1 MKKRIN
7 ILMSISIV
15 CAAAS
20 TSAIAAMCSI
30 SNNST
35 KKYNEAKSRLL
46 NLIKKL
52 DNEGQKKANDF
63 IARQDKKFNSTAFK
77 NHSNTSKLIDEIEIF
92 SKKILENLQKD
103 EKQRLE
109 ELNKLNKLRLDL
121 QNLINSN
128 DGQNV
133 DSSDAKKALNENQ
146 IDDSLPI
153 DKIKK
158 TNENL
163 ENAKKELLNKI
174 NAERELQSKIFNDK
188 KQELKRVLD
197 LEDTKEVDFT
207 KEQKVFIE
215 TNINETSSI
224 EDIKNKIIEVE
235 KATSSLT
242 SKILNTKQ
250 QELQEF
256 ENIKKDL
263 QDFINTKLND
273 AKYQSIKQKALDKI
287 NSLNDI
293 NKDSTIKEIKAGQ
306 NALIKAKE
314 EAGLEK
320 EKLDNQ
326 NIKDTLKETINNAKE
341 FKKLLI
347 DNDQKIVDLKSNL
360 DNEISK
366 AEQSLSKDK
375 ESMESANDLLNTKLI
390 EYKEIL
396 NKFNQEKEA
405 KFNELEQ
412 TRKNIE
418 NFLTDEVK
426 NNPNY
431 ATLVKDL
438 TNAKD
443 AKKSVTNS
451 SNKSDIIAANE
462 ALIQTLAD
470 ANKAKDQVDEAN
482 KSIKEQLNALIDKA
496 NTLLPQ
502 LNDNDSEIVK
512 AKESLNAEITNA
524 NKAANQNDNASMQ
537 SAKSS
542 LDDKVT
548 KIQNQLTEF
557 NKDKEDKFNELEKT
571 RKDINDFLTD
581 DVKNNPNYAALVKD
595 LTNAKDAKKSVTKS
609 SNKSDIIAANDELKQ
624 ALEKAKTAKEQIDDA
639 NKSIKEQLSDS
650 INNANQLLNELIDSD
665 KDIQKA
671 KTELNEKI
679 QSASQ
684 ALNLNNPTSMQS
696 AKESLDAKIA
706 QVNQQL
712 QQFNQEKDAKFNEL
726 EQTRSQIQ
734 EFINS
739 NKNNSTYS
747 NIISKLTTTKN
758 EKDSVSK
765 SSNKSDIED
774 ANTLL
779 KNSLKE
785 ANDKKQEIDKFVSAK
800 KELEEFIEND
810 EDAKNDELVSNL
822 NDAKQELAKFSSIN
836 DSCEITEIKKATDD
850 LTTAKAK
857 LEEEIKNKK
866 QELFNAFES
875 SKTALQNYI
884 TNDIKDSKY
893 KILQDKFN
901 NIIDEYKNITS
912 NDKIS
917 KIKDA
922 TNNLNAKFTE
932 IGSNKAIL
940 DKFYELKPKL
950 EGLLKTA
957 NLKDDAKSINIDL
970 SSEDQASTDAKAI
983 NNSSTIENVEQV
995 NQKLQAAI
1003 DKLTKDIQKINED
1016 KKAKFEE
1023 FKTEKQH
1030 LEDIIK
1036 TKGLDKFINID
1047 DEIKSIKQQ
1056 IDEEIKKHKIN
1067 ENSKISDILAAK
1079 NSIDE
1084 TQRKL
1089 LGSLDNYSTQRTE
1102 SIESYNNQ
1110 KTELSSLINSNN
1122 NFKQLEESKKTEF
1135 NNKKQ
1140 EYEDLNLE
1148 TLSKNKIQEK
1158 SQEIKEL
1165 IANIN
1170 KEISDA
1176 KKQEYL
1182 NFDKAKKELE
1192 KYINDELNN
1201 QKYDSIKKEAQN
1213 KIDSF
1218 SAIKEESLST
1228 KEIQE
1233 IKDATNALIK
1243 AKTNAEQEKA
1253 KIDAKEQL
1261 NAKIQ
1266 EADKLKEKLIDSD
1279 STITT
1284 LKTNLEK
1291 EIANA
1296 KEALKK
1302 DTKAI
1307 IKAKEQLANKIDEFK
1322 SSLDEFNKQKGTKF
1336 EELEKTRKDIN
1347 DFLTND
1353 VKTNPNYAD
1362 LVKKLQNSLKT
1373 QGKISNNSNK
1383 ADIIAANN
1391 ELTKALREAKVAKEQ
1406 ADRANSEA
1414 NNKLTTSLSTA
1425 DELLKKLTDS
1435 DTDIQNYK
1443 KQLEKEIE
1451 NARNAITSKNTKS
1464 LTDSNNSLTNKTNEI
1479 QEKLNKFIESKNK
1492 EFKNFNETKKEIDNF
1507 ISQIEKDPQ
1516 TKGNYSNIINK
1527 LKNKK
1532 AEKNSINENSNKK
1545 DIEKA
1550 NTELQNSLNEA
1561 REQKSEI
1568 DKFHAAKKALE
1579 TLISTPDAKKVGTSE
1594 TQKLLDKSKTI
1605 NDSTNKE
1612 TIKNATNELDNA
1624 KTNLEQKIKNKKNEL
1639 LESFKKAKEDLNK
1652 YMQNDL
1658 QKDEY
1663 KAIKENINN
1672 ELKKI
1677 KINQNS
1683 KIQEIEDANKSLQ
1696 KLLSDAKN
1704 KKLALDEEIKQQ
1716 KINEFNRIKNELKTL
1731 NSGSDGSE
1739 INSNEVKE
1747 ALKITV
1753 DKSSTI
1759 EKIEEETNKLKQA
1772 KQELEKLISQ
1782 KKKEVLEQIKT
1793 KKQELKRLFES
1804 PDAKK
1809 ADISNS
1815 EKSNISSSLSKEH
1828 SESETI
1834 HDLKNV
1840 LKEINSFIELV
1851 NNKINELKQKEKSLA
1866 KFNNLRD
1873 EFNKLIKEVSEDAEY
1888 LKLNKEISDYK
1899 QKINAYNSINN
1910 NLKSKEIEQ
1919 KINEIKIDIDGLK
1932 SLLKKINEE
1941 KDKKNKQ
1948 INDLKI
1954 EILKAKESEFD
1965 NVNKFKEKITK
1976 FIKEA
1981 NIDKNNS
1988 HLKDFDKIIKELE
2001 RIDKINKLKSYI
2013 VEKIEFP
2020 DEYKNKKSD
2029 LIKELSNLLET
2040 SVWTEKKFEEFD
2052 KKVKEIEKN
2061 VNSFVERKN
2070 KIEKDLETLNVENL
2084 GTGGKLSIENIN
2096 MRVVLQGF
2104 INDIQSNFMNNINE
2118 ANKNESINKINFIY
2132 KRIISRYI
2140 GILNSTNK
2148 LINDSIDH
2156 NDSTAKNEIYDE
2168 LYRNIK
2174 DKWITE
2180 QIEKM
2185 NPDDFDKYYNVY
2197 TNGNDSEKGQLEG
2210 PKFKWSQFGDQLEIA
2225 LIRTIEFAFKQKCD
2239 ETLISK
2245 RITQERNGA
2254 RSLWAYN
2261 LEVYSKTHKKNL
2273 NDLDLRNKQN
2283 LFKGY
2288 NVEFQF
2294 YDNTPNSWNKKWRG
2308 IQYWDGRNPKY
2319 RFIGGITVK
2328 TTYEYKFTYENG
2340 EETTKSVELEYKLDN
2355 GNPVIV
2361 DKISEIN

>member
-174 NAERELQSKIFNDK
+174 NTEKELQSKIFNDK

-197 LEDTKEVDFT
+197 LEDAKEVDSI
-207 KEQKVFIE
+207 KEQKVYIE
-215 TNINETSSI
+215 TNISETSSI

-287 NSLNDI
+287 NNLNGI

-320 EKLDNQ
+320 EKLDGQ

-462 ALIQTLAD
+462 ALIQALAD

-524 NKAANQNDNASMQ
+524 NKAVNQNDNASMQ

-800 KELEEFIEND
+800 KELEEFIKND

-836 DSCEITEIKKATDD
+836 DSCEIAEIKKAADD

-866 QELFNAFES
+866 QELFNAFEL
-875 SKTALQNYI
+875 SKTTLQNYI

-893 KILQDKFN
+893 KIIQDKFN

-950 EGLLKTA
+950 EDLLNTA

-1243 AKTNAEQEKA
+1243 VKTNAEQEKA

-1435 DTDIQNYK
+1435 DTNIQNYK

-1747 ALKITV
+1747 VLKITV

>member
-390 EYKEIL
+390 KYKEIL

-957 NLKDDAKSINIDL
+957 NLKDDAKSENIDL
-970 SSEDQASTDAKAI
+970 SSEEQASTDAKAI
-983 NNSSTIENVEQV
+983 NNNSTIENIEQV

-1003 DKLTKDIQKINED
+1003 DKLTKDIKKINED

-1030 LEDIIK
+1030 LENIIK

-1047 DEIKSIKQQ
+1047 EEIKSINQQ

-1089 LGSLDNYSTQRTE
+1089 LGLLDNYSTQRTK
-1102 SIESYNNQ
+1102 SIENYNKQ
-1110 KTELSSLINSNN
+1110 KTELNSLINTN
-1122 NFKQLEESKKTEF
+1122 NFKQLEESKKTKF

-1192 KYINDELNN
+1192 KYIKDELNN
-1201 QKYDSIKKEAQN
+1201 QKYDSIKKDAQD
-1213 KIDSF
+1213 KINSF
-1218 SAIKEESLST
+1218 SAIKEESLAT

-1233 IKDATNALIK
+1233 IKDATTALSN

-1261 NAKIQ
+1261 TTKIQ
-1266 EADKLKEKLIDSD
+1266 EADKLKEELIDSD
-1279 STITT
+1279 PAITT

-1291 EIANA
+1291 EIAKAN
-1296 KEALKK
+1296 EALKK

-1307 IKAKEQLANKIDEFK
+1307 IEAKKQLADKINEFK
-1322 SSLDEFNKQKGTKF
+1322 SSLNEFNKQKETKF
-1336 EELEKTRKDIN
+1336 KELEKTRKDIN
-1347 DFLTND
+1347 DFLTDDVKANPNYADLVKKLQNSLKTQEKINSGSNKAEIIAANNELTNALKDAKSAKTEADKANIDAKEQLTAKIQEADKLKEELIDSDPAITTLKTNLEKEIAKANEALKKDTKAIIEAKKQLADKINEFKSSLNEFNKQKETKFKELEKTRKDINDFLTDD

-1373 QGKISNNSNK
+1373 QEKINKASNK
-1383 ADIIAANN
+1383 ANIIAANN
-1391 ELTKALREAKVAKEQ
+1391 ELTKALQEAKVAKEQ
-1406 ADRANSEA
+1406 ADRANGEA

-1425 DELLKKLTDS
+1425 NKLLEKLTDS

-1443 KQLEKEIE
+1443 KQLEEEIK
-1451 NARNAITSKNTKS
+1451 NAMNAITSKNTKS

-1479 QEKLNKFIESKNK
+1479 QEKLNKFIELKNK
-1492 EFKNFNETKKEIDNF
+1492 EYEKLEQTRKNIDEFIKQIENVPQTKNNCQNIIKNLKDKKIAKDSITFSNDKKEI
-1507 ISQIEKDPQ
+1507 Q
-1516 TKGNYSNIINK
+1516 
-1527 LKNKK
+1527 
-1532 AEKNSINENSNKK
+1532 
-1545 DIEKA
+1545 
-1550 NTELQNSLNEA
+1550 
-1561 REQKSEI
+1561 
-1568 DKFHAAKKALE
+1568 
-1579 TLISTPDAKKVGTSE
+1579 
-1594 TQKLLDKSKTI
+1594 
-1605 NDSTNKE
+1605 
-1612 TIKNATNELDNA
+1612 
-1624 KTNLEQKIKNKKNEL
+1624 
-1639 LESFKKAKEDLNK
+1639 
-1652 YMQNDL
+1652 
-1658 QKDEY
+1658 
-1663 KAIKENINN
+1663 
-1672 ELKKI
+1672 
-1677 KINQNS
+1677 
-1683 KIQEIEDANKSLQ
+1683 DANKSLQ
-1696 KLLSDAKN
+1696 DELNNAKITKENITDFYNSKKQLEDLIKTADAKKAGTAEADTILKNYKNISDASK
-1704 KKLALDEEIKQQ
+1704 DEEIKQATQ
-1716 KINEFNRIKNELKTL
+1716 KINDIKKIIENKIEEKRRNEFSQFEQIKNELQNFINKDL
-1731 NSGSDGSE
+1731 KDQKYNSIRTKIEDK
-1739 INSNEVKE
+1739 INGVSSINKNSKIQDIENAKKQLEPAKNEFE
-1747 ALKITV
+1747 KIINNI
-1753 DKSSTI
+1753 KKFNSQKQ
-1759 EKIEEETNKLKQA
+1759 KIEEKLKF
-1772 KQELEKLISQ
+1772 L
-1782 KKKEVLEQIKT
+1782 
-1793 KKQELKRLFES
+1793 
-1804 PDAKK
+1804 D
-1809 ADISNS
+1809 
-1815 EKSNISSSLSKEH
+1815 
-1828 SESETI
+1828 
-1834 HDLKNV
+1834 
-1840 LKEINSFIELV
+1840 
-1851 NNKINELKQKEKSLA
+1851 
-1866 KFNNLRD
+1866 
-1873 EFNKLIKEVSEDAEY
+1873 
-1888 LKLNKEISDYK
+1888 
-1899 QKINAYNSINN
+1899 
-1910 NLKSKEIEQ
+1910 
-1919 KINEIKIDIDGLK
+1919 
-1932 SLLKKINEE
+1932 
-1941 KDKKNKQ
+1941 
-1948 INDLKI
+1948 
-1954 EILKAKESEFD
+1954 
-1965 NVNKFKEKITK
+1965 
-1976 FIKEA
+1976 
-1981 NIDKNNS
+1981 
-1988 HLKDFDKIIKELE
+1988 
-2001 RIDKINKLKSYI
+2001 
-2013 VEKIEFP
+2013 
-2020 DEYKNKKSD
+2020 
-2029 LIKELSNLLET
+2029 
-2040 SVWTEKKFEEFD
+2040 
-2052 KKVKEIEKN
+2052 
-2061 VNSFVERKN
+2061 
-2070 KIEKDLETLNVENL
+2070 
-2084 GTGGKLSIENIN
+2084 IENIGTSGSLSN
-2096 MRVVLQGF
+2096 ENKGIKAIFQGF
-2104 INDIQSNFMNNINE
+2104 INEIEKELI
-2118 ANKNESINKINFIY
+2118 NKNADDKAKDECIKKIEFLD
-2132 KRIISRYI
+2132 KALISRYE
-2140 GILNSTNK
+2140 GILKAAYKFFDDTSTQN
-2148 LINDSIDH
+2148 NQ
-2156 NDSTAKNEIYDE
+2156 TEKNEFFDN
-2168 LYRNIK
+2168 LKNNLSQ
-2174 DKWITE
+2174 DKVFD
-2180 QIEKM
+2180 QLEKM
-2185 NPDDFDKYYNVY
+2185 NMNHFEDFYKTFYNKGIVPLKDGKPNYDDPKYKEEINKQNELEGPAVKWSEFDDKLEDAFFWTAKTSFIKKCQNLFNNSTDKYY
-2197 TNGNDSEKGQLEG
+2197 G
-2210 PKFKWSQFGDQLEIA
+2210 
-2225 LIRTIEFAFKQKCD
+2225 TIHK
-2239 ETLISK
+2239 TLTI
-2245 RITQERNGA
+2245 
-2254 RSLWAYN
+2254 YN
-2261 LEVYSKTHKKNL
+2261 IDIYSKTGRPNT
-2273 NDLDLRNKQN
+2273 NDLDLRNKDN
-2283 LFKGY
+2283 IFKGY
-2288 NVEFQF
+2288 KDVTFEFSTENVPPRWQSNF
-2294 YDNTPNSWNKKWRG
+2294 KGLAKWGGSENR
-2308 IQYWDGRNPKY
+2308 Y
-2319 RFIGGITVK
+2319 RFVGIVSINSN
-2328 TTYEYKFTYENG
+2328 YEYNLVTSTRGENSK
-2340 EETTKSVELEYKLDN
+2340 KSLGLEYKLGSN
-2355 GNPVIV
+2355 EKGQNYNPIMI
-2361 DKISEIN
+2361 DRISGIN

>member
-77 NHSNTSKLIDEIEIF
+77 NHSNTSKIIDEIEIF

-133 DSSDAKKALNENQ
+133 DSSDAEKALKENQ

-174 NAERELQSKIFNDK
+174 NTEKELQSKIFNDK

-207 KEQKVFIE
+207 KEQKVYIE
-215 TNINETSSI
+215 TNISETSSI

-287 NSLNDI
+287 NNLNGI
-293 NKDSTIKEIKAGQ
+293 NKNSKIKEIKAGQ

-314 EAGLEK
+314 EAGREK

-375 ESMESANDLLNTKLI
+375 ESMESANDLLNTKLV

-405 KFNELEQ
+405 KFTELEQ
-412 TRKNIE
+412 TRKNI
-418 NFLTDEVK
+418 
-426 NNPNY
+426 
-431 ATLVKDL
+431 
-438 TNAKD
+438 
-443 AKKSVTNS
+443 
-451 SNKSDIIAANE
+451 
-462 ALIQTLAD
+462 
-470 ANKAKDQVDEAN
+470 
-482 KSIKEQLNALIDKA
+482 
-496 NTLLPQ
+496 
-502 LNDNDSEIVK
+502 DN
-512 AKESLNAEITNA
+512 
-524 NKAANQNDNASMQ
+524 
-537 SAKSS
+537 
-542 LDDKVT
+542 
-548 KIQNQLTEF
+548 
-557 NKDKEDKFNELEKT
+557 
-571 RKDINDFLTD
+571 FLTD
-581 DVKNNPNYAALVKD
+581 DVKNNPNYAD
-595 LTNAKDAKKSVTKS
+595 LITKLTDAKKAKDSVSESSNKSEIIAANQALQQALQTAQSAKAEADRTNGDAKAKLSTSLTTAKELVKKLVDSDGKIQQAKTQLDQEIQKAESAIASNNTAAIQALQKPFDTKISEIQNQLTEFNKDKTNKFNELEQTRSQIEEFIDSNKNNSNYADLIEKLANVKKAKESVSES
-609 SNKSDIIAANDELKQ
+609 SNKSDIIAANNELKQ
-624 ALEKAKTAKEQIDDA
+624 ALEKAKAAKEQIDDA
-639 NKSIKEQLSDS
+639 NKSIKEQLNDS
-650 INNANQLLNELIDSD
+650 IANANQLLNKLADSD
-665 KDIQKA
+665 QQIQKA
-671 KTELNEKI
+671 KAELNQEI
-679 QSASQ
+679 QNANQAVAS
-684 ALNLNNPTSMQS
+684 NDTVSMQS
-696 AKESLDAKIA
+696 TKEALDAKVTEITKK
-706 QVNQQL
+706 L
-712 QQFNQEKDAKFNEL
+712 ETFNKEKEAKFAEL

-734 EFINS
+734 EFVDS

-758 EKDSVSK
+758 EKDSVSE
-765 SSNKSDIED
+765 SSNKSDIES

-779 KNSLKE
+779 TNSLKE

-810 EDAKNDELVSNL
+810 EDAKSDELVSNL
-822 NDAKQELAKFSSIN
+822 NDAKQELEKFSGIN

-875 SKTALQNYI
+875 SKTELQNYI

-893 KILQDKFN
+893 KIIQDKFN
-901 NIIDEYKNITS
+901 NVIDEYKNITS

-917 KIKDA
+917 KIKEA

-940 DKFYELKPKL
+940 DKFYELKSKL
-950 EGLLKTA
+950 EDLLKTE

-970 SSEDQASTDAKAI
+970 SSEEQASTDAKAI

-1102 SIESYNNQ
+1102 SIDNYNNQ
-1110 KTELSSLINSNN
+1110 KSELNSLINLN
-1122 NFKQLEESKKTEF
+1122 NFKQLEESKKAEF

-1391 ELTKALREAKVAKEQ
+1391 ELTKALQEAKVAKEQ

-1425 DELLKKLTDS
+1425 DELLKKLADS

-1532 AEKNSINENSNKK
+1532 AEKNLINENSNKK

-1550 NTELQNSLNEA
+1550 NAELQNSLNEA

-1594 TQKLLDKSKTI
+1594 TQKLLDKNKTI

-1696 KLLSDAKN
+1696 KFLSDAKN

-1772 KQELEKLISQ
+1772 KQKLEKSISQ
-1782 KKKEVLEQIKT
+1782 KKKEVLEQIKS

-1828 SESETI
+1828 SESESI

-1840 LKEINSFIELV
+1840 LNEINNFIKLV
-1851 NNKINELKQKEKSLA
+1851 NDKINELKQKEESLA
-1866 KFNNLRD
+1866 KFNDLRN
-1873 EFNKLIKEVSEDAEY
+1873 EFNKLIEKVSEDAEY
-1888 LKLNKEISDYK
+1888 LKLNKEISNYK
-1899 QKINAYNSINN
+1899 QKINPYNSINN
-1910 NLKSKEIEQ
+1910 NLKLEEIKQ
-1919 KINEIKIDIDGLK
+1919 KINEIKIDIEGLK
-1932 SLLKKINEE
+1932 SLLKKIDEE

-2013 VEKIEFP
+2013 VEKIKLP
-2020 DEYKNKKSD
+2020 DEYKNKKID
-2029 LIKELSNLLET
+2029 LINELSKLLDS

-2084 GTGGKLSIENIN
+2084 GSGGKLSIENIN

-2104 INDIQSNFMNNINE
+2104 INDIKATSW
-2118 ANKNESINKINFIY
+2118 
-2132 KRIISRYI
+2132 II
-2140 GILNSTNK
+2140 
-2148 LINDSIDH
+2148 
-2156 NDSTAKNEIYDE
+2156 
-2168 LYRNIK
+2168 
-2174 DKWITE
+2174 
-2180 QIEKM
+2180 
-2185 NPDDFDKYYNVY
+2185 
-2197 TNGNDSEKGQLEG
+2197 
-2210 PKFKWSQFGDQLEIA
+2210 
-2225 LIRTIEFAFKQKCD
+2225 
-2239 ETLISK
+2239 
-2245 RITQERNGA
+2245 
-2254 RSLWAYN
+2254 
-2261 LEVYSKTHKKNL
+2261 
-2273 NDLDLRNKQN
+2273 
-2283 LFKGY
+2283 
-2288 NVEFQF
+2288 
-2294 YDNTPNSWNKKWRG
+2294 
-2308 IQYWDGRNPKY
+2308 
-2319 RFIGGITVK
+2319 
-2328 TTYEYKFTYENG
+2328 
-2340 EETTKSVELEYKLDN
+2340 
-2355 GNPVIV
+2355 
-2361 DKISEIN
+2361 

>member
-133 DSSDAKKALNENQ
+133 DSSDAEKALNENQ

-174 NAERELQSKIFNDK
+174 NTEKELQSKIFNDK

-197 LEDTKEVDFT
+197 LEDAKEVDSI
-207 KEQKVFIE
+207 KEQKVYIE
-215 TNINETSSI
+215 TNISETSSI

-287 NSLNDI
+287 NNLNGI

-314 EAGLEK
+314 EAGREK
-320 EKLDNQ
+320 EKLDGQ

-405 KFNELEQ
+405 KFNELKQ
-412 TRKNIE
+412 TRSQIE
-418 NFLTDEVK
+418 AFINANKT
-426 NNPNY
+426 NPNY
-431 ATLVKDL
+431 ADL
-438 TNAKD
+438 ITKLTD
-443 AKKSVTNS
+443 AKKAKESVSES
-451 SNKSDIIAANE
+451 SNKSEIIAANQ
-462 ALIQTLAD
+462 ALQQALAD

-482 KSIKEQLNALIDKA
+482 KSIKEQLNALIDNA
-496 NTLLPQ
+496 NTLLGK
-502 LNDNDSEIVK
+502 LTDNDSDIK
-512 AKESLNAEITNA
+512 QAKTSLDAEIANA
-524 NKAANQNDNASMQ
+524 NKAINQNDNALMNS
-537 SAKSS
+537 SKSS
-542 LDDKVT
+542 LDKKITDIT
-548 KIQNQLTEF
+548 KKLETFNQE
-557 NKDKEDKFNELEKT
+557 KEAKFTELEQT
-571 RKDINDFLTD
+571 RKDIDNFLTD

-650 INNANQLLNELIDSD
+650 INNANQLLNKLVDSD

-671 KTELNEKI
+671 KTELNQEI
-679 QSASQ
+679 QSANQ

-712 QQFNQEKDAKFNEL
+712 QQFNQEKDAKFAEL
-726 EQTRSQIQ
+726 EQTRKDIN

-739 NKNNSTYS
+739 SKDNSTYS

-758 EKDSVSK
+758 EKNSVSK

-785 ANDKKQEIDKFVSAK
+785 ANDKKQEIDKFVSTK
-800 KELEEFIEND
+800 KELEEFIKND

-866 QELFNAFES
+866 QELFNAFEL
-875 SKTALQNYI
+875 SKTTLQNYI

-893 KILQDKFN
+893 KIIQDKFN

-950 EGLLKTA
+950 EDLLNTA

-1110 KTELSSLINSNN
+1110 KTELGSLINSNN
-1122 NFKQLEESKKTEF
+1122 NFKELEESKKAEF

-1296 KEALKK
+1296 NEALKK

-1353 VKTNPNYAD
+1353 VKTNPNYAN

-1391 ELTKALREAKVAKEQ
+1391 ELTKALQEAKVAKEQ

-1594 TQKLLDKSKTI
+1594 TQKLLDKNKTI

-1696 KLLSDAKN
+1696 KFLSDAKN

-1772 KQELEKLISQ
+1772 KQKLEKSISQ
-1782 KKKEVLEQIKT
+1782 KKKEVLEQIKS

-1815 EKSNISSSLSKEH
+1815 EKSNISSSLNKKH

-1840 LKEINSFIELV
+1840 LNEINSFIELV
-1851 NNKINELKQKEKSLA
+1851 NNKINELKQKEESLA
-1866 KFNNLRD
+1866 EFNKLRN
-1873 EFNKLIKEVSEDAEY
+1873 EFNKLIEKVSEDAEY
-1888 LKLNKEISDYK
+1888 LKLNKEISNYK
-1899 QKINAYNSINN
+1899 QKINPYNSINN
-1910 NLKSKEIEQ
+1910 NLKLEEIKQ
-1919 KINEIKIDIDGLK
+1919 KINEIKIDIEGLK
-1932 SLLKKINEE
+1932 SLLKKIDEE

-2013 VEKIEFP
+2013 VEKIKLP
-2020 DEYKNKKSD
+2020 DEYKNKKID
-2029 LIKELSNLLET
+2029 LINELTKLLDS

-2084 GTGGKLSIENIN
+2084 GSGGKLSIENIN

-2118 ANKNESINKINFIY
+2118 ANKNACINKINFLY
-2132 KRIISRYI
+2132 NRIISRYI
-2140 GILNSTNK
+2140 GILNATNK

-2156 NDSTAKNEIYDE
+2156 NDLVAKNEIFDE
-2168 LYRNIK
+2168 FYRNIK
-2174 DKWITE
+2174 DKWIIE

-2185 NPDDFDKYYNVY
+2185 NQENFDKYYNVY
-2197 TNGNDSEKGQLEG
+2197 TNGNNSEKDQLEG

-2239 ETLISK
+2239 KTLIPK

>member
-174 NAERELQSKIFNDK
+174 NTEKELQSKIFNDK

-197 LEDTKEVDFT
+197 LEDAKEVDSI
-207 KEQKVFIE
+207 KEQKVYIE
-215 TNINETSSI
+215 TNISETSSI

-287 NSLNDI
+287 NNLNGI

-314 EAGLEK
+314 EAGREK
-320 EKLDNQ
+320 EKLDGQ

-405 KFNELEQ
+405 KFNELKQ
-412 TRKNIE
+412 TRSQIE
-418 NFLTDEVK
+418 AFINANKT
-426 NNPNY
+426 NPNY
-431 ATLVKDL
+431 ADL
-438 TNAKD
+438 ITKLTD
-443 AKKSVTNS
+443 AKKAKESVSES
-451 SNKSDIIAANE
+451 SNKSEIIAANQ
-462 ALIQTLAD
+462 ALQQALAD

-482 KSIKEQLNALIDKA
+482 KSIKEQLNALIDNA
-496 NTLLPQ
+496 NTLLGK
-502 LNDNDSEIVK
+502 LTDNDSDIK
-512 AKESLNAEITNA
+512 QAKTSLDAEIANA
-524 NKAANQNDNASMQ
+524 NKAINQNDNALMNS
-537 SAKSS
+537 SKSS
-542 LDDKVT
+542 LDKKITDIT
-548 KIQNQLTEF
+548 KKLETF

-800 KELEEFIEND
+800 KELEEFIKND
-810 EDAKNDELVSNL
+810 EDVKNDELVSNL

-836 DSCEITEIKKATDD
+836 DSCEIAEIKKAADD

-866 QELFNAFES
+866 QELFNAFEL
-875 SKTALQNYI
+875 SKTTLQNYI

-893 KILQDKFN
+893 KIIQDKFN

-950 EGLLKTA
+950 EDLLNTA

-1036 TKGLDKFINID
+1036 TKVLDKFINID

-1391 ELTKALREAKVAKEQ
+1391 ELTKALQEAKVAKEQ

-1532 AEKNSINENSNKK
+1532 AEK
-1545 DIEKA
+1545 
-1550 NTELQNSLNEA
+1550 
-1561 REQKSEI
+1561 
-1568 DKFHAAKKALE
+1568 
-1579 TLISTPDAKKVGTSE
+1579 
-1594 TQKLLDKSKTI
+1594 
-1605 NDSTNKE
+1605 
-1612 TIKNATNELDNA
+1612 
-1624 KTNLEQKIKNKKNEL
+1624 
-1639 LESFKKAKEDLNK
+1639 
-1652 YMQNDL
+1652 
-1658 QKDEY
+1658 
-1663 KAIKENINN
+1663 
-1672 ELKKI
+1672 
-1677 KINQNS
+1677 
-1683 KIQEIEDANKSLQ
+1683 
-1696 KLLSDAKN
+1696 
-1704 KKLALDEEIKQQ
+1704 
-1716 KINEFNRIKNELKTL
+1716 
-1731 NSGSDGSE
+1731 
-1739 INSNEVKE
+1739 
-1747 ALKITV
+1747 
-1753 DKSSTI
+1753 
-1759 EKIEEETNKLKQA
+1759 
-1772 KQELEKLISQ
+1772 
-1782 KKKEVLEQIKT
+1782 
-1793 KKQELKRLFES
+1793 
-1804 PDAKK
+1804 
-1809 ADISNS
+1809 
-1815 EKSNISSSLSKEH
+1815 
-1828 SESETI
+1828 
-1834 HDLKNV
+1834 
-1840 LKEINSFIELV
+1840 
-1851 NNKINELKQKEKSLA
+1851 
-1866 KFNNLRD
+1866 
-1873 EFNKLIKEVSEDAEY
+1873 
-1888 LKLNKEISDYK
+1888 KLNKW
-1899 QKINAYNSINN
+1899 
-1910 NLKSKEIEQ
+1910 
-1919 KINEIKIDIDGLK
+1919 
-1932 SLLKKINEE
+1932 
-1941 KDKKNKQ
+1941 
-1948 INDLKI
+1948 
-1954 EILKAKESEFD
+1954 
-1965 NVNKFKEKITK
+1965 KF
-1976 FIKEA
+1976 
-1981 NIDKNNS
+1981 
-1988 HLKDFDKIIKELE
+1988 
-2001 RIDKINKLKSYI
+2001 
-2013 VEKIEFP
+2013 
-2020 DEYKNKKSD
+2020 
-2029 LIKELSNLLET
+2029 
-2040 SVWTEKKFEEFD
+2040 
-2052 KKVKEIEKN
+2052 
-2061 VNSFVERKN
+2061 
-2070 KIEKDLETLNVENL
+2070 
-2084 GTGGKLSIENIN
+2084 
-2096 MRVVLQGF
+2096 
-2104 INDIQSNFMNNINE
+2104 
-2118 ANKNESINKINFIY
+2118 
-2132 KRIISRYI
+2132 
-2140 GILNSTNK
+2140 
-2148 LINDSIDH
+2148 
-2156 NDSTAKNEIYDE
+2156 
-2168 LYRNIK
+2168 
-2174 DKWITE
+2174 
-2180 QIEKM
+2180 
-2185 NPDDFDKYYNVY
+2185 
-2197 TNGNDSEKGQLEG
+2197 
-2210 PKFKWSQFGDQLEIA
+2210 
-2225 LIRTIEFAFKQKCD
+2225 
-2239 ETLISK
+2239 
-2245 RITQERNGA
+2245 
-2254 RSLWAYN
+2254 
-2261 LEVYSKTHKKNL
+2261 
-2273 NDLDLRNKQN
+2273 
-2283 LFKGY
+2283 
-2288 NVEFQF
+2288 
-2294 YDNTPNSWNKKWRG
+2294 
-2308 IQYWDGRNPKY
+2308 
-2319 RFIGGITVK
+2319 
-2328 TTYEYKFTYENG
+2328 
-2340 EETTKSVELEYKLDN
+2340 
-2355 GNPVIV
+2355 
-2361 DKISEIN
+2361 

>member
-1 MKKRIN
+1 
-7 ILMSISIV
+7 MSISIV

-30 SNNST
+30 SNSST

-52 DNEGQKKANDF
+52 DNEGQKIANDF

-92 SKKILENLQKD
+92 SKKILENLQID

-133 DSSDAKKALNENQ
+133 DSSDAKKALKENQ

-174 NAERELQSKIFNDK
+174 NTERELQSKIFNDK

-197 LEDTKEVDFT
+197 LEDTKEVDFI
-207 KEQKVFIE
+207 KEQKVYIE
-215 TNINETSSI
+215 TNISETSSI

-273 AKYQSIKQKALDKI
+273 AKSQSIKQKVLDKI
-287 NSLNDI
+287 NSLNEI
-293 NKDSTIKEIKAGQ
+293 NKNSTIKEIKAGQ

-314 EAGLEK
+314 EAGREK
-320 EKLDNQ
+320 EKLDGQ

-375 ESMESANDLLNTKLI
+375 ESMKSANDLLNTKLV

-396 NKFNQEKEA
+396 NKFNQEKED

-412 TRKNIE
+412 TRKGID
-418 NFLTDEVK
+418 NFLTDDVK

-438 TNAKD
+438 TNAKK
-443 AKKSVTNS
+443 AKESINKS

-462 ALIQTLAD
+462 ALKQALEKA
-470 ANKAKDQVDEAN
+470 KVAKDQVDEAN
-482 KSIKEQLNALIDKA
+482 KSIKEQL
-496 NTLLPQ
+496 
-502 LNDNDSEIVK
+502 
-512 AKESLNAEITNA
+512 
-524 NKAANQNDNASMQ
+524 
-537 SAKSS
+537 
-542 LDDKVT
+542 
-548 KIQNQLTEF
+548 
-557 NKDKEDKFNELEKT
+557 
-571 RKDINDFLTD
+571 
-581 DVKNNPNYAALVKD
+581 
-595 LTNAKDAKKSVTKS
+595 
-609 SNKSDIIAANDELKQ
+609 
-624 ALEKAKTAKEQIDDA
+624 
-639 NKSIKEQLSDS
+639 SDS
-650 INNANQLLNELIDSD
+650 IDNANQLLNKLIDSD

-671 KTELNEKI
+671 KTELDQEI
-679 QSASQ
+679 QNANQ

-712 QQFNQEKDAKFNEL
+712 QQFNKDKDAKFKEL
-726 EQTRSQIQ
+726 EQTRKDIDEFINTNKANPNYSELISQLTSKRDSKNSVTNSSNKSDIETANTELKQALAKANADKVQADNLAKSIKEQLNSSVSSANTLSAKLTDKDNTIQ
-734 EFINS
+734 QAKTELEKEVQKANQAITSNNTTSMQSAKSSLDAKVTEITKKLETFNKDKDAKFKELEQTRKDIDEFINS
-739 NKNNSTYS
+739 NKDNSTYS

-758 EKDSVSK
+758 EENSVSK
-765 SSNKSDIED
+765 SSNKSEIED

-779 KNSLKE
+779 KNSLQE
-785 ANDKKQEIDKFVSAK
+785 ANDKKQEIDKFVSVK
-800 KELEEFIEND
+800 KELEEFIKND
-810 EDAKNDELVSNL
+810 EDAKSDELVSNL
-822 NDAKQELAKFSSIN
+822 NDAKQALAKFSSIN
-836 DSCEITEIKKATDD
+836 DSHEITEIKKATDD
-850 LTTAKAK
+850 LTTAKTK

-901 NIIDEYKNITS
+901 NVINEYKNITP

-917 KIKDA
+917 KIKEA

-932 IGSNKAIL
+932 VGSNKAIL

-957 NLKDDAKSINIDL
+957 NLKDDAKSENIDL
-970 SSEDQASTDAKAI
+970 SSEEQASTDAKAI

-1003 DKLTKDIQKINED
+1003 DKLTKDIKKINED

-1030 LEDIIK
+1030 LENIIK

-1056 IDEEIKKHKIN
+1056 IDEEIKKHKID

-1079 NSIDE
+1079 NSIDQ

-1089 LGSLDNYSTQRTE
+1089 LGLLDNYSTQRTE
-1102 SIESYNNQ
+1102 SIENYNKQ
-1110 KTELSSLINSNN
+1110 KTELNSVINSNN
-1122 NFKQLEESKKTEF
+1122 FEQLEESKKTEF

-1140 EYEDLNLE
+1140 EYEVLDLE

-1176 KKQEYL
+1176 KKQEYSK
-1182 NFDKAKKELE
+1182 FDKAKKELE
-1192 KYINDELNN
+1192 KYVKDELNN

-1213 KIDSF
+1213 KINSF
-1218 SAIKEESLST
+1218 SAIKEESLAT

-1233 IKDATNALIK
+1233 IKDATTALIK

-1266 EADKLKEKLIDSD
+1266 EADKLKKELIDSD
-1279 STITT
+1279 PTITT

-1291 EIANA
+1291 EIAKAN
-1296 KEALKK
+1296 EALKK

-1307 IKAKEQLANKIDEFK
+1307 IEAKEQLANKIDEFK
-1322 SSLDEFNKQKGTKF
+1322 SSLDKFNKEKGTKF
-1336 EELEKTRKDIN
+1336 KELEKTRKDIN

-1373 QGKISNNSNK
+1373 QEKINNISNK
-1383 ADIIAANN
+1383 ANIIAANN
-1391 ELTKALREAKVAKEQ
+1391 ELTNALKEAKEAKKQ

-1425 DELLKKLTDS
+1425 NELLKKLTDS

-1443 KQLEKEIE
+1443 KQLEEEIN
-1451 NARNAITSKNTKS
+1451 NANKAITSKNTKS

-1492 EFKNFNETKKEIDNF
+1492 EYEKLEQTRKNIDEF
-1507 ISQIEKDPQ
+1507 IKQIENVPQ
-1516 TKGNYSNIINK
+1516 TKNNCQNIIKN

-1532 AEKNSINENSNKK
+1532 IAKDSITISNNKK
-1545 DIEKA
+1545 EIQDA
-1550 NTELQNSLNEA
+1550 NQSLQNELNNAKNTKEDITNFYNSKKQL
-1561 REQKSEI
+1561 ENLIKT
-1568 DKFHAAKKALE
+1568 DDAKKA
-1579 TLISTPDAKKVGTSE
+1579 GTAE
-1594 TQKLLDKSKTI
+1594 ADTI
-1605 NDSTNKE
+1605 L
-1612 TIKNATNELDNA
+1612 KNY
-1624 KTNLEQKIKNKKNEL
+1624 KN
-1639 LESFKKAKEDLNK
+1639 
-1652 YMQNDL
+1652 
-1658 QKDEY
+1658 
-1663 KAIKENINN
+1663 I
-1672 ELKKI
+1672 
-1677 KINQNS
+1677 
-1683 KIQEIEDANKSLQ
+1683 
-1696 KLLSDAKN
+1696 SDASK
-1704 KKLALDEEIKQQ
+1704 DEEIKQATQ
-1716 KINEFNRIKNELKTL
+1716 KINDIKKIIENKIEEKRRSEFSQFEQIKNELQNFINKDL
-1731 NSGSDGSE
+1731 KDQKYNSIRTKIE
-1739 INSNEVKE
+1739 NKINGVSSINKNSKIQDIENAKKQLEPAKNEFEKIINNIKE
-1747 ALKITV
+1747 FNSQKQ
-1753 DKSSTI
+1753 
-1759 EKIEEETNKLKQA
+1759 KIEEKLKFLDT
-1772 KQELEKLISQ
+1772 E
-1782 KKKEVLEQIKT
+1782 
-1793 KKQELKRLFES
+1793 
-1804 PDAKK
+1804 
-1809 ADISNS
+1809 
-1815 EKSNISSSLSKEH
+1815 NIGTLGSLSNE
-1828 SESETI
+1828 
-1834 HDLKNV
+1834 
-1840 LKEINSFIELV
+1840 
-1851 NNKINELKQKEKSLA
+1851 NKG
-1866 KFNNLRD
+1866 
-1873 EFNKLIKEVSEDAEY
+1873 IKA
-1888 LKLNKEISDYK
+1888 I
-1899 QKINAYNSINN
+1899 
-1910 NLKSKEIEQ
+1910 
-1919 KINEIKIDIDGLK
+1919 
-1932 SLLKKINEE
+1932 
-1941 KDKKNKQ
+1941 
-1948 INDLKI
+1948 
-1954 EILKAKESEFD
+1954 F
-1965 NVNKFKEKITK
+1965 
-1976 FIKEA
+1976 
-1981 NIDKNNS
+1981 
-1988 HLKDFDKIIKELE
+1988 
-2001 RIDKINKLKSYI
+2001 
-2013 VEKIEFP
+2013 
-2020 DEYKNKKSD
+2020 
-2029 LIKELSNLLET
+2029 
-2040 SVWTEKKFEEFD
+2040 
-2052 KKVKEIEKN
+2052 
-2061 VNSFVERKN
+2061 
-2070 KIEKDLETLNVENL
+2070 
-2084 GTGGKLSIENIN
+2084 
-2096 MRVVLQGF
+2096 QGF
-2104 INDIQSNFMNNINE
+2104 INEIEKELI
-2118 ANKNESINKINFIY
+2118 NKNADGKVKDECINKIDFLD
-2132 KRIISRYI
+2132 KALISRYE
-2140 GILNSTNK
+2140 GILKAAYKFFDDTSVQ
-2148 LINDSIDH
+2148 
-2156 NDSTAKNEIYDE
+2156 KNEAEKNEFFDN
-2168 LYRNIK
+2168 LKNNLSQ
-2174 DKWITE
+2174 DKVFD
-2180 QIEKM
+2180 QLEKM
-2185 NPDDFDKYYNVY
+2185 NMNHFEDFYKTFYNKGNVPLKDGKPNYDDPKYKEEINKQNELEGPAVKWSEFDGKLEDAFFWTAKTSFIKKCQNLFNDTTDKYY
-2197 TNGNDSEKGQLEG
+2197 G
-2210 PKFKWSQFGDQLEIA
+2210 
-2225 LIRTIEFAFKQKCD
+2225 TIHK
-2239 ETLISK
+2239 TLTI
-2245 RITQERNGA
+2245 
-2254 RSLWAYN
+2254 YN
-2261 LEVYSKTHKKNL
+2261 IDIYSKTGRPNT
-2273 NDLDLRNKQN
+2273 NDLDLRNKDN
-2283 LFKGY
+2283 IFKGY
-2288 NVEFQF
+2288 KDVTFEFSTENVPPRWQSNF
-2294 YDNTPNSWNKKWRG
+2294 KGLAKWGGSENR
-2308 IQYWDGRNPKY
+2308 Y
-2319 RFIGGITVK
+2319 RFVGIVSINSN
-2328 TTYEYKFTYENG
+2328 YEYNLVTSTKGENSK
-2340 EETTKSVELEYKLDN
+2340 KSFGLNYKLGSNDK
-2355 GNPVIV
+2355 GKDYNPIMI
-2361 DKISEIN
+2361 DRISGIN

>member
-174 NAERELQSKIFNDK
+174 NAKKELQSKIFNDK

-197 LEDTKEVDFT
+197 LEDAKEVDSI
-207 KEQKVFIE
+207 KEQKVYIE
-215 TNINETSSI
+215 TNISETSSI

-314 EAGLEK
+314 EAGREK
-320 EKLDNQ
+320 EKLDGQ

-375 ESMESANDLLNTKLI
+375 ESMKSTNDLLNTKLV

-396 NKFNQEKEA
+396 NKFNQEKED

-412 TRKNIE
+412 TRKG
-418 NFLTDEVK
+418 
-426 NNPNY
+426 
-431 ATLVKDL
+431 
-438 TNAKD
+438 
-443 AKKSVTNS
+443 
-451 SNKSDIIAANE
+451 
-462 ALIQTLAD
+462 
-470 ANKAKDQVDEAN
+470 
-482 KSIKEQLNALIDKA
+482 ID
-496 NTLLPQ
+496 N
-502 LNDNDSEIVK
+502 
-512 AKESLNAEITNA
+512 
-524 NKAANQNDNASMQ
+524 
-537 SAKSS
+537 
-542 LDDKVT
+542 
-548 KIQNQLTEF
+548 
-557 NKDKEDKFNELEKT
+557 
-571 RKDINDFLTD
+571 FLTD
-581 DVKNNPNYAALVKD
+581 DVKNNPNYTALVKD
-595 LTNAKDAKKSVTKS
+595 LTNAKDAKKLVTKSSNKSEIIAANEALIQALQTAQSAKAEADRTNGDAKAKLSTSLTTAKELVKKLVDSDGKIQQAKTQLDQEIQKVESAIASNNTAAIQALQNPFDTKISEIQKQLTEFNNDKTNKFNELKQTRSQIEAFINANKTNQNYADLIAKLTNAKKAKESVSES
-609 SNKSDIIAANDELKQ
+609 SNKSDIIAANNELKQ
-624 ALEKAKTAKEQIDDA
+624 ALEKAKAAKEQIDNA
-639 NKSIKEQLSDS
+639 NKSIKEQLNDS
-650 INNANQLLNELIDSD
+650 INNANQLLNKLVDSD
-665 KDIQKA
+665 KDIQQAKA
-671 KTELNEKI
+671 ELNQEI
-679 QSASQ
+679 QNANQAVAS
-684 ALNLNNPTSMQS
+684 NDTISMQS
-696 AKESLDAKIA
+696 AKEALDAKVTEITKKLEA
-706 QVNQQL
+706 
-712 QQFNQEKDAKFNEL
+712 FNKEKEAKFAEL

-734 EFINS
+734 EFVDS
-739 NKNNSTYS
+739 NKDNSTYS

-765 SSNKSDIED
+765 SSNKSDIEN

-800 KELEEFIEND
+800 KELEEFIKND
-810 EDAKNDELVSNL
+810 EDAKSDELVSNL
-822 NDAKQELAKFSSIN
+822 NDAKQELAKFSGIDDSHEIN
-836 DSCEITEIKKATDD
+836 EIKKAADD
-850 LTTAKAK
+850 LTNAKTK

-893 KILQDKFN
+893 KIIQDKFN
-901 NIIDEYKNITS
+901 NVINEYKNITQ

-922 TNNLNAKFTE
+922 INNLNAKFIE
-932 IGSNKAIL
+932 IGSNKEIL
-940 DKFYELKPKL
+940 DKFYELKSKL
-950 EGLLKTA
+950 ENLLNTT
-957 NLKDDAKSINIDL
+957 NLKDDAKSENIDL
-970 SSEDQASTDAKAI
+970 SSEEQASTDANAI

-1003 DKLTKDIQKINED
+1003 DKLTEDIQKINKD

-1030 LEDIIK
+1030 LENIIK

-1047 DEIKSIKQQ
+1047 EEIKSIKQQ
-1056 IDEEIKKHKIN
+1056 IDEEIKKHKID

-1079 NSIDE
+1079 NSIDQ

-1089 LGSLDNYSTQRTE
+1089 LGLLDNYSTQRTE
-1102 SIESYNNQ
+1102 SIENYNKQ
-1110 KTELSSLINSNN
+1110 KTGLNSLINSNN

-1140 EYEDLNLE
+1140 EYEVLDLE

-1165 IANIN
+1165 IDNIN

-1176 KKQEYL
+1176 KKQEYSK
-1182 NFDKAKKELE
+1182 FDKAKKELE
-1192 KYINDELNN
+1192 KYIKDELNN
-1201 QKYDSIKKEAQN
+1201 QKYDSIKKEAQD
-1213 KIDSF
+1213 KINSF
-1218 SAIKEESLST
+1218 STIKEESLAT

-1233 IKDATNALIK
+1233 IKDATAALIK

-1266 EADKLKEKLIDSD
+1266 EADKLKKELIDSD
-1279 STITT
+1279 PTITT

-1291 EIANA
+1291 EIAKAN
-1296 KEALKK
+1296 EALKK

-1307 IKAKEQLANKIDEFK
+1307 IEAKKQLAKKINESK
-1322 SSLDEFNKQKGTKF
+1322 SNLDKFNKDKDAKF
-1336 EELEKTRKDIN
+1336 KELEKARNNIN
-1347 DFLTND
+1347 DFLTDD

-1362 LVKKLQNSLKT
+1362 LVKKLQDSLKT
-1373 QGKISNNSNK
+1373 QEKINKASNK

-1391 ELTKALREAKVAKEQ
+1391 ELTNALQIAKSAKTE
-1406 ADRANSEA
+1406 ADRANGEA

-1425 DELLKKLTDS
+1425 KELLKKLTDS

-1451 NARNAITSKNTKS
+1451 KANNAITSKNTKS

-1479 QEKLNKFIESKNK
+1479 QEKLNKFIELKNK
-1492 EFKNFNETKKEIDNF
+1492 EFKNLDETKKEIDQF
-1507 ISQIEKDPQ
+1507 INQIEKDPQ

-1532 AEKNSINENSNKK
+1532 SEKNSINENSNKK

-1550 NTELQNSLNEA
+1550 NTELKNSLDEA
-1561 REQKSEI
+1561 KEQKSEI
-1568 DKFHAAKKALE
+1568 DKFYVAKKALE
-1579 TLISTPDAKKVGTSE
+1579 TLISTPDAIKVGTSE
-1594 TQKLLDKSKTI
+1594 TQKLLDKNKTI
-1605 NDSTNKE
+1605 NDSKDKE
-1612 TIKNATNELDNA
+1612 TIKNATKELNEA
-1624 KTNLEQKIKNKKNEL
+1624 ETNLKQKIKDKKNEL
-1639 LESFKKAKEDLNK
+1639 LKDFDKAKEDLEK
-1652 YMQNDL
+1652 YQQDVDTSSLDGLDQINFFKRI
-1658 QKDEY
+1658 QKVLDIFNNVRTINENSTIEEIEASI
-1663 KAIKENINN
+1663 KTLKDTKANAIKEVEKHN
-1672 ELKKI
+1672 ELKKLHDTI
-1677 KINQNS
+1677 KKAESFKKELESELKNNNDHILSTIKNDLNSAIEEAKNIKSDDAKIISAENNKLES
-1683 KIQEIEDANKSLQ
+1683 KISSSKESFEKFKEYEKLEKTRKDIGEFIKQIENDPQTKNNYQNIVKNL
-1696 KLLSDAKN
+1696 KN
-1704 KKLALDEEIKQQ
+1704 KKAEKNSITFSNNKKEIQDANQSLQNELNNAKITKKDITNFYNSKKQLEDLIKTDDAKKVGTTEANTILEHYKNISDASKDEEIKQATQ
-1716 KINEFNRIKNELKTL
+1716 KINDIKKIIKNKIEEKRRSEFSQFEQIKNELQSFINKDL
-1731 NSGSDGSE
+1731 KDQKYNSIRTKIE
-1739 INSNEVKE
+1739 NKINGVSSINKNSKIQDIENAKKQLESAKNEFG
-1747 ALKITV
+1747 KIINNI
-1753 DKSSTI
+1753 KKFNSQKQ
-1759 EKIEEETNKLKQA
+1759 KIEEKLKFLDT
-1772 KQELEKLISQ
+1772 E
-1782 KKKEVLEQIKT
+1782 
-1793 KKQELKRLFES
+1793 
-1804 PDAKK
+1804 
-1809 ADISNS
+1809 
-1815 EKSNISSSLSKEH
+1815 NIGTLGSLSNE
-1828 SESETI
+1828 
-1834 HDLKNV
+1834 
-1840 LKEINSFIELV
+1840 
-1851 NNKINELKQKEKSLA
+1851 NKG
-1866 KFNNLRD
+1866 
-1873 EFNKLIKEVSEDAEY
+1873 IKA
-1888 LKLNKEISDYK
+1888 I
-1899 QKINAYNSINN
+1899 
-1910 NLKSKEIEQ
+1910 
-1919 KINEIKIDIDGLK
+1919 
-1932 SLLKKINEE
+1932 
-1941 KDKKNKQ
+1941 
-1948 INDLKI
+1948 
-1954 EILKAKESEFD
+1954 F
-1965 NVNKFKEKITK
+1965 
-1976 FIKEA
+1976 
-1981 NIDKNNS
+1981 
-1988 HLKDFDKIIKELE
+1988 
-2001 RIDKINKLKSYI
+2001 
-2013 VEKIEFP
+2013 
-2020 DEYKNKKSD
+2020 
-2029 LIKELSNLLET
+2029 
-2040 SVWTEKKFEEFD
+2040 
-2052 KKVKEIEKN
+2052 
-2061 VNSFVERKN
+2061 
-2070 KIEKDLETLNVENL
+2070 
-2084 GTGGKLSIENIN
+2084 
-2096 MRVVLQGF
+2096 QGF
-2104 INDIQSNFMNNINE
+2104 INEIEKELI
-2118 ANKNESINKINFIY
+2118 NKNADDKAKDECINKIDFLD
-2132 KRIISRYI
+2132 KALISRYE
-2140 GILNSTNK
+2140 GILKAAYKFFDDTSVQ
-2148 LINDSIDH
+2148 
-2156 NDSTAKNEIYDE
+2156 KNEKEKNEFFDN
-2168 LYRNIK
+2168 LKNNLSQ
-2174 DKWITE
+2174 DKVFD
-2180 QIEKM
+2180 QLEKM
-2185 NPDDFDKYYNVY
+2185 NMNHFEDFYKTFYNKGNVPLKDGKPNYDDPKYKEEIKKQNELEGPAIKWSEFDGKLEDAFFWTAKTSFIKKCQDLFDSNKITDKYY
-2197 TNGNDSEKGQLEG
+2197 G
-2210 PKFKWSQFGDQLEIA
+2210 
-2225 LIRTIEFAFKQKCD
+2225 TIHK
-2239 ETLISK
+2239 TLTI
-2245 RITQERNGA
+2245 
-2254 RSLWAYN
+2254 YN
-2261 LEVYSKTHKKNL
+2261 IDIYSKTGRPNT
-2273 NDLDLRNKQN
+2273 NDLDLRNKDN
-2283 LFKGY
+2283 IFKGY
-2288 NVEFQF
+2288 KDVTFEFSTENVPPRWQSNF
-2294 YDNTPNSWNKKWRG
+2294 KGLAKWGGSENR
-2308 IQYWDGRNPKY
+2308 Y
-2319 RFIGGITVK
+2319 RFVGIVSINSN
-2328 TTYEYKFTYENG
+2328 YEYNLVTSTRGENSK
-2340 EETTKSVELEYKLDN
+2340 KSLGLEYKLGSN
-2355 GNPVIV
+2355 EKGQNYNPIMI
-2361 DKISEIN
+2361 DRISGIN

>member
-52 DNEGQKKANDF
+52 DNEGQKIANDF

-121 QNLINSN
+121 QNVINSN

-174 NAERELQSKIFNDK
+174 NTEKELQSKIFNDK

-207 KEQKVFIE
+207 KEQKVYIE
-215 TNINETSSI
+215 TNISETSSI

-250 QELQEF
+250 QELQRF

-273 AKYQSIKQKALDKI
+273 AKYHSIKQKALDKI
-287 NSLNDI
+287 NSLNGI
-293 NKDSTIKEIKAGQ
+293 NKNSTIKEIKAGQ

-314 EAGLEK
+314 EAGREK
-320 EKLDNQ
+320 EKLDGQ

-412 TRKNIE
+412 TRKNI
-418 NFLTDEVK
+418 DEFINTNK
-426 NNPNY
+426 TNPNY
-431 ATLVKDL
+431 ADL
-438 TNAKD
+438 IAKLTD
-443 AKKSVTNS
+443 AKKAKESVSES
-451 SNKSDIIAANE
+451 SNKSEIIAANQ
-462 ALIQTLAD
+462 ALIQALAN

-482 KSIKEQLNALIDKA
+482 KSIKEQLSDSIDKA
-496 NTLLPQ
+496 NTLSGKLTD
-502 LNDNDSEIVK
+502 NDNDIK
-512 AKESLNAEITNA
+512 QAKSSLDAEIANA
-524 NKAANQNDNASMQ
+524 NKAINQNDNALMNS
-537 SAKSS
+537 SKSS
-542 LDDKVT
+542 LDKKITDIT
-548 KIQNQLTEF
+548 KKLETF
-557 NKDKEDKFNELEKT
+557 NKEKEAKFTELEQT
-571 RKDINDFLTD
+571 RKDIDNFLTD

-624 ALEKAKTAKEQIDDA
+624 ALDKAKLAKDQIDDA
-639 NKSIKEQLSDS
+639 NKSIKEQLNDS
-650 INNANQLLNELIDSD
+650 IANANQLLNKLADSD
-665 KDIQKA
+665 QQIQKA
-671 KTELNEKI
+671 KAELNQEI
-679 QSASQ
+679 QNANQAVAS
-684 ALNLNNPTSMQS
+684 NDTVSMQS
-696 AKESLDAKIA
+696 TKEALDAKVTEITKK
-706 QVNQQL
+706 L
-712 QQFNQEKDAKFNEL
+712 ETFNKEKDAKFAEL
-726 EQTRSQIQ
+726 EQTRKDID

-739 NKNNSTYS
+739 NKDNSTYS

-758 EKDSVSK
+758 EKNSVSK

-774 ANTLL
+774 ANILL

-800 KELEEFIEND
+800 KELEEFIKND
-810 EDAKNDELVSNL
+810 EDAKSDELVSNL
-822 NDAKQELAKFSSIN
+822 NDAKQELAKFSGIN
-836 DSCEITEIKKATDD
+836 DSCEIAEIKKAADD

-866 QELFNAFES
+866 QELFNAFEL
-875 SKTALQNYI
+875 SKTTLQNYI

-893 KILQDKFN
+893 KIIQDKFN

-950 EGLLKTA
+950 EDLLNTA

-1122 NFKQLEESKKTEF
+1122 NFKQLEESKKTKF

-1261 NAKIQ
+1261 NVKIQ
-1266 EADKLKEKLIDSD
+1266 EANKLKKELIDSD

-1291 EIANA
+1291 EIAKAN
-1296 KEALKK
+1296 EALEK
-1302 DTKAI
+1302 DTKTI
-1307 IKAKEQLANKIDEFK
+1307 IEAKEQLARKIDEFK
-1322 SSLDEFNKQKGTKF
+1322 SSLDNFNKDKDAKF
-1336 EELEKTRKDIN
+1336 KELEKARNNIN
-1347 DFLTND
+1347 NFLTDD
-1353 VKTNPNYAD
+1353 VKTNPNYAE
-1362 LVKKLQNSLKT
+1362 LVKKLQDSLKT
-1373 QGKISNNSNK
+1373 QEKINSTSNK

-1391 ELTKALREAKVAKEQ
+1391 ELTKALKEAEEAKKQ
-1406 ADRANSEA
+1406 ADRANGEA
-1414 NNKLTTSLSTA
+1414 NSKLSASLSA
-1425 DELLKKLTDS
+1425 ANELLKKLTDS
-1435 DTDIQNYK
+1435 DAEIQNYK

-1451 NARNAITSKNTKS
+1451 KANNAITSKNTKS
-1464 LTDSNNSLTNKTNEI
+1464 LTDSNNSLTNKTDEI
-1479 QEKLNKFIESKNK
+1479 QKKLNKFIELKNK
-1492 EFKNFNETKKEIDNF
+1492 EYEKLEQTRKDIDEF
-1507 ISQIEKDPQ
+1507 IKQIEKDPQ

-1532 AEKNSINENSNKK
+1532 SEKNSINENSDKK
-1545 DIEKA
+1545 DVEKA
-1550 NTELQNSLNEA
+1550 NTELKNYLNEA
-1561 REQKSEI
+1561 KEQKSEI
-1568 DKFHAAKKALE
+1568 DKFYAAKKDLE
-1579 TLISTPDAKKVGTSE
+1579 TLISKPDAKKVGTSE
-1594 TQKLLDKSKTI
+1594 TQNLLDKNKTI
-1605 NDSTNKE
+1605 NDSTDKE
-1612 TIKNATNELDNA
+1612 TIKNATKELNDA
-1624 KTNLEQKIKNKKNEL
+1624 KTNLEQKIKDKKNEL
-1639 LESFKKAKEDLNK
+1639 LKDFKKAKEELENYQVSTDVSSLDGFDEISFYKPIQKVLDLFNNNVRK
-1652 YMQNDL
+1652 IDKNSSIEEIETSIKTL
-1658 QKDEY
+1658 KDT
-1663 KAIKENINN
+1663 KANAIKEEEKYRELAKLHKTIEKAESFKKELESELKNNNDHILSTIKNDLNSAIEEAKNIKSNDAKIISDGNNKLESKISYSKEAFEKFKEYKKLEQTRKDIDELIKQIENDPQTKNNCQNIVKNLKNKKGEKNSITFSNNKKEIQDANQSLQN
-1672 ELKKI
+1672 ELNNAKITKKDITDFRNSKEQLESLTKTDDAKKVGTTEADTILNHYKNISDASKNEEIKQATQKINGVKKI
-1677 KINQNS
+1677 IEIKIQEKRRNEFSQFEQIKNELQSFINKDLKDQKYNSIRTKIEEKINGVSSINENS
-1683 KIQEIEDANKSLQ
+1683 KIQDIENAKKQLEP
-1696 KLLSDAKN
+1696 AKN
-1704 KKLALDEEIKQQ
+1704 EFEKIINNIKKFNSQKQ
-1716 KINEFNRIKNELKTL
+1716 
-1731 NSGSDGSE
+1731 
-1739 INSNEVKE
+1739 
-1747 ALKITV
+1747 
-1753 DKSSTI
+1753 
-1759 EKIEEETNKLKQA
+1759 KIEEKLKF
-1772 KQELEKLISQ
+1772 LD
-1782 KKKEVLEQIKT
+1782 T
-1793 KKQELKRLFES
+1793 
-1804 PDAKK
+1804 D
-1809 ADISNS
+1809 
-1815 EKSNISSSLSKEH
+1815 NIGTSGSLS
-1828 SESETI
+1828 
-1834 HDLKNV
+1834 N
-1840 LKEINSFIELV
+1840 
-1851 NNKINELKQKEKSLA
+1851 
-1866 KFNNLRD
+1866 
-1873 EFNKLIKEVSEDAEY
+1873 
-1888 LKLNKEISDYK
+1888 
-1899 QKINAYNSINN
+1899 
-1910 NLKSKEIEQ
+1910 
-1919 KINEIKIDIDGLK
+1919 
-1932 SLLKKINEE
+1932 
-1941 KDKKNKQ
+1941 KNKG
-1948 INDLKI
+1948 I
-1954 EILKAKESEFD
+1954 KAIF
-1965 NVNKFKEKITK
+1965 
-1976 FIKEA
+1976 
-1981 NIDKNNS
+1981 
-1988 HLKDFDKIIKELE
+1988 
-2001 RIDKINKLKSYI
+2001 
-2013 VEKIEFP
+2013 
-2020 DEYKNKKSD
+2020 
-2029 LIKELSNLLET
+2029 
-2040 SVWTEKKFEEFD
+2040 
-2052 KKVKEIEKN
+2052 
-2061 VNSFVERKN
+2061 
-2070 KIEKDLETLNVENL
+2070 
-2084 GTGGKLSIENIN
+2084 
-2096 MRVVLQGF
+2096 QGF
-2104 INDIQSNFMNNINE
+2104 INEIEKELI
-2118 ANKNESINKINFIY
+2118 NKNADDKAKDECINKIDFLD
-2132 KRIISRYI
+2132 KALISRYE
-2140 GILNSTNK
+2140 GILKAAYKFFDDTSVQ
-2148 LINDSIDH
+2148 
-2156 NDSTAKNEIYDE
+2156 KNETEKNEFFDD
-2168 LYRNIK
+2168 LSKNLSQ
-2174 DKWITE
+2174 DKIFD
-2180 QIEKM
+2180 QLEKM
-2185 NPDDFDKYYNVY
+2185 SMPHFEDFYKTFYNKGIAPLKPDGNPNYDDPKYKEEINKQ
-2197 TNGNDSEKGQLEG
+2197 NGLEG
-2210 PKFKWSQFGDQLEIA
+2210 PAVKWSEFDDKLEDAFFWTAKTSFIKKCQN
-2225 LIRTIEFAFKQKCD
+2225 LFNNNTNKYYGTIHK
-2239 ETLISK
+2239 TLTI
-2245 RITQERNGA
+2245 
-2254 RSLWAYN
+2254 YN
-2261 LEVYSKTHKKNL
+2261 IDIYSKTGRPNT
-2273 NDLDLRNKQN
+2273 NDLDLRNKN
-2283 LFKGY
+2283 NIFKGY
-2288 NVEFQF
+2288 KDVTFEFSTENVPPRWQSNF
-2294 YDNTPNSWNKKWRG
+2294 KGLAKWGGSENR
-2308 IQYWDGRNPKY
+2308 Y
-2319 RFIGGITVK
+2319 RFVGIVSINSN
-2328 TTYEYKFTYENG
+2328 YEYNLVTSTKGENSK
-2340 EETTKSVELEYKLDN
+2340 KSFGLNYKLGSNDK
-2355 GNPVIV
+2355 GKDYNPIMI
-2361 DKISEIN
+2361 DRISGIN

>member
-133 DSSDAKKALNENQ
+133 DSSDAKKALKENQ

-207 KEQKVFIE
+207 KEQKVYIE

-250 QELQEF
+250 QELQRF

-287 NSLNDI
+287 NSLNGI

-314 EAGLEK
+314 EAGREK
-320 EKLDNQ
+320 EKLDGQ
-326 NIKDTLKETINNAKE
+326 NIKDTLKETINDAKE

-412 TRKNIE
+412 TRKNID

-443 AKKSVTNS
+443 DKKSVTKS

-462 ALIQTLAD
+462 ALIQALAD

-524 NKAANQNDNASMQ
+524 NKAVNQNDNASMQ

-557 NKDKEDKFNELEKT
+557 NKDKDAKFKELEQA
-571 RKDINDFLTD
+571 RKNIDNFLTD
-581 DVKNNPNYAALVKD
+581 DVKNNPNYATLVKN

-609 SNKSDIIAANDELKQ
+609 SNKSDIIAANEALKQ
-624 ALEKAKTAKEQIDDA
+624 ALDKAKVAKEQIDDA

-650 INNANQLLNELIDSD
+650 IDNAKQLLNKLIDSD

-671 KTELNEKI
+671 KTELNQEI
-679 QSASQ
+679 QSANQ

-696 AKESLDAKIA
+696 AKESLNAKIA

-739 NKNNSTYS
+739 NKDNSTYS

-970 SSEDQASTDAKAI
+970 SSEDQALADANAI

-1030 LEDIIK
+1030 LENIIK

-1047 DEIKSIKQQ
+1047 NEIKSIKQQ

-1079 NSIDE
+1079 DSIDQ

-1102 SIESYNNQ
+1102 SIDNFNKQ
-1110 KTELSSLINSNN
+1110 KTELDSLINSNN

-1158 SQEIKEL
+1158 SQEIKKL
-1165 IANIN
+1165 IDNIN
-1170 KEISDA
+1170 KEILDA
-1176 KKQEYL
+1176 KKQEYSK
-1182 NFDKAKKELE
+1182 FDKAKKELE
-1192 KYINDELNN
+1192 KYIKDELNN
-1201 QKYDSIKKEAQN
+1201 QKYDSIKKEAQD
-1213 KIDSF
+1213 KINSF
-1218 SAIKEESLST
+1218 SAIKEESLAT

-1233 IKDATNALIK
+1233 INDATTALSN
-1243 AKTNAEQEKA
+1243 AKTNVEQEKA

-1261 NAKIQ
+1261 NAKIK
-1266 EADKLKEKLIDSD
+1266 EADKLKEELQKIDSD

-1291 EIANA
+1291 EIAKAN
-1296 KEALKK
+1296 EALKK

-1307 IKAKEQLANKIDEFK
+1307 IEAKKQLADKINEFK
-1322 SSLDEFNKQKGTKF
+1322 SSLNEFNKQKETKF
-1336 EELEKTRKDIN
+1336 KELEKTRKDIN

-1353 VKTNPNYAD
+1353 VKTNPNYAN
-1362 LVKKLQNSLKT
+1362 LVKKLQDSLKT
-1373 QGKISNNSNK
+1373 QEKINNASNK

-1391 ELTKALREAKVAKEQ
+1391 KLTNALKEAEEAKKQ
-1406 ADRANSEA
+1406 ADRANGEA
-1414 NNKLTTSLSTA
+1414 NNKLTASLSNA

-1435 DTDIQNYK
+1435 DADIQNYK
-1443 KQLEKEIE
+1443 KQLEEEIK
-1451 NARNAITSKNTKS
+1451 NANNAITSKNTKS
-1464 LTDSNNSLTNKTNEI
+1464 LTDSNDSLTKKTNEI
-1479 QEKLNKFIESKNK
+1479 QEKLNKFIELKNK
-1492 EFKNFNETKKEIDNF
+1492 EYEKLEQTRKNIDEF
-1507 ISQIEKDPQ
+1507 IKQIENDPQ
-1516 TKGNYSNIINK
+1516 TKNNCQNIIKNLKDKKIVKDSITFSNDKKEIQDANK
-1527 LKNKK
+1527 SLQDELNNAKITKENITDFYNSKK
-1532 AEKNSINENSNKK
+1532 
-1545 DIEKA
+1545 
-1550 NTELQNSLNEA
+1550 Q
-1561 REQKSEI
+1561 
-1568 DKFHAAKKALE
+1568 LE
-1579 TLISTPDAKKVGTSE
+1579 DLIKTDDAKKVGTTEADTILDHYKNISDASKNE
-1594 TQKLLDKSKTI
+1594 EIKQATQKI
-1605 NDSTNKE
+1605 NDIKKIIE
-1612 TIKNATNELDNA
+1612 TKIQEKKRNEFSQF
-1624 KTNLEQKIKNKKNEL
+1624 EQIKNEL
-1639 LESFKKAKEDLNK
+1639 QSFINKDLKDQKYNSIRTKIENK
-1652 YMQNDL
+1652 INGVS
-1658 QKDEY
+1658 
-1663 KAIKENINN
+1663 NIN
-1672 ELKKI
+1672 K
-1677 KINQNS
+1677 NS
-1683 KIQEIEDANKSLQ
+1683 KIQDIENAKKQLEP
-1696 KLLSDAKN
+1696 AKN
-1704 KKLALDEEIKQQ
+1704 EFEKIINNIKKFNSQKQKVEEKLKFLDTKDIG
-1716 KINEFNRIKNELKTL
+1716 T
-1731 NSGSDGSE
+1731 SGSL
-1739 INSNEVKE
+1739 SN
-1747 ALKITV
+1747 
-1753 DKSSTI
+1753 
-1759 EKIEEETNKLKQA
+1759 
-1772 KQELEKLISQ
+1772 
-1782 KKKEVLEQIKT
+1782 
-1793 KKQELKRLFES
+1793 
-1804 PDAKK
+1804 
-1809 ADISNS
+1809 
-1815 EKSNISSSLSKEH
+1815 
-1828 SESETI
+1828 
-1834 HDLKNV
+1834 
-1840 LKEINSFIELV
+1840 
-1851 NNKINELKQKEKSLA
+1851 
-1866 KFNNLRD
+1866 
-1873 EFNKLIKEVSEDAEY
+1873 
-1888 LKLNKEISDYK
+1888 
-1899 QKINAYNSINN
+1899 
-1910 NLKSKEIEQ
+1910 
-1919 KINEIKIDIDGLK
+1919 
-1932 SLLKKINEE
+1932 
-1941 KDKKNKQ
+1941 KNKD
-1948 INDLKI
+1948 I
-1954 EILKAKESEFD
+1954 KAIF
-1965 NVNKFKEKITK
+1965 
-1976 FIKEA
+1976 
-1981 NIDKNNS
+1981 
-1988 HLKDFDKIIKELE
+1988 
-2001 RIDKINKLKSYI
+2001 
-2013 VEKIEFP
+2013 
-2020 DEYKNKKSD
+2020 
-2029 LIKELSNLLET
+2029 
-2040 SVWTEKKFEEFD
+2040 
-2052 KKVKEIEKN
+2052 
-2061 VNSFVERKN
+2061 
-2070 KIEKDLETLNVENL
+2070 
-2084 GTGGKLSIENIN
+2084 
-2096 MRVVLQGF
+2096 QGF
-2104 INDIQSNFMNNINE
+2104 INEIEKELI
-2118 ANKNESINKINFIY
+2118 NKNADNKAKDECINKINFLD
-2132 KRIISRYI
+2132 KALISRYE
-2140 GILNSTNK
+2140 GILNAAYKFFDDTSTQN
-2148 LINDSIDH
+2148 NQ
-2156 NDSTAKNEIYDE
+2156 TEKNEFFDN
-2168 LYRNIK
+2168 LSNNLVDQK
-2174 DKWITE
+2174 VFD
-2180 QIEKM
+2180 QLEKM
-2185 NPDDFDKYYNVY
+2185 NMPHFEEFYNTFYNKGNAPLKPDGNPNYNDPKYLEEIRKQN
-2197 TNGNDSEKGQLEG
+2197 ELEG
-2210 PKFKWSQFGDQLEIA
+2210 PAVKWSAFDDILENAFVRTLQTSFIKKCEN
-2225 LIRTIEFAFKQKCD
+2225 LFSHKTEEYYRTINRK
-2239 ETLISK
+2239 L
-2245 RITQERNGA
+2245 NV
-2254 RSLWAYN
+2254 YN
-2261 LEVYSKTHKKNL
+2261 IDIYSKTGRVDA
-2273 NDLDLRNKQN
+2273 NDLDLRNKDKI
-2283 LFKGY
+2283 FKGY
-2288 NVEFQF
+2288 KDVTFEFSTENVPGRWQKNF
-2294 YDNTPNSWNKKWRG
+2294 KGLAK
-2308 IQYWDGRNPKY
+2308 WDGAKNRY
-2319 RFIGGITVK
+2319 RFVGIVSIYSN
-2328 TTYEYKFTYENG
+2328 YEYNLVISTKGENYKK
-2340 EETTKSVELEYKLDN
+2340 TFSWEYKLGSNDKGQN
-2355 GNPVIV
+2355 YNPIII
-2361 DKISEIN
+2361 DRISGIN

>member
-174 NAERELQSKIFNDK
+174 NTEKELQSKIFNDK

-197 LEDTKEVDFT
+197 LEDAKEVDSI
-207 KEQKVFIE
+207 KEQKVYIE
-215 TNINETSSI
+215 TNISETSSI

-287 NSLNDI
+287 NNLNGI

-314 EAGLEK
+314 EAGREK
-320 EKLDNQ
+320 EKLDGQ

-405 KFNELEQ
+405 KFNELKQ
-412 TRKNIE
+412 TRSQIE
-418 NFLTDEVK
+418 AFINANKT
-426 NNPNY
+426 NPNY
-431 ATLVKDL
+431 ADL
-438 TNAKD
+438 ITKLTD
-443 AKKSVTNS
+443 AKKAKESVSES
-451 SNKSDIIAANE
+451 SNKSEIIAANQ
-462 ALIQTLAD
+462 ALQQALAD

-482 KSIKEQLNALIDKA
+482 KSIKEQLNALIDNA
-496 NTLLPQ
+496 NTLLGK
-502 LNDNDSEIVK
+502 LTDNDSDIK
-512 AKESLNAEITNA
+512 QAKTSLDAEIANA
-524 NKAANQNDNASMQ
+524 NKAINQNDNALMNS
-537 SAKSS
+537 SKSS
-542 LDDKVT
+542 LDKKITDIT
-548 KIQNQLTEF
+548 KKLETF

-800 KELEEFIEND
+800 KELEEFIKND
-810 EDAKNDELVSNL
+810 EDVKNDELVSNL

-836 DSCEITEIKKATDD
+836 DSCEIAEIKKAADD

-866 QELFNAFES
+866 QELFNAFEL
-875 SKTALQNYI
+875 SKTTLQNYI

-893 KILQDKFN
+893 KIIQDKFN

-950 EGLLKTA
+950 EDLLNTA

-1122 NFKQLEESKKTEF
+1122 NFKQLEESKKTKF

-1158 SQEIKEL
+1158 
-1165 IANIN
+1165 
-1170 KEISDA
+1170 
-1176 KKQEYL
+1176 
-1182 NFDKAKKELE
+1182 
-1192 KYINDELNN
+1192 
-1201 QKYDSIKKEAQN
+1201 
-1213 KIDSF
+1213 
-1218 SAIKEESLST
+1218 
-1228 KEIQE
+1228 
-1233 IKDATNALIK
+1233 
-1243 AKTNAEQEKA
+1243 
-1253 KIDAKEQL
+1253 
-1261 NAKIQ
+1261 
-1266 EADKLKEKLIDSD
+1266 
-1279 STITT
+1279 IT
-1284 LKTNLEK
+1284 
-1291 EIANA
+1291 
-1296 KEALKK
+1296 
-1302 DTKAI
+1302 
-1307 IKAKEQLANKIDEFK
+1307 
-1322 SSLDEFNKQKGTKF
+1322 
-1336 EELEKTRKDIN
+1336 
-1347 DFLTND
+1347 
-1353 VKTNPNYAD
+1353 
-1362 LVKKLQNSLKT
+1362 
-1373 QGKISNNSNK
+1373 
-1383 ADIIAANN
+1383 
-1391 ELTKALREAKVAKEQ
+1391 
-1406 ADRANSEA
+1406 
-1414 NNKLTTSLSTA
+1414 
-1425 DELLKKLTDS
+1425 
-1435 DTDIQNYK
+1435 
-1443 KQLEKEIE
+1443 
-1451 NARNAITSKNTKS
+1451 RN
-1464 LTDSNNSLTNKTNEI
+1464 
-1479 QEKLNKFIESKNK
+1479 
-1492 EFKNFNETKKEIDNF
+1492 
-1507 ISQIEKDPQ
+1507 
-1516 TKGNYSNIINK
+1516 
-1527 LKNKK
+1527 
-1532 AEKNSINENSNKK
+1532 
-1545 DIEKA
+1545 
-1550 NTELQNSLNEA
+1550 
-1561 REQKSEI
+1561 
-1568 DKFHAAKKALE
+1568 
-1579 TLISTPDAKKVGTSE
+1579 
-1594 TQKLLDKSKTI
+1594 
-1605 NDSTNKE
+1605 
-1612 TIKNATNELDNA
+1612 
-1624 KTNLEQKIKNKKNEL
+1624 
-1639 LESFKKAKEDLNK
+1639 
-1652 YMQNDL
+1652 
-1658 QKDEY
+1658 
-1663 KAIKENINN
+1663 
-1672 ELKKI
+1672 
-1677 KINQNS
+1677 
-1683 KIQEIEDANKSLQ
+1683 
-1696 KLLSDAKN
+1696 
-1704 KKLALDEEIKQQ
+1704 
-1716 KINEFNRIKNELKTL
+1716 
-1731 NSGSDGSE
+1731 
-1739 INSNEVKE
+1739 
-1747 ALKITV
+1747 
-1753 DKSSTI
+1753 
-1759 EKIEEETNKLKQA
+1759 
-1772 KQELEKLISQ
+1772 
-1782 KKKEVLEQIKT
+1782 
-1793 KKQELKRLFES
+1793 
-1804 PDAKK
+1804 
-1809 ADISNS
+1809 
-1815 EKSNISSSLSKEH
+1815 
-1828 SESETI
+1828 
-1834 HDLKNV
+1834 
-1840 LKEINSFIELV
+1840 
-1851 NNKINELKQKEKSLA
+1851 
-1866 KFNNLRD
+1866 
-1873 EFNKLIKEVSEDAEY
+1873 
-1888 LKLNKEISDYK
+1888 
-1899 QKINAYNSINN
+1899 
-1910 NLKSKEIEQ
+1910 
-1919 KINEIKIDIDGLK
+1919 
-1932 SLLKKINEE
+1932 
-1941 KDKKNKQ
+1941 
-1948 INDLKI
+1948 
-1954 EILKAKESEFD
+1954 
-1965 NVNKFKEKITK
+1965 
-1976 FIKEA
+1976 
-1981 NIDKNNS
+1981 
-1988 HLKDFDKIIKELE
+1988 
-2001 RIDKINKLKSYI
+2001 
-2013 VEKIEFP
+2013 
-2020 DEYKNKKSD
+2020 
-2029 LIKELSNLLET
+2029 
-2040 SVWTEKKFEEFD
+2040 
-2052 KKVKEIEKN
+2052 
-2061 VNSFVERKN
+2061 
-2070 KIEKDLETLNVENL
+2070 
-2084 GTGGKLSIENIN
+2084 
-2096 MRVVLQGF
+2096 
-2104 INDIQSNFMNNINE
+2104 
-2118 ANKNESINKINFIY
+2118 
-2132 KRIISRYI
+2132 
-2140 GILNSTNK
+2140 
-2148 LINDSIDH
+2148 
-2156 NDSTAKNEIYDE
+2156 
-2168 LYRNIK
+2168 
-2174 DKWITE
+2174 
-2180 QIEKM
+2180 
-2185 NPDDFDKYYNVY
+2185 
-2197 TNGNDSEKGQLEG
+2197 
-2210 PKFKWSQFGDQLEIA
+2210 
-2225 LIRTIEFAFKQKCD
+2225 
-2239 ETLISK
+2239 
-2245 RITQERNGA
+2245 
-2254 RSLWAYN
+2254 
-2261 LEVYSKTHKKNL
+2261 
-2273 NDLDLRNKQN
+2273 
-2283 LFKGY
+2283 
-2288 NVEFQF
+2288 
-2294 YDNTPNSWNKKWRG
+2294 
-2308 IQYWDGRNPKY
+2308 
-2319 RFIGGITVK
+2319 
-2328 TTYEYKFTYENG
+2328 
-2340 EETTKSVELEYKLDN
+2340 
-2355 GNPVIV
+2355 
-2361 DKISEIN
+2361 

>member
-174 NAERELQSKIFNDK
+174 NAEKELQSKIFNDK

-197 LEDTKEVDFT
+197 LEDAKEVDSI
-207 KEQKVFIE
+207 KEQKVYIE
-215 TNINETSSI
+215 TNISETSSI

-250 QELQEF
+250 QELQRF

-287 NSLNDI
+287 NSLNGI
-293 NKDSTIKEIKAGQ
+293 NDDSTIKEIKAGQ

-314 EAGLEK
+314 EAGREK
-320 EKLDNQ
+320 EKLDGQ

-412 TRKNIE
+412 TRKNI
-418 NFLTDEVK
+418 DEFINTNK
-426 NNPNY
+426 TNPNY
-431 ATLVKDL
+431 ADL
-438 TNAKD
+438 IAKLTD
-443 AKKSVTNS
+443 AKKAKESVSES
-451 SNKSDIIAANE
+451 SNKSEIIAANQ
-462 ALIQTLAD
+462 ALQQALQTA
-470 ANKAKDQVDEAN
+470 
-482 KSIKEQLNALIDKA
+482 
-496 NTLLPQ
+496 
-502 LNDNDSEIVK
+502 
-512 AKESLNAEITNA
+512 
-524 NKAANQNDNASMQ
+524 Q
-537 SAKSS
+537 SAKDEADRTNGDAKAKLSTS
-542 LDDKVT
+542 LTTAKELVKKLVDSDGKIQQAKTQLDQEIQKAESAIASNNTAAIQALQKPFDT
-548 KIQNQLTEF
+548 KISEIQNQLTEF
-557 NKDKEDKFNELEKT
+557 NKDKTNKFNELEQT
-571 RKDINDFLTD
+571 RSQIEEFIDSN
-581 DVKNNPNYAALVKD
+581 KNNSNYADLIEKLANVKK
-595 LTNAKDAKKSVTKS
+595 AKESVSES
-609 SNKSDIIAANDELKQ
+609 SNKSDIIAANNELKQ
-624 ALEKAKTAKEQIDDA
+624 ALEKAKVAKEQIDDA
-639 NKSIKEQLSDS
+639 NKSIKEQLNDS
-650 INNANQLLNELIDSD
+650 IANANQLLNKLADSD
-665 KDIQKA
+665 QQIQKA
-671 KTELNEKI
+671 KAELNQEI
-679 QSASQ
+679 QNANQVVAS
-684 ALNLNNPTSMQS
+684 NDTVSMQS
-696 AKESLDAKIA
+696 TKEALDAKVTEITKK
-706 QVNQQL
+706 L
-712 QQFNQEKDAKFNEL
+712 ETFNKEKEAKFAEL

-734 EFINS
+734 EFVDS

-765 SSNKSDIED
+765 SSNKSDIEN

-800 KELEEFIEND
+800 KELEEFIKND
-810 EDAKNDELVSNL
+810 EDAKSDELVSNL
-822 NDAKQELAKFSSIN
+822 NDAKQELAKFNDIN
-836 DSCEITEIKKATDD
+836 DSHEITEIKKATDN

-866 QELFNAFES
+866 QELFSAFEL

-893 KILQDKFN
+893 KIIQDKFN
-901 NIIDEYKNITS
+901 NVINEYKSITS

-922 TNNLNAKFTE
+922 TNNLNTKFTE

-950 EGLLKTA
+950 EDLLKTA
-957 NLKDDAKSINIDL
+957 NLKDDAKSENIDL
-970 SSEDQASTDAKAI
+970 SSEEQASTDAKAI

-1030 LEDIIK
+1030 LENIIK

-1056 IDEEIKKHKIN
+1056 IDEEIKKHKID
-1067 ENSKISDILAAK
+1067 ENSKISDILVAK
-1079 NSIDE
+1079 DSIDQ

-1089 LGSLDNYSTQRTE
+1089 LDSLDNYSTQRTE
-1102 SIESYNNQ
+1102 SIDNYKKQ
-1110 KTELSSLINSNN
+1110 KTELNSLINSNN

-1140 EYEDLNLE
+1140 EYEVLNLE
-1148 TLSKNKIQEK
+1148 TLSKNEIQEK
-1158 SQEIKEL
+1158 SKEIKKL
-1165 IANIN
+1165 IDNIN
-1170 KEISDA
+1170 KEISDV
-1176 KKQEYL
+1176 KKQEYSK
-1182 NFDKAKKELE
+1182 FDKAKKELE
-1192 KYINDELNN
+1192 KYVNNELNN
-1201 QKYDSIKKEAQN
+1201 QKYDSIKKEVQN

-1218 SAIKEESLST
+1218 STIKEESLAS
-1228 KEIQE
+1228 KDIQE
-1233 IKDATNALIK
+1233 IKDATDALIK
-1243 AKTNAEQEKA
+1243 AKTNVEQEKA

-1266 EADKLKEKLIDSD
+1266 EADKLKKELIDSD
-1279 STITT
+1279 PAITT

-1307 IKAKEQLANKIDEFK
+1307 IEAKEKLAKKIDESK
-1322 SSLDEFNKQKGTKF
+1322 SSLDKFNKEKDTKF
-1336 EELEKTRKDIN
+1336 KELEKTRKDIN
-1347 DFLTND
+1347 NFLTDD
-1353 VKTNPNYAD
+1353 VKTNPNYAE

-1373 QGKISNNSNK
+1373 QEKINNNSNK
-1383 ADIIAANN
+1383 VDIINANN
-1391 ELTKALREAKVAKEQ
+1391 ELTNALKEAKEAKKQ
-1406 ADRANSEA
+1406 ADEANGEA
-1414 NNKLTTSLSTA
+1414 NNKLTTSLSFA
-1425 DELLKKLTDS
+1425 NKLLEKLVDS

-1443 KQLEKEIE
+1443 KQLEEEIK
-1451 NARNAITSKNTKS
+1451 NANNAITSKNTKS
-1464 LTDSNNSLTNKTNEI
+1464 LTDSNNSLTKKTNEI
-1479 QEKLNKFIESKNK
+1479 QEKLNKFIESKNN
-1492 EFKNFNETKKEIDNF
+1492 EFKKFNKAKE
-1507 ISQIEKDPQ
+1507 
-1516 TKGNYSNIINK
+1516 
-1527 LKNKK
+1527 
-1532 AEKNSINENSNKK
+1532 
-1545 DIEKA
+1545 
-1550 NTELQNSLNEA
+1550 
-1561 REQKSEI
+1561 EI
-1568 DKFHAAKKALE
+1568 DKFYAAKKALE
-1579 TLISTPDAKKVGTSE
+1579 TLISTPDAEKVGTSE
-1594 TQKLLDKSKTI
+1594 TQKLLDKNKTI
-1605 NDSTNKE
+1605 NDSTDKE
-1612 TIKNATNELDNA
+1612 IIKNATKELNDA
-1624 KTNLEQKIKNKKNEL
+1624 ETNLKQKIKDKKNEL
-1639 LESFKKAKEDLNK
+1639 LKDFEKAKEDLNK

-1759 EKIEEETNKLKQA
+1759 KKIEEETNKLKQA

-1828 SESETI
+1828 SESESI

-1840 LKEINSFIELV
+1840 LNEINNFIKLV
-1851 NNKINELKQKEKSLA
+1851 NDKINELKQKEESLA
-1866 KFNNLRD
+1866 KFNDLRN
-1873 EFNKLIKEVSEDAEY
+1873 EFNKLIEKVSEDAEY

>member
-30 SNNST
+30 SNSST

-92 SKKILENLQKD
+92 SKNILENLQKD

-174 NAERELQSKIFNDK
+174 NTERELQAKIFNDK

-197 LEDTKEVDFT
+197 LEDTKEVDFA

-215 TNINETSSI
+215 TNISETSSI

-287 NSLNDI
+287 NNLNGI
-293 NKDSTIKEIKAGQ
+293 NKNSTIKEIKVGQ

-320 EKLDNQ
+320 EKLDGQ

-396 NKFNQEKEA
+396 NKFNQEKET
-405 KFNELEQ
+405 KFTELEQ
-412 TRKNIE
+412 TRSQIE
-418 NFLTDEVK
+418 AFINANK
-426 NNPNY
+426 INPNY
-431 ATLVKDL
+431 ADL
-438 TNAKD
+438 ITKLTD
-443 AKKSVTNS
+443 AKKAKESVSES
-451 SNKSDIIAANE
+451 SNKSEIIAANQ
-462 ALIQTLAD
+462 ALQQALQTA
-470 ANKAKDQVDEAN
+470 
-482 KSIKEQLNALIDKA
+482 
-496 NTLLPQ
+496 
-502 LNDNDSEIVK
+502 
-512 AKESLNAEITNA
+512 
-524 NKAANQNDNASMQ
+524 Q
-537 SAKSS
+537 SAKAEADRTNGDAKAKLSTS
-542 LDDKVT
+542 LTTAKELVKKLVDSDGKIQQAKTQLDQEIQKAESAIASNNTAAIQALQKPFDT
-548 KIQNQLTEF
+548 KISEIQNQLTEF
-557 NKDKEDKFNELEKT
+557 NKDKTNKFNELEQT
-571 RKDINDFLTD
+571 RSQIEEFIDSN
-581 DVKNNPNYAALVKD
+581 KNNSNYADLIEKLANVKK
-595 LTNAKDAKKSVTKS
+595 AKESVSES

-624 ALEKAKTAKEQIDDA
+624 ALEKAKVAKEQIDDA
-639 NKSIKEQLSDS
+639 NKSIKEQLNDS
-650 INNANQLLNELIDSD
+650 IANANQLLNKLADSD
-665 KDIQKA
+665 QQIQKA
-671 KTELNEKI
+671 KAELNQEI
-679 QSASQ
+679 QNANQ
-684 ALNLNNPTSMQS
+684 AVTSNDTVSMQS
-696 AKESLDAKIA
+696 TKEALDAKVTEITKK
-706 QVNQQL
+706 L
-712 QQFNQEKDAKFNEL
+712 ETFNKDKDAKFKEL
-726 EQTRSQIQ
+726 EQTRKDID

-739 NKNNSTYS
+739 NKDNSTYS

-758 EKDSVSK
+758 EENSVSK
-765 SSNKSDIED
+765 SSNKSEIED

-779 KNSLKE
+779 KNSLQE
-785 ANDKKQEIDKFVSAK
+785 ANDKKQEIDKFVSVK
-800 KELEEFIEND
+800 KELEEFIKND
-810 EDAKNDELVSNL
+810 EDAKSDELVSNL
-822 NDAKQELAKFSSIN
+822 NDAKQALAKFSSIN
-836 DSCEITEIKKATDD
+836 DSHEITEIKKATDD
-850 LTTAKAK
+850 LTTAKTK

-901 NIIDEYKNITS
+901 NVINEYKNITP

-917 KIKDA
+917 KIKEA

-932 IGSNKAIL
+932 VGSNKAIL

-957 NLKDDAKSINIDL
+957 NLKDDAKSENIDL
-970 SSEDQASTDAKAI
+970 SSEEQASTDAKAI

-1003 DKLTKDIQKINED
+1003 DKLTKDIKKINED

-1030 LEDIIK
+1030 LENIIK

-1056 IDEEIKKHKIN
+1056 IDEEIKKHKID

-1079 NSIDE
+1079 NSIDQ

-1089 LGSLDNYSTQRTE
+1089 LGLLDNYSTQRTE
-1102 SIESYNNQ
+1102 SIENYNKQ
-1110 KTELSSLINSNN
+1110 KTELNSVINSNN
-1122 NFKQLEESKKTEF
+1122 FEQLEESKKTEF

-1140 EYEDLNLE
+1140 EYEVLDLE

-1176 KKQEYL
+1176 KKQEYSK
-1182 NFDKAKKELE
+1182 FDKAKKELE
-1192 KYINDELNN
+1192 KYVKDELNN

-1213 KIDSF
+1213 KINSF
-1218 SAIKEESLST
+1218 SAIKEESLAT

-1233 IKDATNALIK
+1233 IKDATTALIK

-1266 EADKLKEKLIDSD
+1266 EADKLKKELIDSD
-1279 STITT
+1279 PTITT

-1291 EIANA
+1291 EIAKAN
-1296 KEALKK
+1296 EALKK

-1307 IKAKEQLANKIDEFK
+1307 IEAKEQLANKIDEFK
-1322 SSLDEFNKQKGTKF
+1322 SSLDKFNKEKGTKF
-1336 EELEKTRKDIN
+1336 KELEKTRKDIN

-1373 QGKISNNSNK
+1373 QEKINNISNK
-1383 ADIIAANN
+1383 ANIIVANN
-1391 ELTKALREAKVAKEQ
+1391 ELTNALKEAKEAKKQ

-1425 DELLKKLTDS
+1425 NELLKKLTDS

-1443 KQLEKEIE
+1443 KQLEEEIN
-1451 NARNAITSKNTKS
+1451 NANKAITSKNTKS

-1492 EFKNFNETKKEIDNF
+1492 EYEKLEQTRKNIDEF
-1507 ISQIEKDPQ
+1507 IKQIENVPQ
-1516 TKGNYSNIINK
+1516 TKNNCQNIIKN

-1532 AEKNSINENSNKK
+1532 IAKDSITISNNKK
-1545 DIEKA
+1545 EIQDA
-1550 NTELQNSLNEA
+1550 NQSLQNELNNAKNTKEDITNFYNSKKQL
-1561 REQKSEI
+1561 ENLIKT
-1568 DKFHAAKKALE
+1568 DDAKKA
-1579 TLISTPDAKKVGTSE
+1579 GTAE
-1594 TQKLLDKSKTI
+1594 ADTI
-1605 NDSTNKE
+1605 L
-1612 TIKNATNELDNA
+1612 KNY
-1624 KTNLEQKIKNKKNEL
+1624 KN
-1639 LESFKKAKEDLNK
+1639 
-1652 YMQNDL
+1652 
-1658 QKDEY
+1658 
-1663 KAIKENINN
+1663 I
-1672 ELKKI
+1672 
-1677 KINQNS
+1677 
-1683 KIQEIEDANKSLQ
+1683 
-1696 KLLSDAKN
+1696 SDASK
-1704 KKLALDEEIKQQ
+1704 DEEIKQATQ
-1716 KINEFNRIKNELKTL
+1716 KINDIKKIIENKIEEKRRSEFSQFEQIKNELQNFINKDL
-1731 NSGSDGSE
+1731 KDQKYNSIRTKIE
-1739 INSNEVKE
+1739 NKINGVSSINKNSKIQDIENAKKQLEPAKNEFEKIINNIKE
-1747 ALKITV
+1747 FNSQKQ
-1753 DKSSTI
+1753 
-1759 EKIEEETNKLKQA
+1759 KIEEKLKFLDT
-1772 KQELEKLISQ
+1772 E
-1782 KKKEVLEQIKT
+1782 
-1793 KKQELKRLFES
+1793 
-1804 PDAKK
+1804 
-1809 ADISNS
+1809 
-1815 EKSNISSSLSKEH
+1815 NIGTLGSLSNE
-1828 SESETI
+1828 
-1834 HDLKNV
+1834 
-1840 LKEINSFIELV
+1840 
-1851 NNKINELKQKEKSLA
+1851 NKG
-1866 KFNNLRD
+1866 
-1873 EFNKLIKEVSEDAEY
+1873 IKA
-1888 LKLNKEISDYK
+1888 I
-1899 QKINAYNSINN
+1899 
-1910 NLKSKEIEQ
+1910 
-1919 KINEIKIDIDGLK
+1919 
-1932 SLLKKINEE
+1932 
-1941 KDKKNKQ
+1941 
-1948 INDLKI
+1948 
-1954 EILKAKESEFD
+1954 F
-1965 NVNKFKEKITK
+1965 
-1976 FIKEA
+1976 
-1981 NIDKNNS
+1981 
-1988 HLKDFDKIIKELE
+1988 
-2001 RIDKINKLKSYI
+2001 
-2013 VEKIEFP
+2013 
-2020 DEYKNKKSD
+2020 
-2029 LIKELSNLLET
+2029 
-2040 SVWTEKKFEEFD
+2040 
-2052 KKVKEIEKN
+2052 
-2061 VNSFVERKN
+2061 
-2070 KIEKDLETLNVENL
+2070 
-2084 GTGGKLSIENIN
+2084 
-2096 MRVVLQGF
+2096 QGF
-2104 INDIQSNFMNNINE
+2104 INEIEKELI
-2118 ANKNESINKINFIY
+2118 NKNADGKVKDECINKIDFLD
-2132 KRIISRYI
+2132 KALISRYE
-2140 GILNSTNK
+2140 GILKAAYKFFDDTSVQ
-2148 LINDSIDH
+2148 
-2156 NDSTAKNEIYDE
+2156 KNEAEKNEFFDN
-2168 LYRNIK
+2168 LKNNLSQ
-2174 DKWITE
+2174 DKVFD
-2180 QIEKM
+2180 QLEKM
-2185 NPDDFDKYYNVY
+2185 NMNHFEDFYKTFYNKGNVPLKDGKPNYDDPKYKEEINKQNELEGPAVKWSEFDGKLEDAFFWTAKTSFIKKCQNLFNDTTDKYY
-2197 TNGNDSEKGQLEG
+2197 G
-2210 PKFKWSQFGDQLEIA
+2210 
-2225 LIRTIEFAFKQKCD
+2225 TIHK
-2239 ETLISK
+2239 TLTI
-2245 RITQERNGA
+2245 
-2254 RSLWAYN
+2254 YN
-2261 LEVYSKTHKKNL
+2261 IDIYSKTGRPNT
-2273 NDLDLRNKQN
+2273 NDLDLRNKDN
-2283 LFKGY
+2283 IFKGY
-2288 NVEFQF
+2288 KDVTFEFSTENVPPRWQSNF
-2294 YDNTPNSWNKKWRG
+2294 KGLAKWGGSENR
-2308 IQYWDGRNPKY
+2308 Y
-2319 RFIGGITVK
+2319 RFVGIVSINSN
-2328 TTYEYKFTYENG
+2328 YEYNLVTSTKGENSK
-2340 EETTKSVELEYKLDN
+2340 KSFGLNYKLGSNDK
-2355 GNPVIV
+2355 GKDYNPIMI
-2361 DKISEIN
+2361 DRISGIN

>member
-92 SKKILENLQKD
+92 SKNILENLQKD

-133 DSSDAKKALNENQ
+133 DSSDAEKALKENQ

-174 NAERELQSKIFNDK
+174 NAEKELQSKIFNDK

-197 LEDTKEVDFT
+197 LEDTKEVDSI
-207 KEQKVFIE
+207 KEQKVYIE
-215 TNINETSSI
+215 TNISETSSI

-287 NSLNDI
+287 NNLNGI
-293 NKDSTIKEIKAGQ
+293 NKNSTIKEIKAGQ

-314 EAGLEK
+314 EAGREK
-320 EKLDNQ
+320 EKLDGQ
-326 NIKDTLKETINNAKE
+326 NIKDTLKETINDAKE

-390 EYKEIL
+390 KYKEIL

-412 TRKNIE
+412 TRKNI
-418 NFLTDEVK
+418 
-426 NNPNY
+426 
-431 ATLVKDL
+431 
-438 TNAKD
+438 
-443 AKKSVTNS
+443 
-451 SNKSDIIAANE
+451 
-462 ALIQTLAD
+462 
-470 ANKAKDQVDEAN
+470 
-482 KSIKEQLNALIDKA
+482 
-496 NTLLPQ
+496 
-502 LNDNDSEIVK
+502 DN
-512 AKESLNAEITNA
+512 
-524 NKAANQNDNASMQ
+524 
-537 SAKSS
+537 
-542 LDDKVT
+542 
-548 KIQNQLTEF
+548 
-557 NKDKEDKFNELEKT
+557 
-571 RKDINDFLTD
+571 FLTD
-581 DVKNNPNYAALVKD
+581 DVKNNPNYATLVRD

-609 SNKSDIIAANDELKQ
+609 SNKSDIIAANEALKQ
-624 ALEKAKTAKEQIDDA
+624 ALDKAKVAKEQIDDA

-650 INNANQLLNELIDSD
+650 IDNAKQLLNKLIDSD

-671 KTELNEKI
+671 KTELNQEI
-679 QSASQ
+679 QSANQ

-696 AKESLDAKIA
+696 AKESLNAKIA

-739 NKNNSTYS
+739 NKDNSTYS

-800 KELEEFIEND
+800 KELEEFIE
-810 EDAKNDELVSNL
+810 NDELVSNL

-957 NLKDDAKSINIDL
+957 NLKDDAKSENIDL
-970 SSEDQASTDAKAI
+970 SSEEQASTDAKAI
-983 NNSSTIENVEQV
+983 NNNSTIENIEQV

-1003 DKLTKDIQKINED
+1003 DKLTKDIKKINED

-1030 LEDIIK
+1030 LENIIK

-1047 DEIKSIKQQ
+1047 EEIKSINQQ

-1089 LGSLDNYSTQRTE
+1089 LGLLDNYSTQRTK
-1102 SIESYNNQ
+1102 SIENYNKQ
-1110 KTELSSLINSNN
+1110 KTELNSLINTN
-1122 NFKQLEESKKTEF
+1122 NFKQLEESKKTKF

-1192 KYINDELNN
+1192 KYIKDELNN
-1201 QKYDSIKKEAQN
+1201 QKYDSIKKDAQD
-1213 KIDSF
+1213 KINSF
-1218 SAIKEESLST
+1218 SAIKEESLAT

-1233 IKDATNALIK
+1233 IKDATTALSN

-1261 NAKIQ
+1261 TAKIQ
-1266 EADKLKEKLIDSD
+1266 EADKLKEELINSD
-1279 STITT
+1279 PAITT

-1291 EIANA
+1291 EIAKAN
-1296 KEALKK
+1296 EALEK

-1307 IKAKEQLANKIDEFK
+1307 IEAKEQLANKINEFK
-1322 SSLDEFNKQKGTKF
+1322 LSLDEFNKEKETKF
-1336 EELEKTRKDIN
+1336 KELEKTRKDIN
-1347 DFLTND
+1347 DFLTDD

-1373 QGKISNNSNK
+1373 QEKINKTSNK
-1383 ADIIAANN
+1383 ANIIAANN
-1391 ELTKALREAKVAKEQ
+1391 ELTKALQEAKVAKEQ
-1406 ADRANSEA
+1406 ADRANGEA

-1425 DELLKKLTDS
+1425 NELLKKLTDS
-1435 DTDIQNYK
+1435 DADIQNYK

-1451 NARNAITSKNTKS
+1451 KANNAITSKNTKS
-1464 LTDSNNSLTNKTNEI
+1464 LTESNTSLTKKTNEI

-1492 EFKNFNETKKEIDNF
+1492 ESENFNETKKEIDNF
-1507 ISQIEKDPQ
+1507 ISQIENDHQ
-1516 TKGNYSNIINK
+1516 TKNNYLNIVKN

-1532 AEKNSINENSNKK
+1532 AGKNSINENSNKK
-1545 DIEKA
+1545 DIENA
-1550 NTELQNSLNEA
+1550 NIELKNSLNEA

-1568 DKFHAAKKALE
+1568 DKFYAAKKDLE
-1579 TLISTPDAKKVGTSE
+1579 TLISKPDAKKVGTSE
-1594 TQKLLDKSKTI
+1594 TQNLLDKNKTI
-1605 NDSTNKE
+1605 NDSTDKE
-1612 TIKNATNELDNA
+1612 TIKNATKELNKA
-1624 KTNLEQKIKNKKNEL
+1624 KTNLEQKIKNKK
-1639 LESFKKAKEDLNK
+1639 
-1652 YMQNDL
+1652 
-1658 QKDEY
+1658 
-1663 KAIKENINN
+1663 
-1672 ELKKI
+1672 
-1677 KINQNS
+1677 
-1683 KIQEIEDANKSLQ
+1683 
-1696 KLLSDAKN
+1696 
-1704 KKLALDEEIKQQ
+1704 
-1716 KINEFNRIKNELKTL
+1716 
-1731 NSGSDGSE
+1731 
-1739 INSNEVKE
+1739 
-1747 ALKITV
+1747 
-1753 DKSSTI
+1753 
-1759 EKIEEETNKLKQA
+1759 
-1772 KQELEKLISQ
+1772 
-1782 KKKEVLEQIKT
+1782 KEVLKQIET

-1809 ADISNS
+1809 ADISSS
-1815 EKSNISSSLSKEH
+1815 EKSNISSSLSKKH

-1834 HDLKNV
+1834 HDLTNV
-1840 LKEINSFIELV
+1840 LNEINSFIELV
-1851 NNKINELKQKEKSLA
+1851 NNKINELKQKEESLVE
-1866 KFNNLRD
+1866 FNKLRS
-1873 EFNKLIKEVSEDAEY
+1873 EFNKLIEEISEDAEY

-1899 QKINAYNSINN
+1899 QKINPYNSINN
-1910 NLKSKEIEQ
+1910 NLKLEEIKQ
-1919 KINEIKIDIDGLK
+1919 KIDEIKIDIKGLK
-1932 SLLKKINEE
+1932 SLLKKINDE

-1965 NVNKFKEKITK
+1965 NVNNFKEKVTK
-1976 FIKEA
+1976 FIKETK
-1981 NIDKNNS
+1981 IDENNS

-2013 VEKIEFP
+2013 VEKIKFP

-2084 GTGGKLSIENIN
+2084 GSGGKLSIENIN

-2118 ANKNESINKINFIY
+2118 ANKNESINKIDFIY

-2156 NDSTAKNEIYDE
+2156 NDPAVKNEIYDE

-2174 DKWITE
+2174 KCSITE
-2180 QIEKM
+2180 QITKM
-2185 NPDDFDKYYNVY
+2185 SPDDFDKYYNVF
-2197 TNGNDSEKGQLEG
+2197 TKGSDSEKGQLKG
-2210 PKFKWSQFGDQLEIA
+2210 PKFLWSQFGDQLENA
-2225 LIRTIEFAFKQKCD
+2225 LRWTIEFAFKQKCD
-2239 ETLISK
+2239 KTLIPK
-2245 RITQERNGA
+2245 RIAQERNGA

-2294 YDNTPNSWNKKWRG
+2294 YDNTPWTWSKQWKG
-2308 IQYWDGRNPKY
+2308 ITYWGKQNPRY
-2319 RFIGGITVK
+2319 RFVGGITVK
-2328 TTYEYKFTYENG
+2328 TTYEYKFTYKNG
-2340 EETTKSVELEYKLDN
+2340 EETTKPVELEYKLDN

>member
-133 DSSDAKKALNENQ
+133 NSSDAKKALKENQ

-174 NAERELQSKIFNDK
+174 NTEKELQSKIFNDK

-207 KEQKVFIE
+207 KEQKVYIE
-215 TNINETSSI
+215 TNISETSSI

-235 KATSSLT
+235 KATSSLA

-250 QELQEF
+250 QELQRF

-287 NSLNDI
+287 NNLNGI
-293 NKDSTIKEIKAGQ
+293 NKNSTIKEIKAGQ

-314 EAGLEK
+314 EAGREK

-405 KFNELEQ
+405 KFTELEQ
-412 TRKNIE
+412 TRKDID
-418 NFLTDEVK
+418 NFLTDDVK

-431 ATLVKDL
+431 ATLIKDL

-443 AKKSVTNS
+443 DKKSVTKS

-462 ALIQTLAD
+462 ALIQALAN

-502 LNDNDSEIVK
+502 LVDSDKDIQK
-512 AKESLNAEITNA
+512 AKTELNQEIQNA
-524 NKAANQNDNASMQ
+524 NQAVASNETASMQ

-557 NKDKEDKFNELEKT
+557 NKDKDVKFKELEQT
-571 RKDINDFLTD
+571 RKDIDEFINTN
-581 DVKNNPNYAALVKD
+581 KTNPNYSTLISE
-595 LTNAKDAKKSVTKS
+595 LTSKRDSKNSVTNS
-609 SNKSDIIAANDELKQ
+609 SNKSDIETANTELKQ
-624 ALEKAKTAKEQIDDA
+624 ALAKANTDKDQADNLAK
-639 NKSIKEQLSDS
+639 STKEQLNNS
-650 INNANQLLNELIDSD
+650 ISSANTLLAKLTD
-665 KDIQKA
+665 KDNTIQQA
-671 KTELNEKI
+671 KTELEKEV
-679 QSASQ
+679 QKANQ

-726 EQTRSQIQ
+726 EQTRKEID
-734 EFINS
+734 EFIDS
-739 NKNNSTYS
+739 NKDNSTYS

-800 KELEEFIEND
+800 KELEEFIKND

-866 QELFNAFES
+866 QELFNAFEL
-875 SKTALQNYI
+875 SKTTLQNYI

-893 KILQDKFN
+893 KIIQDKFN
-901 NIIDEYKNITS
+901 NVIDEYKNITS

-917 KIKDA
+917 KIKEA

-932 IGSNKAIL
+932 IGNNKAIL

-950 EGLLKTA
+950 EDLLKTA
-957 NLKDDAKSINIDL
+957 NLKDDAKSENIDL
-970 SSEDQASTDAKAI
+970 SSEEQASTDAKAI

-1030 LEDIIK
+1030 LENIIK

-1056 IDEEIKKHKIN
+1056 IDEEIKKHKID
-1067 ENSKISDILAAK
+1067 ENSKISDILVAK
-1079 NSIDE
+1079 DSIDQ

-1089 LGSLDNYSTQRTE
+1089 LDSLDNYSTQRTE
-1102 SIESYNNQ
+1102 SIDNYKKQ
-1110 KTELSSLINSNN
+1110 KTELNSLINSNN

-1140 EYEDLNLE
+1140 EYEVLNLE
-1148 TLSKNKIQEK
+1148 TLSKNEIQEK
-1158 SQEIKEL
+1158 SKEIKKL
-1165 IANIN
+1165 IDNIN
-1170 KEISDA
+1170 KEISDV
-1176 KKQEYL
+1176 KKQEYSK
-1182 NFDKAKKELE
+1182 FDKAKKELE
-1192 KYINDELNN
+1192 KYVNNELNN
-1201 QKYDSIKKEAQN
+1201 QKYDSIKKEVQN

-1218 SAIKEESLST
+1218 STIKEESLAS
-1228 KEIQE
+1228 KDIQE
-1233 IKDATNALIK
+1233 IKDATDALIK
-1243 AKTNAEQEKA
+1243 AKTNVEQEKA

-1266 EADKLKEKLIDSD
+1266 EADKLKKELIDSD
-1279 STITT
+1279 PAITT

-1307 IKAKEQLANKIDEFK
+1307 IEAKEKLAKKIDESK
-1322 SSLDEFNKQKGTKF
+1322 SSLDKFNKEKDTKF
-1336 EELEKTRKDIN
+1336 KELEKTRKDIN
-1347 DFLTND
+1347 NFLTDD
-1353 VKTNPNYAD
+1353 VKTNPNYAE

-1373 QGKISNNSNK
+1373 QEKINNNSNK
-1383 ADIIAANN
+1383 VDIINANN
-1391 ELTKALREAKVAKEQ
+1391 ELTNALKEAKEAKKQ
-1406 ADRANSEA
+1406 ADEANGEA
-1414 NNKLTTSLSTA
+1414 NNKLTTSLSFA
-1425 DELLKKLTDS
+1425 NKLLEKLVDS

-1443 KQLEKEIE
+1443 KQLEEEIK
-1451 NARNAITSKNTKS
+1451 NANNAITSKNTKS
-1464 LTDSNNSLTNKTNEI
+1464 LTDSNNSLTKKTNEI
-1479 QEKLNKFIESKNK
+1479 QEKLNKFIESKNN
-1492 EFKNFNETKKEIDNF
+1492 EFKKFNKAKEEIDNF
-1507 ISQIEKDPQ
+1507 INQIEKDPQ

-1545 DIEKA
+1545 DIVNA
-1550 NTELQNSLNEA
+1550 NTELKNSLDEA
-1561 REQKSEI
+1561 KEQKSEI
-1568 DKFHAAKKALE
+1568 DKFYAAKKALE
-1579 TLISTPDAKKVGTSE
+1579 TLISTPDAEKVGTSE
-1594 TQKLLDKSKTI
+1594 TQKLLDKNKTI
-1605 NDSTNKE
+1605 NDSTDKE
-1612 TIKNATNELDNA
+1612 IIKNATKELNDA
-1624 KTNLEQKIKNKKNEL
+1624 ETNLKQKIKDKKNEL
-1639 LESFKKAKEDLNK
+1639 LKDFEKAKEDLNK

-1658 QKDEY
+1658 QKNEY

-1731 NSGSDGSE
+1731 NFGSDGSE

-1753 DKSSTI
+1753 DKSLTI
-1759 EKIEEETNKLKQA
+1759 EKIEEETNKLIQA

-1815 EKSNISSSLSKEH
+1815 EKSNISSSLSKKH

-1840 LKEINSFIELV
+1840 LNEINSFIELV
-1851 NNKINELKQKEKSLA
+1851 NNKINELKQKEESLA
-1866 KFNNLRD
+1866 EFNKLRN
-1873 EFNKLIKEVSEDAEY
+1873 EFNKLIEKVSEDAEY
-1888 LKLNKEISDYK
+1888 LKLNKEISNYK
-1899 QKINAYNSINN
+1899 QKINTYNSIND
-1910 NLKSKEIEQ
+1910 NLKLKEIKQ
-1919 KINEIKIDIDGLK
+1919 KINEIKIDINGLK

-1965 NVNKFKEKITK
+1965 NINKFKEKITK

-2013 VEKIEFP
+2013 VEKIKLP
-2020 DEYKNKKSD
+2020 DEYKNKKID
-2029 LIKELSNLLET
+2029 LINELSKLLDS

-2061 VNSFVERKN
+2061 VNSFVERK
-2070 KIEKDLETLNVENL
+2070 KDIEKDLETLNVENL
-2084 GTGGKLSIENIN
+2084 GSGGKLSIENIN

-2118 ANKNESINKINFIY
+2118 ANKNACINKINFLY
-2132 KRIISRYI
+2132 NRIISRYI
-2140 GILNSTNK
+2140 GILNATNK

-2156 NDSTAKNEIYDE
+2156 NDLVAKNEIFDE
-2168 LYRNIK
+2168 FYRNIK
-2174 DKWITE
+2174 DKWIIE

-2185 NPDDFDKYYNVY
+2185 NQENFDKYYNVY
-2197 TNGNDSEKGQLEG
+2197 TNGNNSEKDQLEG

-2239 ETLISK
+2239 KTLIPK

>member
-52 DNEGQKKANDF
+52 DNEGQKIANDF

-133 DSSDAKKALNENQ
+133 DSFDAKKALNENQ

-174 NAERELQSKIFNDK
+174 NAEKELQSKIFNDK

-197 LEDTKEVDFT
+197 LEDAKEVDFA
-207 KEQKVFIE
+207 KEQKVYIE
-215 TNINETSSI
+215 TNISEASSI

-250 QELQEF
+250 QELQRF

-287 NSLNDI
+287 NSLNGI
-293 NKDSTIKEIKAGQ
+293 NDDSTIKEIKAGQ

-314 EAGLEK
+314 EAGREK
-320 EKLDNQ
+320 EKLDGQ

-405 KFNELEQ
+405 KFNELKQ
-412 TRKNIE
+412 TRSQIE
-418 NFLTDEVK
+418 AFINENKT
-426 NNPNY
+426 NPNY
-431 ATLVKDL
+431 ADL
-438 TNAKD
+438 IAKLTD
-443 AKKSVTNS
+443 AKKAKESVSES
-451 SNKSDIIAANE
+451 SNKSEIIAANE
-462 ALIQTLAD
+462 ALQQALQTA
-470 ANKAKDQVDEAN
+470 
-482 KSIKEQLNALIDKA
+482 
-496 NTLLPQ
+496 
-502 LNDNDSEIVK
+502 
-512 AKESLNAEITNA
+512 
-524 NKAANQNDNASMQ
+524 Q
-537 SAKSS
+537 SAKAEADRTNGDAKAKLSTS
-542 LDDKVT
+542 LTTAKELVKKLVDSDGKIQQAKTQLDQEIQKAESAIASNNTAAIQALQKPFDT
-548 KIQNQLTEF
+548 KISEIQNQLTEF
-557 NKDKEDKFNELEKT
+557 NKDKTNKFNELEQT
-571 RKDINDFLTD
+571 RSQIEEFIDSN
-581 DVKNNPNYAALVKD
+581 KNNSNYADLIEKLANVKK
-595 LTNAKDAKKSVTKS
+595 AKESVSES
-609 SNKSDIIAANDELKQ
+609 SNKSDIIAANNELKQ
-624 ALEKAKTAKEQIDDA
+624 ALEKAKVAKEQIDDA
-639 NKSIKEQLSDS
+639 NKSIKEQLNDS
-650 INNANQLLNELIDSD
+650 IANANQLLNKLADSD
-665 KDIQKA
+665 QQIQKA
-671 KTELNEKI
+671 KAELNQEI
-679 QSASQ
+679 QNANQ
-684 ALNLNNPTSMQS
+684 AVTSNDNVSMQS
-696 AKESLDAKIA
+696 TKEALDAKVAEITKK
-706 QVNQQL
+706 L
-712 QQFNQEKDAKFNEL
+712 ETFNKEKEAKFAEL

-734 EFINS
+734 EFVDS

-758 EKDSVSK
+758 EKDSVSE
-765 SSNKSDIED
+765 SSNKSDIES

-779 KNSLKE
+779 TNSLKE

-810 EDAKNDELVSNL
+810 EDAKSDELVSNL
-822 NDAKQELAKFSSIN
+822 NDAKQELEKFSGIN

-850 LTTAKAK
+850 LTTAKTK

-866 QELFNAFES
+866 QELFNAFEL
-875 SKTALQNYI
+875 SKTTLQNYI

-893 KILQDKFN
+893 KIIQDKFN

-950 EGLLKTA
+950 EDLLNTA

-970 SSEDQASTDAKAI
+970 SSEDQASTNAKAI

-1266 EADKLKEKLIDSD
+1266 EADKLKEELIDSD

-1307 IKAKEQLANKIDEFK
+1307 IEAKEQLANKIDEFK
-1322 SSLDEFNKQKGTKF
+1322 SSLDEFNKQKETKF
-1336 EELEKTRKDIN
+1336 KELEKTRKDIN
-1347 DFLTND
+1347 DFLTDN
-1353 VKTNPNYAD
+1353 VKNNPNYAE

-1373 QGKISNNSNK
+1373 QEKINKTSNK
-1383 ADIIAANN
+1383 ANIIAANN
-1391 ELTKALREAKVAKEQ
+1391 ELTKALQEAKVAKEQ
-1406 ADRANSEA
+1406 ADRANGEA
-1414 NNKLTTSLSTA
+1414 NNKLTTSLSA
-1425 DELLKKLTDS
+1425 ANELLKKLTDS
-1435 DTDIQNYK
+1435 DAEIQNYK

-1451 NARNAITSKNTKS
+1451 KANNAITSKNTKS

-1479 QEKLNKFIESKNK
+1479 QEKLNKFIELKNK
-1492 EFKNFNETKKEIDNF
+1492 EYEKLEKTRKDIDEF
-1507 ISQIEKDPQ
+1507 IKQIENDPQ
-1516 TKGNYSNIINK
+1516 TKKNYQNIVKN
-1527 LKNKK
+1527 LKDKK

-1545 DIEKA
+1545 DIVNA

-1561 REQKSEI
+1561 KEQKSEI
-1568 DKFHAAKKALE
+1568 DKFYAAKKDLE

-1594 TQKLLDKSKTI
+1594 TQDLLNKKKTI
-1605 NDSTNKE
+1605 NDSTDKE
-1612 TIKNATNELDNA
+1612 TIKNATKELNDA
-1624 KTNLEQKIKNKKNEL
+1624 KTNLEQKIKDKKNEL
-1639 LESFKKAKEDLNK
+1639 LKDFNNAKDDLENYQVSTDVSSLDNFDEISFYKPIQKVLDLFNNNVRKIDENSTIEEIETSIKTLKDTKANAIKEEEKYRELAKLHKTIEKAESFKKELESELKNNNDHILSTIKNDLNSAIEEAK
-1652 YMQNDL
+1652 TIKSDDAKIISDGNNKLESKISYSKEAFEKFKEYKKLEQTRKDIDEFIKQIENDHQTKGNYLNIVENLKNKKAGKNSITFSNNKKEIQDAYQSLQNELNNAKITKKDITDFHNSKNQLEGLIKTDDAKKVGTTEADTILTHYKNISDASKNEEIKQATQKINDIKKIIETKIQEKKRNEFSKFESIKNDL
-1658 QKDEY
+1658 QSFINKDLKDQKYNSIRTKIED
-1663 KAIKENINN
+1663 KIKGVSNIN
-1672 ELKKI
+1672 K
-1677 KINQNS
+1677 NS
-1683 KIQEIEDANKSLQ
+1683 KIQDIENAKI
-1696 KLLSDAKN
+1696 KLESAKN
-1704 KKLALDEEIKQQ
+1704 EFDRIINNIK
-1716 KINEFNRIKNELKTL
+1716 EFNSQKQKVEEKL
-1731 NSGSDGSE
+1731 NFLDTENIGTSGSLSNKNKNIKAIFQGFITE
-1739 INSNEVKE
+1739 MEKELINKNADNKAKDECIK
-1747 ALKITV
+1747 
-1753 DKSSTI
+1753 
-1759 EKIEEETNKLKQA
+1759 KIEFLDKA
-1772 KQELEKLISQ
+1772 LISRY
-1782 KKKEVLEQIKT
+1782 E
-1793 KKQELKRLFES
+1793 
-1804 PDAKK
+1804 
-1809 ADISNS
+1809 
-1815 EKSNISSSLSKEH
+1815 
-1828 SESETI
+1828 
-1834 HDLKNV
+1834 
-1840 LKEINSFIELV
+1840 
-1851 NNKINELKQKEKSLA
+1851 
-1866 KFNNLRD
+1866 
-1873 EFNKLIKEVSEDAEY
+1873 
-1888 LKLNKEISDYK
+1888 
-1899 QKINAYNSINN
+1899 
-1910 NLKSKEIEQ
+1910 
-1919 KINEIKIDIDGLK
+1919 G
-1932 SLLKKINEE
+1932 
-1941 KDKKNKQ
+1941 
-1948 INDLKI
+1948 
-1954 EILKAKESEFD
+1954 ILKASYKFFEDASTQNNQTEKNEFFD
-1965 NVNKFKEKITK
+1965 NLCNDLVDQKV
-1976 FIKEA
+1976 
-1981 NIDKNNS
+1981 
-1988 HLKDFDKIIKELE
+1988 FDQL
-2001 RIDKINKLKSYI
+2001 
-2013 VEKIEFP
+2013 
-2020 DEYKNKKSD
+2020 
-2029 LIKELSNLLET
+2029 
-2040 SVWTEKKFEEFD
+2040 
-2052 KKVKEIEKN
+2052 
-2061 VNSFVERKN
+2061 
-2070 KIEKDLETLNVENL
+2070 
-2084 GTGGKLSIENIN
+2084 
-2096 MRVVLQGF
+2096 
-2104 INDIQSNFMNNINE
+2104 
-2118 ANKNESINKINFIY
+2118 
-2132 KRIISRYI
+2132 
-2140 GILNSTNK
+2140 
-2148 LINDSIDH
+2148 
-2156 NDSTAKNEIYDE
+2156 
-2168 LYRNIK
+2168 
-2174 DKWITE
+2174 
-2180 QIEKM
+2180 EKM
-2185 NPDDFDKYYNVY
+2185 NMLHFEDFYNTFY
-2197 TNGNDSEKGQLEG
+2197 NKGNAPEEVKKQNELEG
-2210 PKFKWSQFGDQLEIA
+2210 PAVKWSAFDDILENA
-2225 LIRTIEFAFKQKCD
+2225 FVRTLQTSFIKKC
-2239 ETLISK
+2239 ENLFSHKTEEYYGTINRKL
-2245 RITQERNGA
+2245 NV
-2254 RSLWAYN
+2254 YN
-2261 LEVYSKTHKKNL
+2261 IDIYSKTGRPNP
-2273 NDLDLRNKQN
+2273 NDLDLRDKDKI
-2283 LFKGY
+2283 FKGY
-2288 NVEFQF
+2288 KDVTFEFSTENVPGRWQKNF
-2294 YDNTPNSWNKKWRG
+2294 KGLAKWEGEKNR
-2308 IQYWDGRNPKY
+2308 Y
-2319 RFIGGITVK
+2319 RFVGIVSINWN
-2328 TTYEYKFTYENG
+2328 YEYDLVISTKGENHKK
-2340 EETTKSVELEYKLDN
+2340 TLSLEYKLGSN
-2355 GNPVIV
+2355 EKGKNYNPIII
-2361 DKISEIN
+2361 DKISGIN

>member
-133 DSSDAKKALNENQ
+133 DSSDAKKALKENQ

-174 NAERELQSKIFNDK
+174 NAKKELQSKIFNDK

-314 EAGLEK
+314 EAGREK

-524 NKAANQNDNASMQ
+524 NKAANQNDNVSMQ

-712 QQFNQEKDAKFNEL
+712 QQFNQEKDAKFNKL

-957 NLKDDAKSINIDL
+957 NLKDDAKSENIDL
-970 SSEDQASTDAKAI
+970 SSEEQASTDAKAI
-983 NNSSTIENVEQV
+983 NNNSTIENIEQV

-1003 DKLTKDIQKINED
+1003 DKLTKDIKKINED

-1030 LEDIIK
+1030 LENIIK

-1047 DEIKSIKQQ
+1047 EEIKSINQQ

-1089 LGSLDNYSTQRTE
+1089 LGLLDNYSTQRTK
-1102 SIESYNNQ
+1102 SIENYNKQ
-1110 KTELSSLINSNN
+1110 KTELNSLINTN
-1122 NFKQLEESKKTEF
+1122 NFKQLEESKKTKF

-1176 KKQEYL
+1176 KKQEYSK
-1182 NFDKAKKELE
+1182 FDKAKKELE
-1192 KYINDELNN
+1192 KYVNNELNN
-1201 QKYDSIKKEAQN
+1201 QKYDSIKKDAQD
-1213 KIDSF
+1213 KINSF
-1218 SAIKEESLST
+1218 SAIKEESLAT

-1233 IKDATNALIK
+1233 IKDATTALSN

-1261 NAKIQ
+1261 TTKIQ

-1279 STITT
+1279 PAITT

-1291 EIANA
+1291 EIAKAN
-1296 KEALKK
+1296 EALKK

-1307 IKAKEQLANKIDEFK
+1307 IEAKKQLADKINEFK
-1322 SSLDEFNKQKGTKF
+1322 SSLNEFNKQKETKF
-1336 EELEKTRKDIN
+1336 KELEKTRKDINKFLTDSVKANPNYADLVKKLQNSLKTQEKINSGSNKAEIIAANNELTNALKDAKSAKTEADKANIDAKEQLTAKIQEADKLKEELIDSDPAITTLKTNLEKEIAKANEALKKDTKAIIEAKKQLADKINEFKSSLNEFNKQKETKFKELEKTRKDIN
-1347 DFLTND
+1347 DFLTDD

-1373 QGKISNNSNK
+1373 QEKINKASNK
-1383 ADIIAANN
+1383 ANIIAANN
-1391 ELTKALREAKVAKEQ
+1391 ELTKALQEAKVAKEQ
-1406 ADRANSEA
+1406 ADRANGEA

-1425 DELLKKLTDS
+1425 NKLLEKLTDS

-1443 KQLEKEIE
+1443 KQLEEEIK
-1451 NARNAITSKNTKS
+1451 NAMNAITSKNTKS

-1479 QEKLNKFIESKNK
+1479 QEKLNKFIELKNK
-1492 EFKNFNETKKEIDNF
+1492 EYEKLEQTRKNIDEFIKQIENVPQTKNNCQNIIKNLKDKKIAKDSITFSNDKKEI
-1507 ISQIEKDPQ
+1507 Q
-1516 TKGNYSNIINK
+1516 
-1527 LKNKK
+1527 
-1532 AEKNSINENSNKK
+1532 
-1545 DIEKA
+1545 
-1550 NTELQNSLNEA
+1550 
-1561 REQKSEI
+1561 
-1568 DKFHAAKKALE
+1568 
-1579 TLISTPDAKKVGTSE
+1579 
-1594 TQKLLDKSKTI
+1594 
-1605 NDSTNKE
+1605 
-1612 TIKNATNELDNA
+1612 
-1624 KTNLEQKIKNKKNEL
+1624 
-1639 LESFKKAKEDLNK
+1639 
-1652 YMQNDL
+1652 
-1658 QKDEY
+1658 
-1663 KAIKENINN
+1663 
-1672 ELKKI
+1672 
-1677 KINQNS
+1677 
-1683 KIQEIEDANKSLQ
+1683 DANKSLQ
-1696 KLLSDAKN
+1696 DELNNAKITKENITDFYNSKKQLEDLIKTADAKKAGTAEADTILKNYKNISDASK
-1704 KKLALDEEIKQQ
+1704 DEEIKQATQ
-1716 KINEFNRIKNELKTL
+1716 KINDIKKIIENKIEEKRRNEFSQFEQIKNELQNFINKDL
-1731 NSGSDGSE
+1731 KDQKYNSIRTKIEDK
-1739 INSNEVKE
+1739 INGVSSINKNSKIQDIENAKKQLEPAKNEFE
-1747 ALKITV
+1747 KIINNI
-1753 DKSSTI
+1753 KKFNSQKQ
-1759 EKIEEETNKLKQA
+1759 KIEEKLKF
-1772 KQELEKLISQ
+1772 L
-1782 KKKEVLEQIKT
+1782 
-1793 KKQELKRLFES
+1793 
-1804 PDAKK
+1804 D
-1809 ADISNS
+1809 
-1815 EKSNISSSLSKEH
+1815 
-1828 SESETI
+1828 
-1834 HDLKNV
+1834 
-1840 LKEINSFIELV
+1840 
-1851 NNKINELKQKEKSLA
+1851 
-1866 KFNNLRD
+1866 
-1873 EFNKLIKEVSEDAEY
+1873 
-1888 LKLNKEISDYK
+1888 
-1899 QKINAYNSINN
+1899 
-1910 NLKSKEIEQ
+1910 
-1919 KINEIKIDIDGLK
+1919 
-1932 SLLKKINEE
+1932 
-1941 KDKKNKQ
+1941 
-1948 INDLKI
+1948 
-1954 EILKAKESEFD
+1954 
-1965 NVNKFKEKITK
+1965 
-1976 FIKEA
+1976 
-1981 NIDKNNS
+1981 
-1988 HLKDFDKIIKELE
+1988 
-2001 RIDKINKLKSYI
+2001 
-2013 VEKIEFP
+2013 
-2020 DEYKNKKSD
+2020 
-2029 LIKELSNLLET
+2029 
-2040 SVWTEKKFEEFD
+2040 
-2052 KKVKEIEKN
+2052 
-2061 VNSFVERKN
+2061 
-2070 KIEKDLETLNVENL
+2070 
-2084 GTGGKLSIENIN
+2084 IENIGTSGSLSN
-2096 MRVVLQGF
+2096 ENKGIKAIFQGF
-2104 INDIQSNFMNNINE
+2104 INEIEKELI
-2118 ANKNESINKINFIY
+2118 NKNADDKAKDECIKKIEFLD
-2132 KRIISRYI
+2132 KALISRYE
-2140 GILNSTNK
+2140 GILKAAYKFFDDTSTQN
-2148 LINDSIDH
+2148 NQ
-2156 NDSTAKNEIYDE
+2156 TEKNEFFDN
-2168 LYRNIK
+2168 LKNNLSQ
-2174 DKWITE
+2174 DKVFD
-2180 QIEKM
+2180 QLEKM
-2185 NPDDFDKYYNVY
+2185 NMNHFEDFYKTFYNKGIVPLKDGKPNYDDPKYKEEINKQNELEGPAVKWSEFDDKLEDAFFWTAKTSFIKKCQNLFNNSTDKYY
-2197 TNGNDSEKGQLEG
+2197 G
-2210 PKFKWSQFGDQLEIA
+2210 
-2225 LIRTIEFAFKQKCD
+2225 TIHK
-2239 ETLISK
+2239 TLTI
-2245 RITQERNGA
+2245 
-2254 RSLWAYN
+2254 YN
-2261 LEVYSKTHKKNL
+2261 IDIYSKTGRPNT
-2273 NDLDLRNKQN
+2273 NDLDLRNKDN
-2283 LFKGY
+2283 IFKGY
-2288 NVEFQF
+2288 KDVTFEFSTENVPPRWQSNF
-2294 YDNTPNSWNKKWRG
+2294 KGLAKWGGSENR
-2308 IQYWDGRNPKY
+2308 Y
-2319 RFIGGITVK
+2319 RFVGIVSINSN
-2328 TTYEYKFTYENG
+2328 YEYNLVTSTRGENSK
-2340 EETTKSVELEYKLDN
+2340 KSLGLEYKLGSN
-2355 GNPVIV
+2355 EKGQNYNPIMI
-2361 DKISEIN
+2361 DRISGIN

>member
-92 SKKILENLQKD
+92 SKNILENLQKD

-133 DSSDAKKALNENQ
+133 DSSDAEKALKENQ

-174 NAERELQSKIFNDK
+174 NTEKELQSKIFNDK

-197 LEDTKEVDFT
+197 LEDAKEVDSI
-207 KEQKVFIE
+207 KEQKVYIE
-215 TNINETSSI
+215 TNISEASSI

-250 QELQEF
+250 QELQRF

-287 NSLNDI
+287 NSLNGI

-314 EAGLEK
+314 EAGREK
-320 EKLDNQ
+320 EKLDGQ
-326 NIKDTLKETINNAKE
+326 NIKDTLKETINDAKE

-412 TRKNIE
+412 TRKNID

-443 AKKSVTNS
+443 DKKSVTKS

-462 ALIQTLAD
+462 ALIQALAD

-524 NKAANQNDNASMQ
+524 NKAVNQNDNASMQ

-557 NKDKEDKFNELEKT
+557 NKDKDAKFKELEQA
-571 RKDINDFLTD
+571 RKNIDNFLTD
-581 DVKNNPNYAALVKD
+581 DVKNNPNYATLVKN

-609 SNKSDIIAANDELKQ
+609 SNKSDIIAANEALKQ
-624 ALEKAKTAKEQIDDA
+624 ALDKAKVAKEQIDDA

-650 INNANQLLNELIDSD
+650 IDNAKQLLNKLIDSD

-671 KTELNEKI
+671 KTELNQEI
-679 QSASQ
+679 QSANQ

-696 AKESLDAKIA
+696 AKESLNAKIA

-739 NKNNSTYS
+739 NKDNSTYS

-957 NLKDDAKSINIDL
+957 NLKDDAKSENIDL
-970 SSEDQASTDAKAI
+970 SSEEQASTDAKAI
-983 NNSSTIENVEQV
+983 NNNSTIENIEQV

-1003 DKLTKDIQKINED
+1003 DKLTKDIKKINED

-1030 LEDIIK
+1030 LENIIK

-1047 DEIKSIKQQ
+1047 EEIKSINQQ

-1089 LGSLDNYSTQRTE
+1089 LGLLDNYSTQRTK
-1102 SIESYNNQ
+1102 SIENYNKQ
-1110 KTELSSLINSNN
+1110 KTELNSLINTN
-1122 NFKQLEESKKTEF
+1122 NFKQLEESKKTKF

-1192 KYINDELNN
+1192 KYIKDELNN
-1201 QKYDSIKKEAQN
+1201 QKYDSIKKDAQD
-1213 KIDSF
+1213 KINSF
-1218 SAIKEESLST
+1218 SAIKEESLAT

-1233 IKDATNALIK
+1233 IKDATTALSN

-1261 NAKIQ
+1261 TAKIQ
-1266 EADKLKEKLIDSD
+1266 EADKLKEELINSD
-1279 STITT
+1279 PAITT

-1291 EIANA
+1291 EIAKAN
-1296 KEALKK
+1296 EALEK

-1307 IKAKEQLANKIDEFK
+1307 VEAKEQLANKINEFK
-1322 SSLDEFNKQKGTKF
+1322 LSLDEFNKEKETKF
-1336 EELEKTRKDIN
+1336 KELEKTRKDIN
-1347 DFLTND
+1347 DF
-1353 VKTNPNYAD
+1353 
-1362 LVKKLQNSLKT
+1362 
-1373 QGKISNNSNK
+1373 
-1383 ADIIAANN
+1383 
-1391 ELTKALREAKVAKEQ
+1391 
-1406 ADRANSEA
+1406 
-1414 NNKLTTSLSTA
+1414 
-1425 DELLKKLTDS
+1425 
-1435 DTDIQNYK
+1435 
-1443 KQLEKEIE
+1443 
-1451 NARNAITSKNTKS
+1451 
-1464 LTDSNNSLTNKTNEI
+1464 
-1479 QEKLNKFIESKNK
+1479 
-1492 EFKNFNETKKEIDNF
+1492 
-1507 ISQIEKDPQ
+1507 
-1516 TKGNYSNIINK
+1516 
-1527 LKNKK
+1527 
-1532 AEKNSINENSNKK
+1532 
-1545 DIEKA
+1545 
-1550 NTELQNSLNEA
+1550 
-1561 REQKSEI
+1561 
-1568 DKFHAAKKALE
+1568 
-1579 TLISTPDAKKVGTSE
+1579 
-1594 TQKLLDKSKTI
+1594 
-1605 NDSTNKE
+1605 
-1612 TIKNATNELDNA
+1612 
-1624 KTNLEQKIKNKKNEL
+1624 
-1639 LESFKKAKEDLNK
+1639 
-1652 YMQNDL
+1652 
-1658 QKDEY
+1658 
-1663 KAIKENINN
+1663 
-1672 ELKKI
+1672 
-1677 KINQNS
+1677 
-1683 KIQEIEDANKSLQ
+1683 
-1696 KLLSDAKN
+1696 
-1704 KKLALDEEIKQQ
+1704 
-1716 KINEFNRIKNELKTL
+1716 
-1731 NSGSDGSE
+1731 
-1739 INSNEVKE
+1739 
-1747 ALKITV
+1747 
-1753 DKSSTI
+1753 
-1759 EKIEEETNKLKQA
+1759 
-1772 KQELEKLISQ
+1772 
-1782 KKKEVLEQIKT
+1782 
-1793 KKQELKRLFES
+1793 
-1804 PDAKK
+1804 
-1809 ADISNS
+1809 
-1815 EKSNISSSLSKEH
+1815 
-1828 SESETI
+1828 
-1834 HDLKNV
+1834 
-1840 LKEINSFIELV
+1840 
-1851 NNKINELKQKEKSLA
+1851 
-1866 KFNNLRD
+1866 
-1873 EFNKLIKEVSEDAEY
+1873 
-1888 LKLNKEISDYK
+1888 
-1899 QKINAYNSINN
+1899 
-1910 NLKSKEIEQ
+1910 
-1919 KINEIKIDIDGLK
+1919 
-1932 SLLKKINEE
+1932 
-1941 KDKKNKQ
+1941 
-1948 INDLKI
+1948 
-1954 EILKAKESEFD
+1954 
-1965 NVNKFKEKITK
+1965 
-1976 FIKEA
+1976 
-1981 NIDKNNS
+1981 
-1988 HLKDFDKIIKELE
+1988 
-2001 RIDKINKLKSYI
+2001 
-2013 VEKIEFP
+2013 
-2020 DEYKNKKSD
+2020 
-2029 LIKELSNLLET
+2029 
-2040 SVWTEKKFEEFD
+2040 
-2052 KKVKEIEKN
+2052 
-2061 VNSFVERKN
+2061 
-2070 KIEKDLETLNVENL
+2070 
-2084 GTGGKLSIENIN
+2084 
-2096 MRVVLQGF
+2096 
-2104 INDIQSNFMNNINE
+2104 
-2118 ANKNESINKINFIY
+2118 
-2132 KRIISRYI
+2132 
-2140 GILNSTNK
+2140 
-2148 LINDSIDH
+2148 
-2156 NDSTAKNEIYDE
+2156 
-2168 LYRNIK
+2168 
-2174 DKWITE
+2174 
-2180 QIEKM
+2180 
-2185 NPDDFDKYYNVY
+2185 
-2197 TNGNDSEKGQLEG
+2197 
-2210 PKFKWSQFGDQLEIA
+2210 
-2225 LIRTIEFAFKQKCD
+2225 
-2239 ETLISK
+2239 
-2245 RITQERNGA
+2245 
-2254 RSLWAYN
+2254 
-2261 LEVYSKTHKKNL
+2261 
-2273 NDLDLRNKQN
+2273 
-2283 LFKGY
+2283 
-2288 NVEFQF
+2288 
-2294 YDNTPNSWNKKWRG
+2294 
-2308 IQYWDGRNPKY
+2308 
-2319 RFIGGITVK
+2319 
-2328 TTYEYKFTYENG
+2328 
-2340 EETTKSVELEYKLDN
+2340 
-2355 GNPVIV
+2355 
-2361 DKISEIN
+2361 

>member
-30 SNNST
+30 SNSST

-52 DNEGQKKANDF
+52 DNEGQKIANDF

-92 SKKILENLQKD
+92 SKNILKNLQID

-215 TNINETSSI
+215 TNISETSSI

-287 NSLNDI
+287 NSLNEI
-293 NKDSTIKEIKAGQ
+293 NKNSTIKEIKAGQ

-320 EKLDNQ
+320 EKLDGQ

-412 TRKNIE
+412 ARKNID

-462 ALIQTLAD
+462 ALIQALAD

-524 NKAANQNDNASMQ
+524 NKAVNQNDNASMQ

-557 NKDKEDKFNELEKT
+557 NKDKEDKFNELEQA
-571 RKDINDFLTD
+571 RKNIDNFLTD
-581 DVKNNPNYAALVKD
+581 DVKNNPNYATLVKD
-595 LTNAKDAKKSVTKS
+595 LANAKDAKKSVTKS
-609 SNKSDIIAANDELKQ
+609 SNKSEIIAANEALKQ
-624 ALEKAKTAKEQIDDA
+624 ALEKAKVAKDQVDEA

-650 INNANQLLNELIDSD
+650 IDKANTLLPQLIDSD

-671 KTELNEKI
+671 KTELSQEI

-706 QVNQQL
+706 QITQQL
-712 QQFNQEKDAKFNEL
+712 QQFNKDKETKFNEL
-726 EQTRSQIQ
+726 KQTRKDID

-739 NKNNSTYS
+739 NKDNSTYS

-774 ANTLL
+774 TNTLL

-800 KELEEFIEND
+800 KELDEFIKND
-810 EDAKNDELVSNL
+810 EDAKNDELISNL
-822 NDAKQELAKFSSIN
+822 NDAKQELAKFSGIN
-836 DSCEITEIKKATDD
+836 DSHEITEIKKATDD
-850 LTTAKAK
+850 LINAKAK
-857 LEEEIKNKK
+857 LEQEIKNKK
-866 QELFNAFES
+866 QELFNAFET

-884 TNDIKDSKY
+884 ANDIKDSKY

-901 NIIDEYKNITS
+901 NVINEYKNITP

-940 DKFYELKPKL
+940 DKFYELKSKL
-950 EGLLKTA
+950 EELLNTA

-970 SSEDQASTDAKAI
+970 SSEEQASADAKAI

-1030 LEDIIK
+1030 LENIIK

-1047 DEIKSIKQQ
+1047 EEIKSIKQQ

-1079 NSIDE
+1079 DSIDE

-1089 LGSLDNYSTQRTE
+1089 LGLLDNYSTQRTK
-1102 SIESYNNQ
+1102 SIDNFNKQ
-1110 KTELSSLINSNN
+1110 KTELNSLINTN
-1122 NFKQLEESKKTEF
+1122 NFKQLEESKKTKF

-1140 EYEDLNLE
+1140 EYEVLDLE

-1165 IANIN
+1165 IDNIN

-1176 KKQEYL
+1176 KKQEYSK
-1182 NFDKAKKELE
+1182 FDKAKKELE
-1192 KYINDELNN
+1192 KYIKDELNN
-1201 QKYDSIKKEAQN
+1201 QKYDSLKKEAQN
-1213 KIDSF
+1213 KINSF
-1218 SAIKEESLST
+1218 SAIKEESLAT

-1233 IKDATNALIK
+1233 IKDATAALIK

-1261 NAKIQ
+1261 TAKIQ
-1266 EADKLKEKLIDSD
+1266 EADKFKEKLIDSD

-1291 EIANA
+1291 EIAKA
-1296 KEALKK
+1296 KETLKK

-1307 IKAKEQLANKIDEFK
+1307 IEAKEQLAKKIDESK

-1362 LVKKLQNSLKT
+1362 LVKKLQDSLKT
-1373 QGKISNNSNK
+1373 QEKINKASNK
-1383 ADIIAANN
+1383 ANIIAANN
-1391 ELTKALREAKVAKEQ
+1391 ELTKALQEAKVAKEQ
-1406 ADRANSEA
+1406 ADRANGEA

-1425 DELLKKLTDS
+1425 NELLKKLTDS

-1443 KQLEKEIE
+1443 KQLEKEIN
-1451 NARNAITSKNTKS
+1451 NANNAIISKNTKS
-1464 LTDSNNSLTNKTNEI
+1464 LTDSNDSLTKKTNEI
-1479 QEKLNKFIESKNK
+1479 QEKLNKFIELKNK
-1492 EFKNFNETKKEIDNF
+1492 ELKKFNDTKAEIDNF

-1516 TKGNYSNIINK
+1516 TKNNCLNIVKN

-1550 NTELQNSLNEA
+1550 NTELQNSLNA
-1561 REQKSEI
+1561 AKEQKSEI
-1568 DKFHAAKKALE
+1568 DKFYVAKKALE
-1579 TLISTPDAKKVGTSE
+1579 TLISTSDAKKIGIKE
-1594 TQKLLDKSKTI
+1594 TQDLLNRNKTI
-1605 NDSTNKE
+1605 NDSKDKE
-1612 TIKNATNELDNA
+1612 TIKNATKELNNA

-1639 LESFKKAKEDLNK
+1639 LESFKKAKEDLENYQQDVDASSLDGLDRIK
-1652 YMQNDL
+1652 FFERI
-1658 QKDEY
+1658 QKVLDIFNNVRTINENSTIEEIEASI
-1663 KAIKENINN
+1663 KTLKDTKANAIKEVEKHN
-1672 ELKKI
+1672 ELKKLHDTI
-1677 KINQNS
+1677 KKAESFKKELESKLKNNNNHILLEIKNDLDSAIEEAKNIKSDDAKIISAGNDKLEAKISSSKEAFEKFKEYEKLEQTRKNIDEFIKQIENVPQTKNNCQNIIKNLKNKKIAKDSITISNNKKEIQDANQSLQNELNNAKNTKEDITNFYNSKKQLENLIKTDDAKKVGTTEANTILNHYKNISDASKNEEIKQATQKINGVKKIIETKIQEKKSNEFSQFEQIKNELQSFINKDLKDQKYNSIRTKIEEKINGVSSINKNS
-1683 KIQEIEDANKSLQ
+1683 KIQDIENAKKQLEP
-1696 KLLSDAKN
+1696 AKN
-1704 KKLALDEEIKQQ
+1704 EFEKIINNIKKFNSQKQ
-1716 KINEFNRIKNELKTL
+1716 
-1731 NSGSDGSE
+1731 
-1739 INSNEVKE
+1739 
-1747 ALKITV
+1747 
-1753 DKSSTI
+1753 
-1759 EKIEEETNKLKQA
+1759 KIEEKLKF
-1772 KQELEKLISQ
+1772 LD
-1782 KKKEVLEQIKT
+1782 T
-1793 KKQELKRLFES
+1793 
-1804 PDAKK
+1804 D
-1809 ADISNS
+1809 
-1815 EKSNISSSLSKEH
+1815 NIGTSGSLS
-1828 SESETI
+1828 
-1834 HDLKNV
+1834 N
-1840 LKEINSFIELV
+1840 
-1851 NNKINELKQKEKSLA
+1851 
-1866 KFNNLRD
+1866 
-1873 EFNKLIKEVSEDAEY
+1873 
-1888 LKLNKEISDYK
+1888 
-1899 QKINAYNSINN
+1899 
-1910 NLKSKEIEQ
+1910 
-1919 KINEIKIDIDGLK
+1919 
-1932 SLLKKINEE
+1932 
-1941 KDKKNKQ
+1941 KNKD
-1948 INDLKI
+1948 I
-1954 EILKAKESEFD
+1954 KAIF
-1965 NVNKFKEKITK
+1965 
-1976 FIKEA
+1976 
-1981 NIDKNNS
+1981 
-1988 HLKDFDKIIKELE
+1988 
-2001 RIDKINKLKSYI
+2001 
-2013 VEKIEFP
+2013 
-2020 DEYKNKKSD
+2020 
-2029 LIKELSNLLET
+2029 
-2040 SVWTEKKFEEFD
+2040 
-2052 KKVKEIEKN
+2052 
-2061 VNSFVERKN
+2061 
-2070 KIEKDLETLNVENL
+2070 
-2084 GTGGKLSIENIN
+2084 
-2096 MRVVLQGF
+2096 QGF
-2104 INDIQSNFMNNINE
+2104 INEIEKELI
-2118 ANKNESINKINFIY
+2118 NKNADDKAKNECINKIDFLD
-2132 KRIISRYI
+2132 KALISRYE
-2140 GILNSTNK
+2140 GILKAAYKFFEDTSVQ
-2148 LINDSIDH
+2148 
-2156 NDSTAKNEIYDE
+2156 KNEAEKNEFFDN
-2168 LYRNIK
+2168 LSKNLSQ
-2174 DKWITE
+2174 DKIFD
-2180 QIEKM
+2180 QLEKM
-2185 NPDDFDKYYNVY
+2185 SMPHFEDFYKTFYNKGIAPLKDGKPNYDDPKYKEEINKQ
-2197 TNGNDSEKGQLEG
+2197 NELEG
-2210 PKFKWSQFGDQLEIA
+2210 PAIKWSEFDGKLEDAFFWTAKTSFIKKCEN
-2225 LIRTIEFAFKQKCD
+2225 LFSHKTEEYYGTINRK
-2239 ETLISK
+2239 L
-2245 RITQERNGA
+2245 NV
-2254 RSLWAYN
+2254 YN
-2261 LEVYSKTHKKNL
+2261 IDIYSKTGRPNP
-2273 NDLDLRNKQN
+2273 NDLDLKNKDN
-2283 LFKGY
+2283 IFKGY
-2288 NVEFQF
+2288 KDVTFEFSTENVPGRWQKNF
-2294 YDNTPNSWNKKWRG
+2294 KGLAK
-2308 IQYWDGRNPKY
+2308 WDGAKNRY
-2319 RFIGGITVK
+2319 RFVGIVSINSN
-2328 TTYEYKFTYENG
+2328 YEYNLVTSTKGEN
-2340 EETTKSVELEYKLDN
+2340 TKKSLGLDYKLGSNDKGQN
-2355 GNPVIV
+2355 YNPIII
-2361 DKISEIN
+2361 DRISGIN

>member
-1 MKKRIN
+1 M
-7 ILMSISIV
+7 
-15 CAAAS
+15 
-20 TSAIAAMCSI
+20 
-30 SNNST
+30 
-35 KKYNEAKSRLL
+35 
-46 NLIKKL
+46 
-52 DNEGQKKANDF
+52 
-63 IARQDKKFNSTAFK
+63 
-77 NHSNTSKLIDEIEIF
+77 
-92 SKKILENLQKD
+92 
-103 EKQRLE
+103 
-109 ELNKLNKLRLDL
+109 
-121 QNLINSN
+121 
-128 DGQNV
+128 
-133 DSSDAKKALNENQ
+133 
-146 IDDSLPI
+146 
-153 DKIKK
+153 
-158 TNENL
+158 
-163 ENAKKELLNKI
+163 
-174 NAERELQSKIFNDK
+174 
-188 KQELKRVLD
+188 
-197 LEDTKEVDFT
+197 
-207 KEQKVFIE
+207 
-215 TNINETSSI
+215 
-224 EDIKNKIIEVE
+224 
-235 KATSSLT
+235 
-242 SKILNTKQ
+242 
-250 QELQEF
+250 
-256 ENIKKDL
+256 
-263 QDFINTKLND
+263 
-273 AKYQSIKQKALDKI
+273 
-287 NSLNDI
+287 
-293 NKDSTIKEIKAGQ
+293 
-306 NALIKAKE
+306 
-314 EAGLEK
+314 
-320 EKLDNQ
+320 
-326 NIKDTLKETINNAKE
+326 
-341 FKKLLI
+341 
-347 DNDQKIVDLKSNL
+347 
-360 DNEISK
+360 
-366 AEQSLSKDK
+366 
-375 ESMESANDLLNTKLI
+375 
-390 EYKEIL
+390 
-396 NKFNQEKEA
+396 
-405 KFNELEQ
+405 
-412 TRKNIE
+412 
-418 NFLTDEVK
+418 
-426 NNPNY
+426 
-431 ATLVKDL
+431 
-438 TNAKD
+438 
-443 AKKSVTNS
+443 
-451 SNKSDIIAANE
+451 
-462 ALIQTLAD
+462 
-470 ANKAKDQVDEAN
+470 
-482 KSIKEQLNALIDKA
+482 
-496 NTLLPQ
+496 
-502 LNDNDSEIVK
+502 
-512 AKESLNAEITNA
+512 
-524 NKAANQNDNASMQ
+524 
-537 SAKSS
+537 
-542 LDDKVT
+542 
-548 KIQNQLTEF
+548 
-557 NKDKEDKFNELEKT
+557 
-571 RKDINDFLTD
+571 
-581 DVKNNPNYAALVKD
+581 
-595 LTNAKDAKKSVTKS
+595 
-609 SNKSDIIAANDELKQ
+609 
-624 ALEKAKTAKEQIDDA
+624 
-639 NKSIKEQLSDS
+639 
-650 INNANQLLNELIDSD
+650 
-665 KDIQKA
+665 
-671 KTELNEKI
+671 
-679 QSASQ
+679 
-684 ALNLNNPTSMQS
+684 
-696 AKESLDAKIA
+696 
-706 QVNQQL
+706 
-712 QQFNQEKDAKFNEL
+712 
-726 EQTRSQIQ
+726 
-734 EFINS
+734 
-739 NKNNSTYS
+739 
-747 NIISKLTTTKN
+747 
-758 EKDSVSK
+758 
-765 SSNKSDIED
+765 
-774 ANTLL
+774 
-779 KNSLKE
+779 
-785 ANDKKQEIDKFVSAK
+785 
-800 KELEEFIEND
+800 
-810 EDAKNDELVSNL
+810 VSNL
-822 NDAKQELAKFSSIN
+822 NDAKQALAKFSSIN
-836 DSCEITEIKKATDD
+836 DSHEITEIKKATDD
-850 LTTAKAK
+850 LTNAKTK
-857 LEEEIKNKK
+857 LKEEIKNKK

-893 KILQDKFN
+893 KIIQDKFN

-917 KIKDA
+917 KIKEA

-950 EGLLKTA
+950 EDLLKTA
-957 NLKDDAKSINIDL
+957 NLKDDAKSENIDL
-970 SSEDQASTDAKAI
+970 SSEEQASTDAKAI

-1003 DKLTKDIQKINED
+1003 DKLTKDIRKINED

-1030 LEDIIK
+1030 LENIIK

-1047 DEIKSIKQQ
+1047 NEIKSIKQQ

-1079 NSIDE
+1079 DSIDQ

-1102 SIESYNNQ
+1102 SIDNFNKQ
-1110 KTELSSLINSNN
+1110 KTELDSLINSNN

-1158 SQEIKEL
+1158 SQEIKKL
-1165 IANIN
+1165 IDNIN
-1170 KEISDA
+1170 KEILDA
-1176 KKQEYL
+1176 KKQEYSK
-1182 NFDKAKKELE
+1182 FDKAKKELE
-1192 KYINDELNN
+1192 KYIKDELNN
-1201 QKYDSIKKEAQN
+1201 QKYDSIKKEAQD
-1213 KIDSF
+1213 KINSF
-1218 SAIKEESLST
+1218 SAIKEESLAT

-1233 IKDATNALIK
+1233 INDATTALSN
-1243 AKTNAEQEKA
+1243 AKTNVEQEKA

-1261 NAKIQ
+1261 NAKIK
-1266 EADKLKEKLIDSD
+1266 EADKLKEELQKIDSD

-1291 EIANA
+1291 EIAKAN
-1296 KEALKK
+1296 EALKK

-1307 IKAKEQLANKIDEFK
+1307 IEAKKQLADKINEFK
-1322 SSLDEFNKQKGTKF
+1322 SSLNEFNKQKETKF
-1336 EELEKTRKDIN
+1336 KELEKTRKDIN

-1353 VKTNPNYAD
+1353 VKTNPNYAN
-1362 LVKKLQNSLKT
+1362 LVKKLQDSLKT
-1373 QGKISNNSNK
+1373 QEKINNASNK

-1391 ELTKALREAKVAKEQ
+1391 KLTNALKEAEEAKKQ
-1406 ADRANSEA
+1406 ADRANGEA
-1414 NNKLTTSLSTA
+1414 NNKLTASLSNA

-1435 DTDIQNYK
+1435 DADIQNYK
-1443 KQLEKEIE
+1443 KQLEEEIK
-1451 NARNAITSKNTKS
+1451 NANNAITSKNTKS
-1464 LTDSNNSLTNKTNEI
+1464 LTDSNDSLTKKTNEI
-1479 QEKLNKFIESKNK
+1479 QEKLNKFTESKNK
-1492 EFKNFNETKKEIDNF
+1492 EYEKLEQTRKNIDEF
-1507 ISQIEKDPQ
+1507 IKQIENDPQ
-1516 TKGNYSNIINK
+1516 TKNNCLNIVKN
-1527 LKNKK
+1527 LKDKK
-1532 AEKNSINENSNKK
+1532 AEKDAINENSNKK

-1561 REQKSEI
+1561 NDKKQEI
-1568 DKFHAAKKALE
+1568 DKFYAAKKALE
-1579 TLISTPDAKKVGTSE
+1579 TLISTPDAEKVGTSE
-1594 TQKLLDKSKTI
+1594 TQKLLDKNKTI
-1605 NDSTNKE
+1605 NDSVDKE
-1612 TIKNATNELDNA
+1612 TIKNATKELNDA
-1624 KTNLEQKIKNKKNEL
+1624 KTNLEQKIKDKKNEL
-1639 LESFKKAKEDLNK
+1639 LKDFEKAKEDLNK

-1731 NSGSDGSE
+1731 NSRSDGSE

-2070 KIEKDLETLNVENL
+2070 EIEKDLETLNVENL
-2084 GTGGKLSIENIN
+2084 GSGGKLSIENIN

-2118 ANKNESINKINFIY
+2118 ANKNESINKIDFIY

-2156 NDSTAKNEIYDE
+2156 NNPAEKNEIYDE

-2174 DKWITE
+2174 KCSITE
-2180 QIEKM
+2180 QITKM
-2185 NPDDFDKYYNVY
+2185 SPDDFDKYYNVF
-2197 TNGNDSEKGQLEG
+2197 TKGSDSEKGQLKG
-2210 PKFKWSQFGDQLEIA
+2210 PKFLWSQFGDQLEYA
-2225 LIRTIEFAFKQKCD
+2225 LRWTIEFAFKQKCD
-2239 ETLISK
+2239 KTLIPK
-2245 RITQERNGA
+2245 RIAQERNGA

-2294 YDNTPNSWNKKWRG
+2294 YDNTPWTWSKQWKG
-2308 IQYWDGRNPKY
+2308 ITYWGKQNPRY
-2319 RFIGGITVK
+2319 RFVGGITVK

-2340 EETTKSVELEYKLDN
+2340 EETTKPVELEYKLDN

>member
-77 NHSNTSKLIDEIEIF
+77 NHSNTSKIIDEIEIF

-133 DSSDAKKALNENQ
+133 DSSDAEKALKENQ

-174 NAERELQSKIFNDK
+174 NTEKELQSKIFNDK

-207 KEQKVFIE
+207 KEQKVYIE
-215 TNINETSSI
+215 TNISETSSI

-287 NSLNDI
+287 NNLNGI
-293 NKDSTIKEIKAGQ
+293 NKNSKIKEIKAGQ

-314 EAGLEK
+314 EAGREK

-405 KFNELEQ
+405 KFNELKQ
-412 TRKNIE
+412 TRSQIE
-418 NFLTDEVK
+418 AFINANKT
-426 NNPNY
+426 NPNY
-431 ATLVKDL
+431 ADL
-438 TNAKD
+438 ITKLTD
-443 AKKSVTNS
+443 AKKAKESVSES
-451 SNKSDIIAANE
+451 SNKSEIIAANQ
-462 ALIQTLAD
+462 ALQQALAD

-482 KSIKEQLNALIDKA
+482 KSIKEQLNALIDNA
-496 NTLLPQ
+496 NTLLGK
-502 LNDNDSEIVK
+502 LTDNDSDIK
-512 AKESLNAEITNA
+512 QAKTSLDAEIANA
-524 NKAANQNDNASMQ
+524 NKAINQNDNALMNS
-537 SAKSS
+537 SKSS
-542 LDDKVT
+542 LDKKITDIT
-548 KIQNQLTEF
+548 KKLETF

-800 KELEEFIEND
+800 KELEEFIKND
-810 EDAKNDELVSNL
+810 EDVKNDELVSNL

-836 DSCEITEIKKATDD
+836 DSCEIAEIKKAADD

-866 QELFNAFES
+866 QELFNAFEL
-875 SKTALQNYI
+875 SKTTLQNYI

-893 KILQDKFN
+893 KIIQDKFN

-950 EGLLKTA
+950 EDLLNTA

-970 SSEDQASTDAKAI
+970 SSGDQASTDAKAI
-983 NNSSTIENVEQV
+983 NNSSTIENIEQV

-1016 KKAKFEE
+1016 KKAKFGE
-1023 FKTEKQH
+1023 FKTEKEH
-1030 LEDIIK
+1030 LENIIK

-1056 IDEEIKKHKIN
+1056 IDEEIKKHKID

-1079 NSIDE
+1079 NSIDQ

-1089 LGSLDNYSTQRTE
+1089 LGLLDNYSTQRTE
-1102 SIESYNNQ
+1102 SIENYDNQ
-1110 KTELSSLINSNN
+1110 KSELNSLINLN

-1307 IKAKEQLANKIDEFK
+1307 IEAKKQLANKIDESK
-1322 SSLDEFNKQKGTKF
+1322 SSLDEFNKQKETKF
-1336 EELEKTRKDIN
+1336 KELEKTRKDIN
-1347 DFLTND
+1347 KFLTD
-1353 VKTNPNYAD
+1353 SVKTNPNYAD

-1373 QGKISNNSNK
+1373 QEKINIASNK
-1383 ADIIAANN
+1383 ADIIAAND
-1391 ELTKALREAKVAKEQ
+1391 ELTNALKDAEVAKKQ
-1406 ADRANSEA
+1406 ADRANGEA
-1414 NNKLTTSLSTA
+1414 NSKLSASLSTA
-1425 DELLKKLTDS
+1425 NELLKKLTDS

-1451 NARNAITSKNTKS
+1451 NANKAITSKNTKS

-1479 QEKLNKFIESKNK
+1479 QEKLKKFIESKNK
-1492 EFKNFNETKKEIDNF
+1492 EFKNFNETKKEIDDF
-1507 ISQIEKDPQ
+1507 INQIEKDPQ

-1527 LKNKK
+1527 LNNKK

-1545 DIEKA
+1545 DIINA
-1550 NTELQNSLNEA
+1550 NTELKNSLKEA
-1561 REQKSEI
+1561 KEQKSEI
-1568 DKFHAAKKALE
+1568 DKFYAAKKALE
-1579 TLISTPDAKKVGTSE
+1579 TLISTPDAKKIGINE
-1594 TQKLLDKSKTI
+1594 TQDLLNKHKTI
-1605 NDSTNKE
+1605 NDAADKE
-1612 TIKNATNELDNA
+1612 TIKNATKELNNA
-1624 KTNLEQKIKNKKNEL
+1624 ETNLKQKIKDKKNEL
-1639 LESFKKAKEDLNK
+1639 LKDFNNAKDDLKNYQVSTDVSSLDNFDEISFYKPIQKVLDLFNNNVRKIDENSTIEEIETSIKTLKDTKANAIKEEEKYRELAKLHKTIEKAESFKKELESELKNNNDHILSTIKNDLNSAIEEAK
-1652 YMQNDL
+1652 TIKSDDAKIISDGNNKLESKISYSKEAFEKFKEYKKLEQTRKDIDEFIKQIENDHQTKGNYLNIVENLKNKKAGKNSITFSNNKKEIQDAYQSLQNELNNAKITKKDITDFHNSKNQLEGLIKTDDAKKVGTTEADTILTHYKNISDASKNEEIKQATQKINDIKKIIETKIQEKKRNEFSKFESIKNDL
-1658 QKDEY
+1658 QSFINKDLKDQKYNSIRTKIED
-1663 KAIKENINN
+1663 KIKGVSNIN
-1672 ELKKI
+1672 K
-1677 KINQNS
+1677 NS
-1683 KIQEIEDANKSLQ
+1683 KIQDIENAKI
-1696 KLLSDAKN
+1696 KLESAKN
-1704 KKLALDEEIKQQ
+1704 EFDRIINNIK
-1716 KINEFNRIKNELKTL
+1716 EFNSQKQKVEEKL
-1731 NSGSDGSE
+1731 NFLDTENIGTSGSLSNKNKNIKAIFQGFITE
-1739 INSNEVKE
+1739 MEKELINKNADNKAKDECIK
-1747 ALKITV
+1747 
-1753 DKSSTI
+1753 
-1759 EKIEEETNKLKQA
+1759 KIEFLDKA
-1772 KQELEKLISQ
+1772 LISRY
-1782 KKKEVLEQIKT
+1782 E
-1793 KKQELKRLFES
+1793 
-1804 PDAKK
+1804 
-1809 ADISNS
+1809 
-1815 EKSNISSSLSKEH
+1815 
-1828 SESETI
+1828 
-1834 HDLKNV
+1834 
-1840 LKEINSFIELV
+1840 
-1851 NNKINELKQKEKSLA
+1851 
-1866 KFNNLRD
+1866 
-1873 EFNKLIKEVSEDAEY
+1873 
-1888 LKLNKEISDYK
+1888 
-1899 QKINAYNSINN
+1899 
-1910 NLKSKEIEQ
+1910 
-1919 KINEIKIDIDGLK
+1919 G
-1932 SLLKKINEE
+1932 
-1941 KDKKNKQ
+1941 
-1948 INDLKI
+1948 
-1954 EILKAKESEFD
+1954 ILKASYKFFEDTSTQNNQTEKNEFFD
-1965 NVNKFKEKITK
+1965 NLCNDLVDQKV
-1976 FIKEA
+1976 
-1981 NIDKNNS
+1981 
-1988 HLKDFDKIIKELE
+1988 FDQL
-2001 RIDKINKLKSYI
+2001 
-2013 VEKIEFP
+2013 
-2020 DEYKNKKSD
+2020 
-2029 LIKELSNLLET
+2029 
-2040 SVWTEKKFEEFD
+2040 
-2052 KKVKEIEKN
+2052 
-2061 VNSFVERKN
+2061 
-2070 KIEKDLETLNVENL
+2070 
-2084 GTGGKLSIENIN
+2084 
-2096 MRVVLQGF
+2096 
-2104 INDIQSNFMNNINE
+2104 
-2118 ANKNESINKINFIY
+2118 
-2132 KRIISRYI
+2132 
-2140 GILNSTNK
+2140 
-2148 LINDSIDH
+2148 
-2156 NDSTAKNEIYDE
+2156 
-2168 LYRNIK
+2168 
-2174 DKWITE
+2174 
-2180 QIEKM
+2180 EKM
-2185 NPDDFDKYYNVY
+2185 NMLHFEDFYNTFY
-2197 TNGNDSEKGQLEG
+2197 NKGNAPEEVKKQNELEG
-2210 PKFKWSQFGDQLEIA
+2210 PAVKWSAFDDILENA
-2225 LIRTIEFAFKQKCD
+2225 FVRTLQTSFIKKC
-2239 ETLISK
+2239 ENLFSHKTEEYYGTINRKL
-2245 RITQERNGA
+2245 NV
-2254 RSLWAYN
+2254 YN
-2261 LEVYSKTHKKNL
+2261 IDIYSKTGRPNP
-2273 NDLDLRNKQN
+2273 NDLDLRDKDKI
-2283 LFKGY
+2283 FKGY
-2288 NVEFQF
+2288 KDVTFEFSTENVPGRWQKNF
-2294 YDNTPNSWNKKWRG
+2294 KGLAKWEGEKNR
-2308 IQYWDGRNPKY
+2308 Y
-2319 RFIGGITVK
+2319 RFVGIVSINWN
-2328 TTYEYKFTYENG
+2328 YEYDLVISTKGENHKK
-2340 EETTKSVELEYKLDN
+2340 TLSLEYKLGSN
-2355 GNPVIV
+2355 EKGKNYNPIII
-2361 DKISEIN
+2361 DKISGIN

>member
-957 NLKDDAKSINIDL
+957 NLKDDAKSENIDL
-970 SSEDQASTDAKAI
+970 SSEEQASTDAKAI
-983 NNSSTIENVEQV
+983 NNNSTIENIEQV

-1003 DKLTKDIQKINED
+1003 DKLTKDIKKINED

-1030 LEDIIK
+1030 LENIIK

-1047 DEIKSIKQQ
+1047 EEIKSINQQ

-1089 LGSLDNYSTQRTE
+1089 LGLLDNYSTQRTE
-1102 SIESYNNQ
+1102 SIENYNKQ
-1110 KTELSSLINSNN
+1110 KTELNSVINSNN
-1122 NFKQLEESKKTEF
+1122 FEQLEESKKTEF

-1140 EYEDLNLE
+1140 EYEVLDLE

-1176 KKQEYL
+1176 KKQEYSK
-1182 NFDKAKKELE
+1182 FDKAKKELE
-1192 KYINDELNN
+1192 KYVKDELNN

-1213 KIDSF
+1213 KINSF
-1218 SAIKEESLST
+1218 SAIKEESLAT

-1233 IKDATNALIK
+1233 IKDATTALIK

-1266 EADKLKEKLIDSD
+1266 EADKLKKELIDSD
-1279 STITT
+1279 PTITT

-1291 EIANA
+1291 EIAKAN
-1296 KEALKK
+1296 EALKK

-1307 IKAKEQLANKIDEFK
+1307 IEAKEQLANKIDEFK
-1322 SSLDEFNKQKGTKF
+1322 SSLDKFNKEKGTKF
-1336 EELEKTRKDIN
+1336 KELEKTRKDIN

-1373 QGKISNNSNK
+1373 QEKINNISNK
-1383 ADIIAANN
+1383 ANIIAANN
-1391 ELTKALREAKVAKEQ
+1391 ELTNALKEAKEAKKQ

-1425 DELLKKLTDS
+1425 NELLKKLTDS

-1443 KQLEKEIE
+1443 KQLEEEIN
-1451 NARNAITSKNTKS
+1451 NANKAITSKNTKS

-1492 EFKNFNETKKEIDNF
+1492 EYEKLEQTRKNIDEF
-1507 ISQIEKDPQ
+1507 IKQIENVPQ
-1516 TKGNYSNIINK
+1516 TKNNCQNIIKN

-1532 AEKNSINENSNKK
+1532 IAKDSITISNNKK
-1545 DIEKA
+1545 EIQDA
-1550 NTELQNSLNEA
+1550 NQSLQNELNNAKNTKEDITNFYNSKKQL
-1561 REQKSEI
+1561 ENLIKT
-1568 DKFHAAKKALE
+1568 DDAKKA
-1579 TLISTPDAKKVGTSE
+1579 GTAE
-1594 TQKLLDKSKTI
+1594 ADTI
-1605 NDSTNKE
+1605 L
-1612 TIKNATNELDNA
+1612 KNY
-1624 KTNLEQKIKNKKNEL
+1624 KN
-1639 LESFKKAKEDLNK
+1639 
-1652 YMQNDL
+1652 
-1658 QKDEY
+1658 
-1663 KAIKENINN
+1663 I
-1672 ELKKI
+1672 
-1677 KINQNS
+1677 
-1683 KIQEIEDANKSLQ
+1683 
-1696 KLLSDAKN
+1696 SDASK
-1704 KKLALDEEIKQQ
+1704 DEEIKQATQ
-1716 KINEFNRIKNELKTL
+1716 KINDIKK
-1731 NSGSDGSE
+1731 
-1739 INSNEVKE
+1739 
-1747 ALKITV
+1747 
-1753 DKSSTI
+1753 
-1759 EKIEEETNKLKQA
+1759 
-1772 KQELEKLISQ
+1772 
-1782 KKKEVLEQIKT
+1782 
-1793 KKQELKRLFES
+1793 
-1804 PDAKK
+1804 
-1809 ADISNS
+1809 
-1815 EKSNISSSLSKEH
+1815 
-1828 SESETI
+1828 
-1834 HDLKNV
+1834 
-1840 LKEINSFIELV
+1840 
-1851 NNKINELKQKEKSLA
+1851 
-1866 KFNNLRD
+1866 
-1873 EFNKLIKEVSEDAEY
+1873 
-1888 LKLNKEISDYK
+1888 
-1899 QKINAYNSINN
+1899 
-1910 NLKSKEIEQ
+1910 
-1919 KINEIKIDIDGLK
+1919 
-1932 SLLKKINEE
+1932 
-1941 KDKKNKQ
+1941 
-1948 INDLKI
+1948 
-1954 EILKAKESEFD
+1954 
-1965 NVNKFKEKITK
+1965 
-1976 FIKEA
+1976 
-1981 NIDKNNS
+1981 
-1988 HLKDFDKIIKELE
+1988 
-2001 RIDKINKLKSYI
+2001 
-2013 VEKIEFP
+2013 
-2020 DEYKNKKSD
+2020 
-2029 LIKELSNLLET
+2029 
-2040 SVWTEKKFEEFD
+2040 
-2052 KKVKEIEKN
+2052 
-2061 VNSFVERKN
+2061 
-2070 KIEKDLETLNVENL
+2070 
-2084 GTGGKLSIENIN
+2084 
-2096 MRVVLQGF
+2096 
-2104 INDIQSNFMNNINE
+2104 
-2118 ANKNESINKINFIY
+2118 
-2132 KRIISRYI
+2132 
-2140 GILNSTNK
+2140 
-2148 LINDSIDH
+2148 
-2156 NDSTAKNEIYDE
+2156 
-2168 LYRNIK
+2168 
-2174 DKWITE
+2174 
-2180 QIEKM
+2180 
-2185 NPDDFDKYYNVY
+2185 
-2197 TNGNDSEKGQLEG
+2197 
-2210 PKFKWSQFGDQLEIA
+2210 
-2225 LIRTIEFAFKQKCD
+2225 
-2239 ETLISK
+2239 
-2245 RITQERNGA
+2245 
-2254 RSLWAYN
+2254 
-2261 LEVYSKTHKKNL
+2261 
-2273 NDLDLRNKQN
+2273 
-2283 LFKGY
+2283 
-2288 NVEFQF
+2288 
-2294 YDNTPNSWNKKWRG
+2294 
-2308 IQYWDGRNPKY
+2308 
-2319 RFIGGITVK
+2319 
-2328 TTYEYKFTYENG
+2328 
-2340 EETTKSVELEYKLDN
+2340 
-2355 GNPVIV
+2355 
-2361 DKISEIN
+2361 

>member
-1 MKKRIN
+1 M
-7 ILMSISIV
+7 
-15 CAAAS
+15 
-20 TSAIAAMCSI
+20 
-30 SNNST
+30 
-35 KKYNEAKSRLL
+35 
-46 NLIKKL
+46 
-52 DNEGQKKANDF
+52 
-63 IARQDKKFNSTAFK
+63 
-77 NHSNTSKLIDEIEIF
+77 
-92 SKKILENLQKD
+92 
-103 EKQRLE
+103 
-109 ELNKLNKLRLDL
+109 
-121 QNLINSN
+121 
-128 DGQNV
+128 
-133 DSSDAKKALNENQ
+133 
-146 IDDSLPI
+146 PI

-174 NAERELQSKIFNDK
+174 NAEKELQSKIFNDK

-197 LEDTKEVDFT
+197 LEDTKEVDFI

-215 TNINETSSI
+215 TNISETSSI

-287 NSLNDI
+287 NSLNEI
-293 NKDSTIKEIKAGQ
+293 NKNSTIKEIKAGQ

-314 EAGLEK
+314 EAGREK
-320 EKLDNQ
+320 EKLDGQ

-412 TRKNIE
+412 TRKNID
-418 NFLTDEVK
+418 NFLTDDVK

-443 AKKSVTNS
+443 DKKSVTKS

-462 ALIQTLAD
+462 ALIQALAD

-482 KSIKEQLNALIDKA
+482 KSIKEQLNALIDNA
-496 NTLLPQ
+496 NTLSGKLT
-502 LNDNDSEIVK
+502 DNDSDIK
-512 AKESLNAEITNA
+512 QAKTSLDAEIANA
-524 NKAANQNDNASMQ
+524 NKAINQNDNALMNS
-537 SAKSS
+537 SKSS
-542 LDDKVT
+542 LDKKITDIT
-548 KIQNQLTEF
+548 KKLETFNQE
-557 NKDKEDKFNELEKT
+557 KEAKFTELEQT
-571 RKDINDFLTD
+571 RKDIDNFLTD

-650 INNANQLLNELIDSD
+650 INNANQLLNKLVDSD

-671 KTELNEKI
+671 KTELNQEI
-679 QSASQ
+679 QSANQ

-712 QQFNQEKDAKFNEL
+712 QQFNQEKDAKFAEL
-726 EQTRSQIQ
+726 EQTRKDIN

-765 SSNKSDIED
+765 SSNKSDIEN

-800 KELEEFIEND
+800 KELEEFIKND
-810 EDAKNDELVSNL
+810 EDAKSDELVSNL
-822 NDAKQELAKFSSIN
+822 NDAKQELAKFNDIN
-836 DSCEITEIKKATDD
+836 DSHEITEIKKATDN

-866 QELFNAFES
+866 QELFSAFEL

-893 KILQDKFN
+893 KIIQDKFN
-901 NIIDEYKNITS
+901 NVINEYKSITS

-922 TNNLNAKFTE
+922 TNNLNTKFTE
-932 IGSNKAIL
+932 IGNNKAIL

-950 EGLLKTA
+950 EDLLKTA
-957 NLKDDAKSINIDL
+957 NLKDDAKSENIDL
-970 SSEDQASTDAKAI
+970 SSEEQASTDAKAI

-1079 NSIDE
+1079 NSIDQ

-1089 LGSLDNYSTQRTE
+1089 LDLLDNYSIQRTE
-1102 SIESYNNQ
+1102 SIDNYKKQ
-1110 KTELSSLINSNN
+1110 KTELNSLISSNN

-1140 EYEDLNLE
+1140 EYEVLNLE
-1148 TLSKNKIQEK
+1148 TLSKNEIQEK
-1158 SQEIKEL
+1158 SKEIKKL
-1165 IANIN
+1165 IDNIN
-1170 KEISDA
+1170 KEISDV
-1176 KKQEYL
+1176 KKQEYSK
-1182 NFDKAKKELE
+1182 FDKAKKELE
-1192 KYINDELNN
+1192 KYVNNELNN
-1201 QKYDSIKKEAQN
+1201 QKYDSIKKEVQN

-1218 SAIKEESLST
+1218 STIKEESLAS
-1228 KEIQE
+1228 KNIQE
-1233 IKDATNALIK
+1233 IKDATDALIK
-1243 AKTNAEQEKA
+1243 AKTNVEQEKA

-1391 ELTKALREAKVAKEQ
+1391 ELTKALQEAKVAKEQ

-1594 TQKLLDKSKTI
+1594 TQKLLDKNKTI

-1753 DKSSTI
+1753 DKSLTI
-1759 EKIEEETNKLKQA
+1759 EKIEEETNKLIQA

-1804 PDAKK
+1804 HDAKK

-1815 EKSNISSSLSKEH
+1815 EKSNISSSLSKKH

-1840 LKEINSFIELV
+1840 LNEINSFIELV
-1851 NNKINELKQKEKSLA
+1851 NNKINELKQKEESLA
-1866 KFNNLRD
+1866 EFNKLRN
-1873 EFNKLIKEVSEDAEY
+1873 EFNKLIEKVSEDAEY
-1888 LKLNKEISDYK
+1888 LKLNKEISNYK
-1899 QKINAYNSINN
+1899 QKINTYNSIND
-1910 NLKSKEIEQ
+1910 NLKLKEIKQ
-1919 KINEIKIDIDGLK
+1919 KINEIKIDINGLK

-2013 VEKIEFP
+2013 VEKIKLP
-2020 DEYKNKKSD
+2020 DEYKNKKID
-2029 LIKELSNLLET
+2029 LINELSKLLDS

-2061 VNSFVERKN
+2061 VNSFVERK
-2070 KIEKDLETLNVENL
+2070 KDIEKDLETLNVENL
-2084 GTGGKLSIENIN
+2084 GSGGKLSIENIN

-2118 ANKNESINKINFIY
+2118 ANKNACINKINFLY
-2132 KRIISRYI
+2132 NRIISRYI
-2140 GILNSTNK
+2140 GILNATNK

-2156 NDSTAKNEIYDE
+2156 NDLVAKNEIFDE
-2168 LYRNIK
+2168 FYRNIK
-2174 DKWITE
+2174 DKWIIE

-2185 NPDDFDKYYNVY
+2185 NQENFDKYYNVY
-2197 TNGNDSEKGQLEG
+2197 TNGNNSEKDQLEG

-2239 ETLISK
+2239 KTLIPK

>member
-1 MKKRIN
+1 
-7 ILMSISIV
+7 MSISIV

-174 NAERELQSKIFNDK
+174 NAEKELQSKIFNDK

-197 LEDTKEVDFT
+197 LEDTKEVDSI
-207 KEQKVFIE
+207 KEQKVYIE
-215 TNINETSSI
+215 TNISETSSI

-242 SKILNTKQ
+242 SKILNAKQ
-250 QELQEF
+250 QELQRF

-287 NSLNDI
+287 NNLNGI
-293 NKDSTIKEIKAGQ
+293 NKNSTIKEIKVGQ
-306 NALIKAKE
+306 NDLIKAKE
-314 EAGLEK
+314 EAGREK

-326 NIKDTLKETINNAKE
+326 NIKDTLKETINNVKE

-405 KFNELEQ
+405 KFTELEQ
-412 TRKNIE
+412 TRKDID
-418 NFLTDEVK
+418 NFLTDDVK

-443 AKKSVTNS
+443 DKKSVTKS

-462 ALIQTLAD
+462 ALIQALAN

-502 LNDNDSEIVK
+502 LVDSDKDIQK
-512 AKESLNAEITNA
+512 AKTELNQEIQNA
-524 NKAANQNDNASMQ
+524 NQAVASNETASMQ
-537 SAKSS
+537 STKSS

-557 NKDKEDKFNELEKT
+557 NKDKDAKFKELEQT
-571 RKDINDFLTD
+571 RKNIDNFLTD
-581 DVKNNPNYAALVKD
+581 DVKNNPNYATLVED
-595 LTNAKDAKKSVTKS
+595 LANAKDAKKSVTES
-609 SNKSDIIAANDELKQ
+609 SNKSEIIAANEALKQ
-624 ALEKAKTAKEQIDDA
+624 ALEKAKAAKDQADNLA
-639 NKSIKEQLSDS
+639 KSTKEQLNNS
-650 INNANQLLNELIDSD
+650 ISSANTLLAKLTD
-665 KDIQKA
+665 KDNTIQKA
-671 KTELNEKI
+671 KTELNQEI
-679 QSASQ
+679 QSANQ

-706 QVNQQL
+706 KVNQQL

-726 EQTRSQIQ
+726 EQTRKEID
-734 EFINS
+734 EFIDS
-739 NKNNSTYS
+739 NKDNSTYS

-800 KELEEFIEND
+800 KELEEFIKND
-810 EDAKNDELVSNL
+810 EDAKSDELVSNL
-822 NDAKQELAKFSSIN
+822 NDAKQALAKFSSIN
-836 DSCEITEIKKATDD
+836 DSHEITEIKKATDD
-850 LTTAKAK
+850 LTTAKTK

-875 SKTALQNYI
+875 SKTELQNYI

-893 KILQDKFN
+893 KIIQDKFN
-901 NIIDEYKNITS
+901 NVIDEYKNITS

-917 KIKDA
+917 KIKEA

-940 DKFYELKPKL
+940 DKFYELKSKL
-950 EGLLKTA
+950 EDLLKTA
-957 NLKDDAKSINIDL
+957 NLKDDAKSENIDL
-970 SSEDQASTDAKAI
+970 SSEEQASTDAKAI
-983 NNSSTIENVEQV
+983 NNNSTIENIEQV
-995 NQKLQAAI
+995 NQKLQTAI
-1003 DKLTKDIQKINED
+1003 DKLAEDIKKIKED
-1016 KKAKFEE
+1016 KKAKFGE
-1023 FKTEKQH
+1023 FKTEKEH
-1030 LEDIIK
+1030 LENIIK

-1079 NSIDE
+1079 NSIDQ

-1089 LGSLDNYSTQRTE
+1089 LGLLDDYSTQRTE
-1102 SIESYNNQ
+1102 SIDNFNKQ
-1110 KTELSSLINSNN
+1110 KTELDSLINSNN

-1140 EYEDLNLE
+1140 EYEVLDLE

-1233 IKDATNALIK
+1233 IRNATDTLIK

-1266 EADKLKEKLIDSD
+1266 EADKLKEELIDSD

-1307 IKAKEQLANKIDEFK
+1307 IEAKEQLANKIDEFK
-1322 SSLDEFNKQKGTKF
+1322 SSLDEFNKQKETKF
-1336 EELEKTRKDIN
+1336 KELEKTRKDIN
-1347 DFLTND
+1347 DFLTDN
-1353 VKTNPNYAD
+1353 VKNNPNYAE

-1373 QGKISNNSNK
+1373 QEKINKTSNK
-1383 ADIIAANN
+1383 ANIIAANN
-1391 ELTKALREAKVAKEQ
+1391 ELTKALQEAKVAKEQ
-1406 ADRANSEA
+1406 ADRANGEA
-1414 NNKLTTSLSTA
+1414 NNKLTTSLSA
-1425 DELLKKLTDS
+1425 ANELLKKLTDS
-1435 DTDIQNYK
+1435 DAEIQNYK

-1451 NARNAITSKNTKS
+1451 KANNAITSKNTKS

-1479 QEKLNKFIESKNK
+1479 QEKLNKFIELKNK
-1492 EFKNFNETKKEIDNF
+1492 EYEKLEKTRKDIDEF
-1507 ISQIEKDPQ
+1507 IKQIENDPQ
-1516 TKGNYSNIINK
+1516 TKKNYQNIVKN
-1527 LKNKK
+1527 LKDKK

-1545 DIEKA
+1545 DIVNA

-1561 REQKSEI
+1561 KEQKSEI
-1568 DKFHAAKKALE
+1568 DKFYAAKKDLE

-1594 TQKLLDKSKTI
+1594 TQDLLNKKKTI
-1605 NDSTNKE
+1605 NDSTDKE
-1612 TIKNATNELDNA
+1612 TIKNATKELNDA
-1624 KTNLEQKIKNKKNEL
+1624 KTNLEQKIKDKKNEL
-1639 LESFKKAKEDLNK
+1639 LKDFNNAKDDLENYQVSTDVSSLDNFDEISFYKPIQKVLDLFNNNVRKIDENSTIEEIETSIKTLKDTKANAIKEEEKYRELAKLHKTIEKAESFKKELESELKNNNDHILSTIKNDLNSAIEEAK
-1652 YMQNDL
+1652 TIKSDDAKIISDGNNKLESKISYSKEAFEKFKEYKKLEQTRKDIDEFIKQIENDHQTKGNYLNIVENLKNKKAEKNSITFSNNKKEIQDAYQSLQNELNNAKITKKDITDFHNSKNQLEGLIKTDDAKKVGTTEADTILTHYKNISDASKNEEIKQATQKINDIKKIIETKIQEKKRNEFSKFESIKNDL
-1658 QKDEY
+1658 QSFINKDLKDQKYNSIRTKIED
-1663 KAIKENINN
+1663 KIKGVSNIN
-1672 ELKKI
+1672 K
-1677 KINQNS
+1677 NS
-1683 KIQEIEDANKSLQ
+1683 KIQDIENAKI
-1696 KLLSDAKN
+1696 KLESAKN
-1704 KKLALDEEIKQQ
+1704 EFDRIINNIK
-1716 KINEFNRIKNELKTL
+1716 EFNSQKQKVEEKL
-1731 NSGSDGSE
+1731 NFLDTENIGTSGSLSNKNKNIKAIFQGFITE
-1739 INSNEVKE
+1739 MEKELINKNADNKAKDECIK
-1747 ALKITV
+1747 
-1753 DKSSTI
+1753 
-1759 EKIEEETNKLKQA
+1759 KIEFLDKA
-1772 KQELEKLISQ
+1772 LISRY
-1782 KKKEVLEQIKT
+1782 E
-1793 KKQELKRLFES
+1793 
-1804 PDAKK
+1804 
-1809 ADISNS
+1809 
-1815 EKSNISSSLSKEH
+1815 
-1828 SESETI
+1828 
-1834 HDLKNV
+1834 
-1840 LKEINSFIELV
+1840 
-1851 NNKINELKQKEKSLA
+1851 
-1866 KFNNLRD
+1866 
-1873 EFNKLIKEVSEDAEY
+1873 
-1888 LKLNKEISDYK
+1888 
-1899 QKINAYNSINN
+1899 
-1910 NLKSKEIEQ
+1910 
-1919 KINEIKIDIDGLK
+1919 G
-1932 SLLKKINEE
+1932 
-1941 KDKKNKQ
+1941 
-1948 INDLKI
+1948 
-1954 EILKAKESEFD
+1954 ILKASYKFFEDTSTQNNQTEKNEFFD
-1965 NVNKFKEKITK
+1965 NLCNDLVDQKV
-1976 FIKEA
+1976 
-1981 NIDKNNS
+1981 
-1988 HLKDFDKIIKELE
+1988 FDQL
-2001 RIDKINKLKSYI
+2001 
-2013 VEKIEFP
+2013 
-2020 DEYKNKKSD
+2020 
-2029 LIKELSNLLET
+2029 
-2040 SVWTEKKFEEFD
+2040 
-2052 KKVKEIEKN
+2052 
-2061 VNSFVERKN
+2061 
-2070 KIEKDLETLNVENL
+2070 
-2084 GTGGKLSIENIN
+2084 
-2096 MRVVLQGF
+2096 
-2104 INDIQSNFMNNINE
+2104 
-2118 ANKNESINKINFIY
+2118 
-2132 KRIISRYI
+2132 
-2140 GILNSTNK
+2140 
-2148 LINDSIDH
+2148 
-2156 NDSTAKNEIYDE
+2156 
-2168 LYRNIK
+2168 
-2174 DKWITE
+2174 
-2180 QIEKM
+2180 EKM
-2185 NPDDFDKYYNVY
+2185 NMLHFEDFYNTFY
-2197 TNGNDSEKGQLEG
+2197 NKGNAPEEVKKQNELEG
-2210 PKFKWSQFGDQLEIA
+2210 PAVKWSAFDDILENA
-2225 LIRTIEFAFKQKCD
+2225 FVRTLQTSFIKKC
-2239 ETLISK
+2239 ENLFSHKTEEYYGTINRKL
-2245 RITQERNGA
+2245 NV
-2254 RSLWAYN
+2254 YN
-2261 LEVYSKTHKKNL
+2261 IDIYSKTGRPNP
-2273 NDLDLRNKQN
+2273 NDLDLRDKDKI
-2283 LFKGY
+2283 FKGY
-2288 NVEFQF
+2288 KDVTFEFSTENVPGRWQKNF
-2294 YDNTPNSWNKKWRG
+2294 KGLAKWEGEKNR
-2308 IQYWDGRNPKY
+2308 Y
-2319 RFIGGITVK
+2319 RFVGIVSINWN
-2328 TTYEYKFTYENG
+2328 YEYDLVISTKGENHKK
-2340 EETTKSVELEYKLDN
+2340 TLSLEYKLGSN
-2355 GNPVIV
+2355 EKGKNYNPIII
-2361 DKISEIN
+2361 DKISGIN

>member
-52 DNEGQKKANDF
+52 DNEGQKIANDF

-174 NAERELQSKIFNDK
+174 NTEKELQSKIFNDK

-197 LEDTKEVDFT
+197 LEDTKEVDSI
-207 KEQKVFIE
+207 KEQKVYIE
-215 TNINETSSI
+215 TNISETSSI

-250 QELQEF
+250 QELQRF

-287 NSLNDI
+287 NSLNGI

-314 EAGLEK
+314 EAGREK

-524 NKAANQNDNASMQ
+524 NKAVNQNDNASMQ

-800 KELEEFIEND
+800 KELEEFIKND

-836 DSCEITEIKKATDD
+836 DSCEIAEIKKTADD

-866 QELFNAFES
+866 QELFNAFEL
-875 SKTALQNYI
+875 SKTTLQNYI

-893 KILQDKFN
+893 KIIQDKFN

-957 NLKDDAKSINIDL
+957 NLKDDAKSENIDL

-1003 DKLTKDIQKINED
+1003 DKLTKDIKKINED

-1030 LEDIIK
+1030 LENIIK

-1047 DEIKSIKQQ
+1047 EEIKSINQQ

-1089 LGSLDNYSTQRTE
+1089 LGLLDNYSTQRTK
-1102 SIESYNNQ
+1102 SIENYNKQ
-1110 KTELSSLINSNN
+1110 KTELNSLINTN
-1122 NFKQLEESKKTEF
+1122 NFKQLEESKKTKF

-1192 KYINDELNN
+1192 KYIKDELNN
-1201 QKYDSIKKEAQN
+1201 QKYDSIKKDAQD
-1213 KIDSF
+1213 KINSF
-1218 SAIKEESLST
+1218 SAIKEESLAT

-1233 IKDATNALIK
+1233 IKDATTALSN

-1261 NAKIQ
+1261 TTKIQ
-1266 EADKLKEKLIDSD
+1266 EADKLKEELINSD
-1279 STITT
+1279 PAITT

-1291 EIANA
+1291 EIAKAN
-1296 KEALKK
+1296 EALEK

-1307 IKAKEQLANKIDEFK
+1307 IEAKEQLANKINEFK
-1322 SSLDEFNKQKGTKF
+1322 LSLDEFNKEKETKF
-1336 EELEKTRKDIN
+1336 KELEKTRKDIN
-1347 DFLTND
+1347 DFLTDDVKANPNYADLVKKLQNSLKTQEKINSGSNKAEIIAANNELTNALKDAKSAKTEADKANIDAKEQLTAKIQEADKLKEELIDSDPAITTLKTNLEKEIAKANEALKKDTKAIIEAKKQLADKINEFKSSLNEFNKQKETKFKELEKTRKDINDFLTDD

-1373 QGKISNNSNK
+1373 QEKINKASNK
-1383 ADIIAANN
+1383 ANIIAANN
-1391 ELTKALREAKVAKEQ
+1391 ELTKALQEAKVAKEQ
-1406 ADRANSEA
+1406 ADRANGEA

-1425 DELLKKLTDS
+1425 NKLLEKLTDS

-1443 KQLEKEIE
+1443 KQLEEEIK
-1451 NARNAITSKNTKS
+1451 NAMNAITSKNTKS

-1479 QEKLNKFIESKNK
+1479 QEKLNKFIELKNK
-1492 EFKNFNETKKEIDNF
+1492 EYEKLEQTRKNIDEFIKQIENVPQTKNNCQNIIKNLKDKKIAKDSITFSNDKKEI
-1507 ISQIEKDPQ
+1507 Q
-1516 TKGNYSNIINK
+1516 
-1527 LKNKK
+1527 
-1532 AEKNSINENSNKK
+1532 
-1545 DIEKA
+1545 
-1550 NTELQNSLNEA
+1550 
-1561 REQKSEI
+1561 
-1568 DKFHAAKKALE
+1568 
-1579 TLISTPDAKKVGTSE
+1579 
-1594 TQKLLDKSKTI
+1594 
-1605 NDSTNKE
+1605 
-1612 TIKNATNELDNA
+1612 
-1624 KTNLEQKIKNKKNEL
+1624 
-1639 LESFKKAKEDLNK
+1639 
-1652 YMQNDL
+1652 
-1658 QKDEY
+1658 
-1663 KAIKENINN
+1663 
-1672 ELKKI
+1672 
-1677 KINQNS
+1677 
-1683 KIQEIEDANKSLQ
+1683 DANKSLQ
-1696 KLLSDAKN
+1696 DELNNAKITKENITDFYNSKKQLEDLIKTADAKKAGTAEADTILKNYKNISDASK
-1704 KKLALDEEIKQQ
+1704 DEEIKQATQ
-1716 KINEFNRIKNELKTL
+1716 KINDIKKIIENKIEEKRRNEFSQFEQIKNELQNFINKDL
-1731 NSGSDGSE
+1731 KDQKYNSIRTKIEDK
-1739 INSNEVKE
+1739 INGVSSINKNSKIQDIENAKKQLEPAKNEFE
-1747 ALKITV
+1747 KIINNI
-1753 DKSSTI
+1753 KKFNSQKQ
-1759 EKIEEETNKLKQA
+1759 KIEEKLKF
-1772 KQELEKLISQ
+1772 L
-1782 KKKEVLEQIKT
+1782 
-1793 KKQELKRLFES
+1793 
-1804 PDAKK
+1804 D
-1809 ADISNS
+1809 
-1815 EKSNISSSLSKEH
+1815 
-1828 SESETI
+1828 
-1834 HDLKNV
+1834 
-1840 LKEINSFIELV
+1840 
-1851 NNKINELKQKEKSLA
+1851 
-1866 KFNNLRD
+1866 
-1873 EFNKLIKEVSEDAEY
+1873 
-1888 LKLNKEISDYK
+1888 
-1899 QKINAYNSINN
+1899 
-1910 NLKSKEIEQ
+1910 
-1919 KINEIKIDIDGLK
+1919 
-1932 SLLKKINEE
+1932 
-1941 KDKKNKQ
+1941 
-1948 INDLKI
+1948 
-1954 EILKAKESEFD
+1954 
-1965 NVNKFKEKITK
+1965 
-1976 FIKEA
+1976 
-1981 NIDKNNS
+1981 
-1988 HLKDFDKIIKELE
+1988 
-2001 RIDKINKLKSYI
+2001 
-2013 VEKIEFP
+2013 
-2020 DEYKNKKSD
+2020 
-2029 LIKELSNLLET
+2029 
-2040 SVWTEKKFEEFD
+2040 
-2052 KKVKEIEKN
+2052 
-2061 VNSFVERKN
+2061 
-2070 KIEKDLETLNVENL
+2070 
-2084 GTGGKLSIENIN
+2084 IENIGTSGSLSN
-2096 MRVVLQGF
+2096 ENKGIKAIFQGF
-2104 INDIQSNFMNNINE
+2104 INEIEKELI
-2118 ANKNESINKINFIY
+2118 NKNADDKAKDECIKKIEFLD
-2132 KRIISRYI
+2132 KALISRYE
-2140 GILNSTNK
+2140 GILKAAYKFFDDTSTQN
-2148 LINDSIDH
+2148 NQ
-2156 NDSTAKNEIYDE
+2156 TEKNEFFDN
-2168 LYRNIK
+2168 LKNNLSQ
-2174 DKWITE
+2174 DKVFD
-2180 QIEKM
+2180 QLEKM
-2185 NPDDFDKYYNVY
+2185 NMNHFEDFYKTFYNKGIVPLKDGKPNYDDPKYKEEINKQNELEGPAVKWSEFDDKLEDAFFWTAKTSFIKKCQNLFNNSTDKYY
-2197 TNGNDSEKGQLEG
+2197 G
-2210 PKFKWSQFGDQLEIA
+2210 
-2225 LIRTIEFAFKQKCD
+2225 TIHK
-2239 ETLISK
+2239 TLTI
-2245 RITQERNGA
+2245 
-2254 RSLWAYN
+2254 YN
-2261 LEVYSKTHKKNL
+2261 IDIYSKTGRPNT
-2273 NDLDLRNKQN
+2273 NDLDLRNKDN
-2283 LFKGY
+2283 IFKGY
-2288 NVEFQF
+2288 KDVTFEFSTENVPPRWQSNF
-2294 YDNTPNSWNKKWRG
+2294 KGLAKWGGSENR
-2308 IQYWDGRNPKY
+2308 Y
-2319 RFIGGITVK
+2319 RFVGIVSINSN
-2328 TTYEYKFTYENG
+2328 YEYNLVTSTRGENSK
-2340 EETTKSVELEYKLDN
+2340 KSLGLEYKLGSN
-2355 GNPVIV
+2355 EKGQNYNPIMI
-2361 DKISEIN
+2361 DRISGIN